1 MQNTTAN
8 YKLEINK
15 PSREFECKITIGNNI
30 YNNDELVNLTLEHTQ
45 PQEGFSIGDT
55 ISQSLDLTL
64 LNRGDI
70 IYSTSQIKVEIGLK
84 IGSTIEYILM
94 GIFNI
99 DDIEKTDYTT
109 KFTAYDNM
117 IKFETPYFSS
127 LGDKP
132 TLKQVVNELSKI
144 TGIEFIGSLPNYTV
158 SKLGGFTCREVLS
171 YVASICGGNAVITRD
186 GKFTIKSLSEIKKSI
201 DGNNYFDYK
210 REEVKYKIGKISCQ
224 IDENN
229 ILYKGSTGTDSME
242 LGFENPWVTE
252 TILNDVYNKLN
263 GLSYLGYSM
272 KWQGDLSLDPYD
284 IVTVTDIK
292 NVIRKIPILSQ
303 KISYTGGLTSEIG
316 AKGETK
322 NKNSFS
328 NSGSIVN
335 KVNRAIIEQAII
347 KEALIEKANIKDVEA
362 VSIRTQILEAKTAK
376 IEEAIIDVAHISDL
390 NAINANIQNLIAT
403 DAKFNNALI
412 NKADITE
419 LNAVVGNIN
428 IINSELANIKTL
440 VNGNLSSENIQ
451 AGGITSDKLTIAN
464 GFITNAMIANL
475 DVSKIN
481 AGNIST
487 NKFRIVSDNGGI
499 EIVGATQQFKD
510 KNNKIRIQMGQDA
523 KGNFNFILRGE
534 DGTTTL
540 IDHTGIKEKAIA
552 DNLIKGNMVATDAIG
567 EKQINYSS
575 LITGLNKDTNTQLI
589 KASKVAID
597 FVGQSLEVA
606 FNSLKNQADNAKLLI
621 ENHSTTIGVMQGQ
634 INTAINNTQIVK
646 DGKTI
651 LLKDD
656 YNRTVSKVD
665 SINST
670 IGTHTTKINEL
681 TGNITSVDTKV
692 NSIQRDLEG
701 TKSTVSSHTNLI
713 DGLNSKVST
722 QGSSIEQLKNQITLK
737 VNSTE
742 LTTMKNELIGKI
754 DSIEIGGRNTLLNA
768 TGNLGNTNHWSNV
781 VLDINKKVEGCNSFK
796 ITRNNFA
803 NGNARYQ
810 GSQTIDL
817 SRLSLKANDYITLS
831 GWVYVDSSINLTGS
845 SNEFAF
851 RNYYNSSS
859 SFEDLCVFKYTNVQK
874 NTWTKFSVTSKV
886 TKDSYKAGALLLSIS
901 ANGLI
906 YVSKLKLE
914 KGSKATDFTLAP
926 EDVDSAIGTK
936 ANKTDVYVK
945 SEVYTKAQTDSAIN
959 IAKDSINLGVSQTY
973 ETKTNVTSKINTAK
987 TEAVNTSKSYADNK
1001 KAEAIVQAGKDADS
1015 KVNSAK
1021 TELNNKIDLKA
1032 SKTDVYTKSETY
1044 TKTET
1049 DSKIKVAKDE
1059 INLSVSNNYETKTNV
1074 ENKLSNITTTL
1085 TNKIDGIQVGG
1096 TNIATETNKGVTGW
1110 GWGLQTGGKTI
1121 TEVTENGIRCC
1132 KMVRDSVAST
1142 GWSFINYSRIGRNK
1156 YLPNRKYT
1164 VSFEVKASVVTSFYV
1179 GLKEGNSSNPL
1190 TGDTKTGNTVA
1201 NTWTKLSATITTLST
1216 LPSSTS
1222 QVLYLNGMNSGTGVT
1237 YIFRNLVIT
1246 EGTKATSWSP
1256 APEDVQASIDLKA
1269 EKTDVY
1275 SKSEVYT
1282 KSQTDSAINVA
1293 KDSINLGVSQ
1303 TYETKSNV
1311 TSKVNSA
1318 KTEAINSAVATSKS
1332 YADTKKAEAISTA
1345 SADTTN
1351 KVNSAK
1357 TELNTKIDG
1366 IQIGGRNLFLKSN
1379 IDQYGLGN
1387 WIGNSGGI
1395 GKVEGTFIDGTK
1407 TIKITG
1413 YSGIQYNSFIKLKR
1427 NTTYVYSMMMKSSG
1441 SMIVNSSN
1449 PLHMWLNTSETGGQH
1464 LEKVISASG
1473 KLEANKWTKVWVVF
1487 ETPNTQDVYYMK
1499 PFVYGIDTN
1508 TVYISKVQIEEG
1520 TKPTDWT
1527 PAPEDI
1533 DSVIGTKANKTDVYA
1548 KSEVYTKDQTDSAI
1562 KVAKDEINL
1571 GVKNTYETKTN
1582 VENKISTA
1590 VNNVQIGGRNLAI
1603 GTSDSWKSASGFSG
1617 ETNYCV
1623 FRHVINTKTLN
1634 VGDRL
1639 TVSFMFKCENLTNNN
1654 TARVIRIQGSGDVTG
1669 WNSGAF
1675 NSYNIPLDYSKPTQ
1689 EIKIN
1694 YTITITADHLKNSK
1708 WNINF
1713 RTDYI
1718 TGGTIYLKELL
1729 AEKGTK
1735 ASSWTP
1741 APEDVDSAIDKK
1753 ANIVDV
1759 YKKSETYTKSE
1770 TDSAIKVAKDN
1781 INLSVSQ
1788 TYETKTNVTSKVN
1801 TAKTEAVNTS
1811 KSYADTKKTEAI
1823 NSANATT
1830 TEKLKS
1836 YSTTAQMNSAIQ
1848 VAKDSITNTVSSTYA
1863 KKADVE
1869 STYATKSSLTQT
1881 ANNITASF
1889 KATGGYNL
1897 IANSTGYNGTNL
1909 WSSTGAT
1916 MGTAINNKIG
1926 GATNKYMYLDNGT
1939 KTTESF
1945 AFSKRFKLKANTKY
1959 TLSGWFHNFTKCPSF
1974 DVFLLSSTSVAQSDT
1989 GTSYTNAQTLI
2000 DAQNTSG
2007 SWKKFSV
2014 TFTTPASVIS
2024 GYIRIDNNGYN
2035 SSGTNS
2041 NRVHWSALMLNEGEE
2056 QPWSPHPD
2064 EIYNGSTVID
2074 ASGVTINNGALT
2086 VKNKSGTTVLSGDS
2100 NGNLDI
2106 TGTVKSQRG
2115 NMYVS
2120 LDYGGLTF
2128 QSAHNNEQ
2136 LLRMETTS
2144 FTSNKDIN
2152 GVDLNLAK
2160 QGEYISFNHINKENL
2175 NNGWS
2180 SSDGRYNFM
2189 DFWSKDT
2196 TLGSKTYKKGINV
2209 NSPMYVNKGLKL
2221 YSGTNFYA
2229 DIDGAISWNNGTGT
2243 VSNLLGMYGDNG
2255 AVLGYKSGES
2265 FNARFLVTEDSHP
2278 GTGDNLISWGNYNF
2292 NGYTFHNANIVAKS
2306 LSVQGSKNCLQ
2317 ETKSY
2322 GARLIN
2328 AYETAEYYFG
2338 DIGFGQ
2344 INEEGVCYVDIDD
2357 VFLECVN
2364 TDAQYH
2370 VFTQIYN
2377 GKITSI
2383 ERYKT
2388 YFIVKGEQ
2396 NTEFSWELKAK
2407 RKGYEINR
2415 LDLPDI
2421 ETQGDEIDIFSFE
2434 NEIETDEEDLMK
2446 ELTFEL
2452 ENLLLKEHEKDE

>member
-158 SKLGGFTCREVLS
+158 SKLEGFTCREVLS

-210 REEVKYKIGKISCQ
+210 REEEKYKIGKISCQ

-316 AKGETK
+316 AKGESK
-322 NKNSFS
+322 NKNNFS
-328 NSGSIVN
+328 SSGSTTN
-335 KVNRAIIEQAII
+335 KVNRAVIEQAII

-390 NAINANIQNLIAT
+390 NAINANIQNLIAN
-403 DAKFNNALI
+403 DVKINNALI

-499 EIVGATQQFKD
+499 EIVGSTQQFKD
-510 KNNKIRIQMGQDA
+510 KNNKVRIQMGQDA

-634 INTAINNTQIVK
+634 INTVINNTQIVK

-781 VLDINKKVEGCNSFK
+781 VLDTNKKVEGCNSFK

-926 EDVDSAIGTK
+926 EDVDSEIGTK

-945 SEVYTKAQTDSAIN
+945 SEVYTKSQTDSAIN

-973 ETKTNVTSKINTAK
+973 ETKSNVESKIT
-987 TEAVNTSKSYADNK
+987 TAVN
-1001 KAEAIVQAGKDADS
+1001 
-1015 KVNSAK
+1015 
-1021 TELNNKIDLKA
+1021 
-1032 SKTDVYTKSETY
+1032 
-1044 TKTET
+1044 
-1049 DSKIKVAKDE
+1049 
-1059 INLSVSNNYETKTNV
+1059 NV
-1074 ENKLSNITTTL
+1074 
-1085 TNKIDGIQVGG
+1085 QVGG
-1096 TNIATETNKGVTGW
+1096 RNLAQGTSNIYTTAYSSFSGGTNTCPSLAKVLTDGLVVGDTVTVKLIYKYTNIVATSG
-1110 GWGLQTGGKTI
+1110 QTAKCWIQG
-1121 TEVTENGIRCC
+1121 
-1132 KMVRDSVAST
+1132 
-1142 GWSFINYSRIGRNK
+1142 Y
-1156 YLPNRKYT
+1156 
-1164 VSFEVKASVVTSFYV
+1164 
-1179 GLKEGNSSNPL
+1179 GNSTIWNGGTFNSSAQKVLSGSGEHTFLYSFKITPEHLKNSSWG
-1190 TGDTKTGNTVA
+1190 TSIRHDYVQSGSVQWKMFKVEKGN
-1201 NTWTKLSATITTLST
+1201 
-1216 LPSSTS
+1216 
-1222 QVLYLNGMNSGTGVT
+1222 
-1237 YIFRNLVIT
+1237 
-1246 EGTKATSWSP
+1246 KATDWIP
-1256 APEDVQASIDLKA
+1256 APEDIDSVIGTKA
-1269 EKTDVY
+1269 NKSDVY
-1275 SKSEVYT
+1275 VKSEVYT
-1282 KSQTDSAINVA
+1282 KAQTDSAIKVA
-1293 KDSINLGVSQ
+1293 KDSIELGVKN
-1303 TYETKSNV
+1303 TYETKTDVENKI
-1311 TSKVNSA
+1311 TNAVNS
-1318 KTEAINSAVATSKS
+1318 
-1332 YADTKKAEAISTA
+1332 
-1345 SADTTN
+1345 
-1351 KVNSAK
+1351 
-1357 TELNTKIDG
+1357 
-1366 IQIGGRNLFLKSN
+1366 IQLGGRNLFLKSN

-1387 WIGNSGGI
+1387 WIGNGGGI

-1407 TIKITG
+1407 TIKVTG

-1473 KLEANKWTKVWVVF
+1473 NLEANKWTKVWVVF

-1499 PFVYGIDTN
+1499 PFVYGINTN

-1520 TKPTDWT
+1520 TKCTDWT

-1533 DSVIGTKANKTDVYA
+1533 DSVIDSKANKTDVYT
-1548 KSEVYTKDQTDSAI
+1548 KSEVYTKVQTDSAI
-1562 KVAKDEINL
+1562 NVAKDSINL
-1571 GVKNTYETKTN
+1571 SVSGTYETKTN
-1582 VENKISTA
+1582 VESKI
-1590 VNNVQIGGRNLAI
+1590 
-1603 GTSDSWKSASGFSG
+1603 
-1617 ETNYCV
+1617 
-1623 FRHVINTKTLN
+1623 
-1634 VGDRL
+1634 
-1639 TVSFMFKCENLTNNN
+1639 
-1654 TARVIRIQGSGDVTG
+1654 
-1669 WNSGAF
+1669 
-1675 NSYNIPLDYSKPTQ
+1675 
-1689 EIKIN
+1689 
-1694 YTITITADHLKNSK
+1694 
-1708 WNINF
+1708 
-1713 RTDYI
+1713 
-1718 TGGTIYLKELL
+1718 
-1729 AEKGTK
+1729 
-1735 ASSWTP
+1735 
-1741 APEDVDSAIDKK
+1741 
-1753 ANIVDV
+1753 
-1759 YKKSETYTKSE
+1759 
-1770 TDSAIKVAKDN
+1770 
-1781 INLSVSQ
+1781 
-1788 TYETKTNVTSKVN
+1788 N
-1801 TAKTEAVNTS
+1801 TAKAN
-1811 KSYADTKKTEAI
+1811 AI
-1823 NSANATT
+1823 NSAKSYTDGQITTVNKTITNKVSEIKATT
-1830 TEKLKS
+1830 
-1836 YSTTAQMNSAIQ
+1836 
-1848 VAKDSITNTVSSTYA
+1848 DSIYQKVS
-1863 KKADVE
+1863 
-1869 STYATKSSLTQT
+1869 
-1881 ANNITASF
+1881 
-1889 KATGGYNL
+1889 
-1897 IANSTGYNGTNL
+1897 
-1909 WSSTGAT
+1909 
-1916 MGTAINNKIG
+1916 
-1926 GATNKYMYLDNGT
+1926 
-1939 KTTESF
+1939 TTES
-1945 AFSKRFKLKANTKY
+1945 KIT
-1959 TLSGWFHNFTKCPSF
+1959 
-1974 DVFLLSSTSVAQSDT
+1974 
-1989 GTSYTNAQTLI
+1989 
-2000 DAQNTSG
+2000 
-2007 SWKKFSV
+2007 
-2014 TFTTPASVIS
+2014 
-2024 GYIRIDNNGYN
+2024 
-2035 SSGTNS
+2035 
-2041 NRVHWSALMLNEGEE
+2041 
-2056 QPWSPHPD
+2056 
-2064 EIYNGSTVID
+2064 
-2074 ASGVTINNGALT
+2074 TINNNISGLT
-2086 VKNKSGTTVLSGDS
+2086 NRVSTAESKLTATSLTTTISSAISGGTSSISTTQFVMDKNGLTIKNGGLIIQNKAGTTVLNSDT
-2100 NGNLDI
+2100 NGNLI
-2106 TGTVKSQRG
+2106 FTGTAKSQSGARWVG
-2115 NMYVS
+2115 
-2120 LDYGGLTF
+2120 LDSGGITF
-2128 QSAHNNEQ
+2128 QDSQKNEQ
-2136 LLRMETTS
+2136 MLRIAISYFNE
-2144 FTSNKDIN
+2144 NRDIN
-2152 GVDLNLAK
+2152 GVNLSLAK
-2160 QGEYISFNHINKENL
+2160 YGDYIRISHIDKADL
-2175 NNGWS
+2175 TTGWS
-2180 SSDGRYNFM
+2180 SSNTQYNFM
-2189 DFWSKDT
+2189 DFWSSDQIVD
-2196 TLGSKTYKKGINV
+2196 GVAYKKGINV
-2209 NSPMYVNKGLKL
+2209 YAPMYINKRLKL
-2221 YSGTNFYA
+2221 YSGTNFLSE
-2229 DIDGAISWNNGTGT
+2229 IDGAISWNNGTGT
-2243 VSNLLGMYGDNG
+2243 VNNLLGMYGDNG
-2255 AVLGYKSGES
+2255 AVLGYKSGDS
-2265 FNARFLVTEDSHP
+2265 FNARFLVSEVSHP
-2278 GTGDNLISWGNYNF
+2278 GTGDNLISWGNYNG
-2292 NGYTFHNANIVAKS
+2292 NGYTLHNFNIVAKS

-2328 AYETAEYYFG
+2328 AYETAEYFFG
-2338 DIGFGQ
+2338 DLGFGK

>member
-158 SKLGGFTCREVLS
+158 SKLEGFTCREVLS

-316 AKGETK
+316 AKGESK
-322 NKNSFS
+322 NKNNFS
-328 NSGSIVN
+328 SSGSTTN
-335 KVNRAIIEQAII
+335 KVNRAVIEQAII

-390 NAINANIQNLIAT
+390 NAINANIQNLIAN
-403 DAKFNNALI
+403 DVKINNALI

-499 EIVGATQQFKD
+499 EIVGSTQQFKD
-510 KNNKIRIQMGQDA
+510 KNNKVRIQMGQDA

-634 INTAINNTQIVK
+634 INTVINNTQIVK

-692 NSIQRDLEG
+692 NSIQRELEG

-781 VLDINKKVEGCNSFK
+781 VLDTNKKVEGCNSFK

-926 EDVDSAIGTK
+926 EDVDSEIGTK

-945 SEVYTKAQTDSAIN
+945 SEVYTKSQTDSAIN

-973 ETKTNVTSKINTAK
+973 ETKSNVESKIT
-987 TEAVNTSKSYADNK
+987 TAVN
-1001 KAEAIVQAGKDADS
+1001 
-1015 KVNSAK
+1015 
-1021 TELNNKIDLKA
+1021 
-1032 SKTDVYTKSETY
+1032 
-1044 TKTET
+1044 
-1049 DSKIKVAKDE
+1049 
-1059 INLSVSNNYETKTNV
+1059 NV
-1074 ENKLSNITTTL
+1074 
-1085 TNKIDGIQVGG
+1085 QVGG
-1096 TNIATETNKGVTGW
+1096 RNLAQGTSNIYTTAYSSFSGGTNTCPSLAKVLTDGLVVGDTVTVKLIYKYTNIVATSG
-1110 GWGLQTGGKTI
+1110 QTAKCWIQG
-1121 TEVTENGIRCC
+1121 
-1132 KMVRDSVAST
+1132 
-1142 GWSFINYSRIGRNK
+1142 Y
-1156 YLPNRKYT
+1156 
-1164 VSFEVKASVVTSFYV
+1164 
-1179 GLKEGNSSNPL
+1179 GNSTIWNGGTFNSSAQKVLSGSGEHTFLYSFKITPEHLKNSSWG
-1190 TGDTKTGNTVA
+1190 TSIRHDYVQSGSVQWKMFKVEKGN
-1201 NTWTKLSATITTLST
+1201 
-1216 LPSSTS
+1216 
-1222 QVLYLNGMNSGTGVT
+1222 
-1237 YIFRNLVIT
+1237 
-1246 EGTKATSWSP
+1246 KATDWIP
-1256 APEDVQASIDLKA
+1256 APEDIDSVIGTKA
-1269 EKTDVY
+1269 NKSDVY
-1275 SKSEVYT
+1275 VKSEVYT
-1282 KSQTDSAINVA
+1282 KAQTDSAIKVA
-1293 KDSINLGVSQ
+1293 KDSIELGVKN
-1303 TYETKSNV
+1303 TYETKTDVENKI
-1311 TSKVNSA
+1311 TNAVNS
-1318 KTEAINSAVATSKS
+1318 
-1332 YADTKKAEAISTA
+1332 
-1345 SADTTN
+1345 
-1351 KVNSAK
+1351 
-1357 TELNTKIDG
+1357 
-1366 IQIGGRNLFLKSN
+1366 IQLGGRNLFLKSN

-1387 WIGNSGGI
+1387 WIGNGGGI

-1407 TIKITG
+1407 TIKVTG

-1473 KLEANKWTKVWVVF
+1473 NLEANKWTKVWVVF

-1499 PFVYGIDTN
+1499 PFVYGINTN

-1520 TKPTDWT
+1520 TKCTDWT

-1533 DSVIGTKANKTDVYA
+1533 DSVIDSKANKTDVYT
-1548 KSEVYTKDQTDSAI
+1548 KSEVYTKVQTDSAI
-1562 KVAKDEINL
+1562 NVAKDSINL
-1571 GVKNTYETKTN
+1571 SVSGTYETKTN
-1582 VENKISTA
+1582 VESKI
-1590 VNNVQIGGRNLAI
+1590 
-1603 GTSDSWKSASGFSG
+1603 
-1617 ETNYCV
+1617 
-1623 FRHVINTKTLN
+1623 
-1634 VGDRL
+1634 
-1639 TVSFMFKCENLTNNN
+1639 
-1654 TARVIRIQGSGDVTG
+1654 
-1669 WNSGAF
+1669 
-1675 NSYNIPLDYSKPTQ
+1675 
-1689 EIKIN
+1689 
-1694 YTITITADHLKNSK
+1694 
-1708 WNINF
+1708 
-1713 RTDYI
+1713 
-1718 TGGTIYLKELL
+1718 
-1729 AEKGTK
+1729 
-1735 ASSWTP
+1735 
-1741 APEDVDSAIDKK
+1741 
-1753 ANIVDV
+1753 
-1759 YKKSETYTKSE
+1759 
-1770 TDSAIKVAKDN
+1770 
-1781 INLSVSQ
+1781 
-1788 TYETKTNVTSKVN
+1788 N
-1801 TAKTEAVNTS
+1801 TAKAN
-1811 KSYADTKKTEAI
+1811 AI
-1823 NSANATT
+1823 NSAKSYTDGQITTVNKTITNKVSEIKATT
-1830 TEKLKS
+1830 
-1836 YSTTAQMNSAIQ
+1836 
-1848 VAKDSITNTVSSTYA
+1848 DSIYQKVS
-1863 KKADVE
+1863 
-1869 STYATKSSLTQT
+1869 
-1881 ANNITASF
+1881 
-1889 KATGGYNL
+1889 
-1897 IANSTGYNGTNL
+1897 
-1909 WSSTGAT
+1909 
-1916 MGTAINNKIG
+1916 
-1926 GATNKYMYLDNGT
+1926 
-1939 KTTESF
+1939 TTES
-1945 AFSKRFKLKANTKY
+1945 KIT
-1959 TLSGWFHNFTKCPSF
+1959 
-1974 DVFLLSSTSVAQSDT
+1974 
-1989 GTSYTNAQTLI
+1989 
-2000 DAQNTSG
+2000 
-2007 SWKKFSV
+2007 
-2014 TFTTPASVIS
+2014 
-2024 GYIRIDNNGYN
+2024 
-2035 SSGTNS
+2035 
-2041 NRVHWSALMLNEGEE
+2041 
-2056 QPWSPHPD
+2056 
-2064 EIYNGSTVID
+2064 
-2074 ASGVTINNGALT
+2074 TINNNISGLT
-2086 VKNKSGTTVLSGDS
+2086 NRVSTAESKLTATSLTTTISSAISGGTSSISTTQFVMDKNGLTIKNGGLIIQNKAGTTVLNSDT
-2100 NGNLDI
+2100 NGNLI
-2106 TGTVKSQRG
+2106 FTGTAKSQSGARWVG
-2115 NMYVS
+2115 
-2120 LDYGGLTF
+2120 LDSGGITF
-2128 QSAHNNEQ
+2128 QDSQKNEQ
-2136 LLRMETTS
+2136 MLRIAISYFNE
-2144 FTSNKDIN
+2144 NRDIN
-2152 GVDLNLAK
+2152 GVNLSLAK
-2160 QGEYISFNHINKENL
+2160 YGDYIRISHIDKADL
-2175 NNGWS
+2175 TTGWS
-2180 SSDGRYNFM
+2180 SSNTQYNFM
-2189 DFWSKDT
+2189 DFWSSDQIVD
-2196 TLGSKTYKKGINV
+2196 GVAYKKGINV
-2209 NSPMYVNKGLKL
+2209 YAPMYINKRLKL
-2221 YSGTNFYA
+2221 YSGTNFLSE
-2229 DIDGAISWNNGTGT
+2229 IDGAISWNNGTGT
-2243 VSNLLGMYGDNG
+2243 VNNLLGMYGDNG
-2255 AVLGYKSGES
+2255 AVLGYKSGDS
-2265 FNARFLVTEDSHP
+2265 FNARFLVSEVSHP
-2278 GTGDNLISWGNYNF
+2278 GTGDNLISWGNYNG
-2292 NGYTFHNANIVAKS
+2292 NGYTLHNFNIVAKS

-2328 AYETAEYYFG
+2328 AYETAEYFFG
-2338 DIGFGQ
+2338 DLGFGK

>member
-144 TGIEFIGSLPNYTV
+144 TGIEFIGNLPNYTL
-158 SKLGGFTCREVLS
+158 SKLEGFTCREVLS

-252 TILNDVYNKLN
+252 TILNDLYNKLN

-316 AKGETK
+316 AKGESK
-322 NKNSFS
+322 NKNNFS
-328 NSGSIVN
+328 SSGSTTN
-335 KVNRAIIEQAII
+335 KVNRAVIEQAII

-390 NAINANIQNLIAT
+390 NAINANIQNLIAN
-403 DAKFNNALI
+403 DVKINNALI

-510 KNNKIRIQMGQDA
+510 KNNKVRIQMGQDA

-634 INTAINNTQIVK
+634 INTVINNTQIVK

-781 VLDINKKVEGCNSFK
+781 VLDTNKKVEGCNSFK

-926 EDVDSAIGTK
+926 EDVDSEIGTK

-945 SEVYTKAQTDSAIN
+945 SEVYTKSQTDSAIN

-973 ETKTNVTSKINTAK
+973 ETKSNVESKIT
-987 TEAVNTSKSYADNK
+987 TAVN
-1001 KAEAIVQAGKDADS
+1001 
-1015 KVNSAK
+1015 
-1021 TELNNKIDLKA
+1021 
-1032 SKTDVYTKSETY
+1032 
-1044 TKTET
+1044 
-1049 DSKIKVAKDE
+1049 
-1059 INLSVSNNYETKTNV
+1059 NV
-1074 ENKLSNITTTL
+1074 
-1085 TNKIDGIQVGG
+1085 QVGG
-1096 TNIATETNKGVTGW
+1096 RNLAQGTSNIYTTAYSSFSGGTNTCASLAKVLTDGLVVGDTVTVKLIYKYTNIVATSG
-1110 GWGLQTGGKTI
+1110 QTAKCWIQG
-1121 TEVTENGIRCC
+1121 
-1132 KMVRDSVAST
+1132 
-1142 GWSFINYSRIGRNK
+1142 Y
-1156 YLPNRKYT
+1156 
-1164 VSFEVKASVVTSFYV
+1164 
-1179 GLKEGNSSNPL
+1179 GNSTIWNGGTFNSSAQKVLSGSGEHTFLYSFKITPEHLKNSSWG
-1190 TGDTKTGNTVA
+1190 TSIRHDYVQSGSVQWKMFKVEKGN
-1201 NTWTKLSATITTLST
+1201 
-1216 LPSSTS
+1216 
-1222 QVLYLNGMNSGTGVT
+1222 
-1237 YIFRNLVIT
+1237 
-1246 EGTKATSWSP
+1246 KATDWIP
-1256 APEDVQASIDLKA
+1256 APEDIDSVIGTKA
-1269 EKTDVY
+1269 NKSDVY
-1275 SKSEVYT
+1275 VKSEVYT
-1282 KSQTDSAINVA
+1282 KAQTDSAIKVA
-1293 KDSINLGVSQ
+1293 KDSIELGVKN
-1303 TYETKSNV
+1303 TYETKTDVENKI
-1311 TSKVNSA
+1311 TNAVNS
-1318 KTEAINSAVATSKS
+1318 
-1332 YADTKKAEAISTA
+1332 
-1345 SADTTN
+1345 
-1351 KVNSAK
+1351 
-1357 TELNTKIDG
+1357 
-1366 IQIGGRNLFLKSN
+1366 IQLGGRNLFLKSN

-1387 WIGNSGGI
+1387 WIGNGGGI

-1407 TIKITG
+1407 TIKVTG

-1473 KLEANKWTKVWVVF
+1473 NLEANKWTKVWVVF

-1499 PFVYGIDTN
+1499 PFVYGINTN

-1520 TKPTDWT
+1520 TKCTDWT

-1533 DSVIGTKANKTDVYA
+1533 DSVIDSKANKTDVYT
-1548 KSEVYTKDQTDSAI
+1548 KSEVYTKVQTDSAI
-1562 KVAKDEINL
+1562 NVAKDSINL
-1571 GVKNTYETKTN
+1571 SVSGTYETKTN
-1582 VENKISTA
+1582 VESKI
-1590 VNNVQIGGRNLAI
+1590 
-1603 GTSDSWKSASGFSG
+1603 
-1617 ETNYCV
+1617 
-1623 FRHVINTKTLN
+1623 
-1634 VGDRL
+1634 
-1639 TVSFMFKCENLTNNN
+1639 
-1654 TARVIRIQGSGDVTG
+1654 
-1669 WNSGAF
+1669 
-1675 NSYNIPLDYSKPTQ
+1675 
-1689 EIKIN
+1689 
-1694 YTITITADHLKNSK
+1694 
-1708 WNINF
+1708 
-1713 RTDYI
+1713 
-1718 TGGTIYLKELL
+1718 
-1729 AEKGTK
+1729 
-1735 ASSWTP
+1735 
-1741 APEDVDSAIDKK
+1741 
-1753 ANIVDV
+1753 
-1759 YKKSETYTKSE
+1759 
-1770 TDSAIKVAKDN
+1770 
-1781 INLSVSQ
+1781 
-1788 TYETKTNVTSKVN
+1788 N
-1801 TAKTEAVNTS
+1801 TAKAN
-1811 KSYADTKKTEAI
+1811 AI
-1823 NSANATT
+1823 NSAKSYTDGQITTVNKTITNKVSEIKATT
-1830 TEKLKS
+1830 
-1836 YSTTAQMNSAIQ
+1836 
-1848 VAKDSITNTVSSTYA
+1848 DSIYQKVS
-1863 KKADVE
+1863 
-1869 STYATKSSLTQT
+1869 
-1881 ANNITASF
+1881 
-1889 KATGGYNL
+1889 
-1897 IANSTGYNGTNL
+1897 
-1909 WSSTGAT
+1909 
-1916 MGTAINNKIG
+1916 
-1926 GATNKYMYLDNGT
+1926 
-1939 KTTESF
+1939 TTES
-1945 AFSKRFKLKANTKY
+1945 KIT
-1959 TLSGWFHNFTKCPSF
+1959 
-1974 DVFLLSSTSVAQSDT
+1974 
-1989 GTSYTNAQTLI
+1989 
-2000 DAQNTSG
+2000 
-2007 SWKKFSV
+2007 
-2014 TFTTPASVIS
+2014 
-2024 GYIRIDNNGYN
+2024 
-2035 SSGTNS
+2035 
-2041 NRVHWSALMLNEGEE
+2041 
-2056 QPWSPHPD
+2056 
-2064 EIYNGSTVID
+2064 
-2074 ASGVTINNGALT
+2074 TINNNISGLT
-2086 VKNKSGTTVLSGDS
+2086 NRVSTAESKLTATSLTTTISSAISGGTSSISTTQFVMDKNGLTIKNGGLIIQNKAGTTVLNSDT
-2100 NGNLDI
+2100 NGNLI
-2106 TGTVKSQRG
+2106 FTGTAKSQSGARWVG
-2115 NMYVS
+2115 
-2120 LDYGGLTF
+2120 LDSGGITF
-2128 QSAHNNEQ
+2128 QDSQKNEQ
-2136 LLRMETTS
+2136 MLRIAISYFNE
-2144 FTSNKDIN
+2144 NRDIN
-2152 GVDLNLAK
+2152 GVNLSLAK
-2160 QGEYISFNHINKENL
+2160 YGDYIRISHIDKADL
-2175 NNGWS
+2175 TTGWS
-2180 SSDGRYNFM
+2180 SSNTQYNFM
-2189 DFWSKDT
+2189 DFWSSDQIVD
-2196 TLGSKTYKKGINV
+2196 GVAYKKGINV
-2209 NSPMYVNKGLKL
+2209 YAPMYINKRLKL
-2221 YSGTNFYA
+2221 YSGTNFLSE
-2229 DIDGAISWNNGTGT
+2229 IDGAISWNNGTGT
-2243 VSNLLGMYGDNG
+2243 VNNLLGMYGDNG
-2255 AVLGYKSGES
+2255 AVLGYKSGDS
-2265 FNARFLVTEDSHP
+2265 FNARFLVSEVSHP
-2278 GTGDNLISWGNYNF
+2278 GTGDNLISWGNYNG
-2292 NGYTFHNANIVAKS
+2292 NGYTLHNFNIVAKS

-2328 AYETAEYYFG
+2328 AYETAEYFFG
-2338 DIGFGQ
+2338 DLGFGK

-2364 TDAQYH
+2364 TDAKYH

-2452 ENLLLKEHEKDE
+2452 ENLLLKEHEEDE

>member
-158 SKLGGFTCREVLS
+158 SKLEGFTCREVLS

-316 AKGETK
+316 AKGESK
-322 NKNSFS
+322 NKNNFS
-328 NSGSIVN
+328 SSGSTTN
-335 KVNRAIIEQAII
+335 KVNRAVIEQAII

-390 NAINANIQNLIAT
+390 NAINANIQNLIAN
-403 DAKFNNALI
+403 DVKINNALI

-499 EIVGATQQFKD
+499 EIVGSTQQFKD
-510 KNNKIRIQMGQDA
+510 KNNKVRIQMGQDA

-634 INTAINNTQIVK
+634 INTVINNTQIVK

-781 VLDINKKVEGCNSFK
+781 VLDTNKKVEGCNSFK

-926 EDVDSAIGTK
+926 EDVDSEIGTK

-945 SEVYTKAQTDSAIN
+945 SEVYTKSQTDSAIN

-973 ETKTNVTSKINTAK
+973 ETKSNVESKIT
-987 TEAVNTSKSYADNK
+987 TAVN
-1001 KAEAIVQAGKDADS
+1001 
-1015 KVNSAK
+1015 
-1021 TELNNKIDLKA
+1021 
-1032 SKTDVYTKSETY
+1032 
-1044 TKTET
+1044 
-1049 DSKIKVAKDE
+1049 
-1059 INLSVSNNYETKTNV
+1059 NV
-1074 ENKLSNITTTL
+1074 
-1085 TNKIDGIQVGG
+1085 QVGG
-1096 TNIATETNKGVTGW
+1096 RNLAQGTSNIYTTAYSSFSGGTNTCPSLAKVLTDGLVVGDTVTVKLIYKYTNIVATSG
-1110 GWGLQTGGKTI
+1110 QTAKCWIQG
-1121 TEVTENGIRCC
+1121 
-1132 KMVRDSVAST
+1132 
-1142 GWSFINYSRIGRNK
+1142 Y
-1156 YLPNRKYT
+1156 
-1164 VSFEVKASVVTSFYV
+1164 
-1179 GLKEGNSSNPL
+1179 GNSTIWNGGTFNSSAQKVLSGSGEHTFLYSFKITPEHLKNSSWC
-1190 TGDTKTGNTVA
+1190 TSIRHDYVQSGSVQWKMFKVEKGN
-1201 NTWTKLSATITTLST
+1201 
-1216 LPSSTS
+1216 
-1222 QVLYLNGMNSGTGVT
+1222 
-1237 YIFRNLVIT
+1237 
-1246 EGTKATSWSP
+1246 KATDWIP
-1256 APEDVQASIDLKA
+1256 APEDIDSVIGTKA
-1269 EKTDVY
+1269 NKSDVY
-1275 SKSEVYT
+1275 VKSEVYT
-1282 KSQTDSAINVA
+1282 KAQTDSAIKVA
-1293 KDSINLGVSQ
+1293 KDSIELGVKN
-1303 TYETKSNV
+1303 TYETKTDVENKI
-1311 TSKVNSA
+1311 TNAVNS
-1318 KTEAINSAVATSKS
+1318 
-1332 YADTKKAEAISTA
+1332 
-1345 SADTTN
+1345 
-1351 KVNSAK
+1351 
-1357 TELNTKIDG
+1357 
-1366 IQIGGRNLFLKSN
+1366 IQLGGRNLFLKSN

-1387 WIGNSGGI
+1387 WIGNGGGI

-1407 TIKITG
+1407 TIKVTG

-1449 PLHMWLNTSETGGQH
+1449 PLHMWLNTSETGGKH

-1473 KLEANKWTKVWVVF
+1473 NLEANKWTKVWVVF

-1499 PFVYGIDTN
+1499 PFVYGINTN

-1520 TKPTDWT
+1520 TKCTDWT

-1533 DSVIGTKANKTDVYA
+1533 DSVIDSKANKTDVYT
-1548 KSEVYTKDQTDSAI
+1548 KSEVYTKVQTDSAI
-1562 KVAKDEINL
+1562 NVAKDSINL
-1571 GVKNTYETKTN
+1571 SVSGTYETKTN
-1582 VENKISTA
+1582 VESKI
-1590 VNNVQIGGRNLAI
+1590 
-1603 GTSDSWKSASGFSG
+1603 
-1617 ETNYCV
+1617 
-1623 FRHVINTKTLN
+1623 
-1634 VGDRL
+1634 
-1639 TVSFMFKCENLTNNN
+1639 
-1654 TARVIRIQGSGDVTG
+1654 
-1669 WNSGAF
+1669 
-1675 NSYNIPLDYSKPTQ
+1675 
-1689 EIKIN
+1689 
-1694 YTITITADHLKNSK
+1694 
-1708 WNINF
+1708 
-1713 RTDYI
+1713 
-1718 TGGTIYLKELL
+1718 
-1729 AEKGTK
+1729 
-1735 ASSWTP
+1735 
-1741 APEDVDSAIDKK
+1741 
-1753 ANIVDV
+1753 
-1759 YKKSETYTKSE
+1759 
-1770 TDSAIKVAKDN
+1770 
-1781 INLSVSQ
+1781 
-1788 TYETKTNVTSKVN
+1788 N
-1801 TAKTEAVNTS
+1801 TAKAN
-1811 KSYADTKKTEAI
+1811 AI
-1823 NSANATT
+1823 NSAKSYTDGQITTVNKTITNKVSEIKATT
-1830 TEKLKS
+1830 
-1836 YSTTAQMNSAIQ
+1836 
-1848 VAKDSITNTVSSTYA
+1848 DSIYQKVS
-1863 KKADVE
+1863 
-1869 STYATKSSLTQT
+1869 
-1881 ANNITASF
+1881 
-1889 KATGGYNL
+1889 
-1897 IANSTGYNGTNL
+1897 
-1909 WSSTGAT
+1909 
-1916 MGTAINNKIG
+1916 
-1926 GATNKYMYLDNGT
+1926 
-1939 KTTESF
+1939 TTES
-1945 AFSKRFKLKANTKY
+1945 KIT
-1959 TLSGWFHNFTKCPSF
+1959 
-1974 DVFLLSSTSVAQSDT
+1974 
-1989 GTSYTNAQTLI
+1989 
-2000 DAQNTSG
+2000 
-2007 SWKKFSV
+2007 
-2014 TFTTPASVIS
+2014 
-2024 GYIRIDNNGYN
+2024 
-2035 SSGTNS
+2035 
-2041 NRVHWSALMLNEGEE
+2041 
-2056 QPWSPHPD
+2056 
-2064 EIYNGSTVID
+2064 
-2074 ASGVTINNGALT
+2074 TINNNISGLT
-2086 VKNKSGTTVLSGDS
+2086 NRVSTAESKLTATSLTTTISSAISGGTSSISTTQFVMDKNGLTIKNGGLIIQNKAGTTVLNSDT
-2100 NGNLDI
+2100 NGNLI
-2106 TGTVKSQRG
+2106 FTGTAKSQSGARWVG
-2115 NMYVS
+2115 
-2120 LDYGGLTF
+2120 LDSGGITF
-2128 QSAHNNEQ
+2128 QDSQKNEQ
-2136 LLRMETTS
+2136 MLRIAISYFNE
-2144 FTSNKDIN
+2144 NRDIN
-2152 GVDLNLAK
+2152 GVNLSLAK
-2160 QGEYISFNHINKENL
+2160 YGDYIRISHIDKADL
-2175 NNGWS
+2175 TTGWS
-2180 SSDGRYNFM
+2180 SSNTQYNFM
-2189 DFWSKDT
+2189 DFWSSDQIVD
-2196 TLGSKTYKKGINV
+2196 GVAYKKGINV
-2209 NSPMYVNKGLKL
+2209 YAPMYINKRLKL
-2221 YSGTNFYA
+2221 YSGTNFLSE
-2229 DIDGAISWNNGTGT
+2229 IDGAISWNNGTGT
-2243 VSNLLGMYGDNG
+2243 VNNLLGMYGDNG
-2255 AVLGYKSGES
+2255 AVLGYKSGDS
-2265 FNARFLVTEDSHP
+2265 FNARFLVSEVSHP
-2278 GTGDNLISWGNYNF
+2278 GTGDNLISWGNYNG
-2292 NGYTFHNANIVAKS
+2292 NGYTLHNFNIVAKS

-2328 AYETAEYYFG
+2328 AYETAEYFFG
-2338 DIGFGQ
+2338 DLGFGK

-2364 TDAQYH
+2364 TC
-2370 VFTQIYN
+2370 
-2377 GKITSI
+2377 
-2383 ERYKT
+2383 
-2388 YFIVKGEQ
+2388 
-2396 NTEFSWELKAK
+2396 
-2407 RKGYEINR
+2407 
-2415 LDLPDI
+2415 
-2421 ETQGDEIDIFSFE
+2421 
-2434 NEIETDEEDLMK
+2434 
-2446 ELTFEL
+2446 
-2452 ENLLLKEHEKDE
+2452 LL

>member
-158 SKLGGFTCREVLS
+158 SKLEGFTCREVLS

-347 KEALIEKANIKDVEA
+347 KEALIEKANIKEVEA

-440 VNGNLSSENIQ
+440 LNGNLSSENIQ

-510 KNNKIRIQMGQDA
+510 KNNKVRIQMGQDA

-575 LITGLNKDTNTQLI
+575 LIIGLNKDTNTQLI

-692 NSIQRDLEG
+692 NSVQRDLEG
-701 TKSTVSSHTNLI
+701 TKSTVSNHTNLI

-742 LTTMKNELIGKI
+742 LTTMKNDLIGKI

-781 VLDINKKVEGCNSFK
+781 VLDTNKKVEGCNSFK

-1164 VSFEVKASVVTSFYV
+1164 VSFEVKSSVVTSFYV

-1303 TYETKSNV
+1303 TYETKTNV
-1311 TSKVNSA
+1311 TSKINTA
-1318 KTEAINSAVATSKS
+1318 KTEAVNSAVATSKS

-1345 SADTTN
+1345 STDATN

-1357 TELNTKIDG
+1357 TELNTAI
-1366 IQIGGRNLFLKSN
+1366 
-1379 IDQYGLGN
+1379 
-1387 WIGNSGGI
+1387 
-1395 GKVEGTFIDGTK
+1395 
-1407 TIKITG
+1407 
-1413 YSGIQYNSFIKLKR
+1413 
-1427 NTTYVYSMMMKSSG
+1427 
-1441 SMIVNSSN
+1441 
-1449 PLHMWLNTSETGGQH
+1449 
-1464 LEKVISASG
+1464 
-1473 KLEANKWTKVWVVF
+1473 NK
-1487 ETPNTQDVYYMK
+1487 
-1499 PFVYGIDTN
+1499 
-1508 TVYISKVQIEEG
+1508 
-1520 TKPTDWT
+1520 
-1527 PAPEDI
+1527 
-1533 DSVIGTKANKTDVYA
+1533 KANSTDVYT
-1548 KSEVYTKDQTDSAI
+1548 KTEVYTKAQTDSAI
-1562 KVAKDEINL
+1562 KVAKDSIEL

-1582 VENKISTA
+1582 VENKITTA
-1590 VNNVQIGGRNLAI
+1590 VNTVQVGGDNVLRNGNFVNGLNNWSVHDVLTTAGTSKSVTVENGDNVWKPSNKKVLVIRGTNTVGRYGVISSTMKLVPNTKYTISGYCAGHRVGNIQVNMRDVNASHANIFTQNITPATGGATLDKWHRFELTFTTTSRTDFALNLYSVNFSENGYVWFCDVQI
-1603 GTSDSWKSASGFSG
+1603 
-1617 ETNYCV
+1617 
-1623 FRHVINTKTLN
+1623 
-1634 VGDRL
+1634 
-1639 TVSFMFKCENLTNNN
+1639 
-1654 TARVIRIQGSGDVTG
+1654 Q
-1669 WNSGAF
+1669 
-1675 NSYNIPLDYSKPTQ
+1675 Q
-1689 EIKIN
+1689 
-1694 YTITITADHLKNSK
+1694 
-1708 WNINF
+1708 
-1713 RTDYI
+1713 
-1718 TGGTIYLKELL
+1718 
-1729 AEKGTK
+1729 GTK
-1735 ASSWTP
+1735 ATAWTP
-1741 APEDVDSAIDKK
+1741 CSADTDDSIDSK
-1753 ANIVDV
+1753 ASKTDV

-1770 TDSAIKVAKDN
+1770 TDSAINVAKDS
-1781 INLSVSQ
+1781 INLSVSN
-1788 TYETKTNVTSKVN
+1788 TYETKTNVTNKINSAN
-1801 TAKTEAVNTS
+1801 TTTLNSA

-1823 NSANATT
+1823 NSANSSTDT
-1830 TEKLKS
+1830 KLKS
-1836 YSTTAQMNSAIQ
+1836 YSTTTQMNSAIQ

-1916 MGTAINNKIG
+1916 MGTAIYNHIG

-1959 TLSGWFHNFTKCPSF
+1959 TLSGWFHNFTKCPNF
-1974 DVFLLSSTSVAQSDT
+1974 DVFLLSSTTVAEDVT
-1989 GTSYTNAQTLI
+1989 DTSYTNTQLLI
-2000 DAQNTSG
+2000 KAQNTSG
-2007 SWKKFSV
+2007 SWKKFSI
-2014 TFTTPASVIS
+2014 TFTTPTNVIS
-2024 GYIRIDNNGYN
+2024 GYLRIDNNGYN

-2041 NRVHWSALMLNEGEE
+2041 NRIHWSALMLNEGEE
-2056 QPWSPHPD
+2056 QPWTPHPD
-2064 EIYNGSTVID
+2064 EVYNGSTIID
-2074 ASGVTINNGALT
+2074 ASGITINNGALT
-2086 VKNKSGTTVLSGDS
+2086 VKNNSGTTVLSGDS

-2106 TGTVKSQRG
+2106 TGTVKSQKG

-2128 QSAHNNEQ
+2128 QSAHNKEQ
-2136 LLRMETTS
+2136 LLRMETTA

-2180 SSDGRYNFM
+2180 SSDGRYNFV

-2196 TLGSKTYKKGINV
+2196 NLGSKTYKKGINV
-2209 NSPMYVNKGLKL
+2209 NSPMYVNKGLQL

-2229 DIDGAISWNNGTGT
+2229 DIDGSISWNNGTGT

>member
-158 SKLGGFTCREVLS
+158 SKLEGFTCREVLS

-316 AKGETK
+316 AKGESK
-322 NKNSFS
+322 NKNNFS
-328 NSGSIVN
+328 SSGSTTN
-335 KVNRAIIEQAII
+335 KVNRAVIEQAII

-390 NAINANIQNLIAT
+390 NAINANIQNLIAN
-403 DAKFNNALI
+403 DVKINNALI

-499 EIVGATQQFKD
+499 EIVGSTQQFKD
-510 KNNKIRIQMGQDA
+510 KNNKVRIQMGQDA

-634 INTAINNTQIVK
+634 INTVINNTQIVK

-781 VLDINKKVEGCNSFK
+781 VLDTNKKVEGCNSFK

-803 NGNARYQ
+803 NGNARYK

-926 EDVDSAIGTK
+926 EDVDSEIGTK

-945 SEVYTKAQTDSAIN
+945 SEVYTKSQTDSAIN

-973 ETKTNVTSKINTAK
+973 ETKSNVESKIT
-987 TEAVNTSKSYADNK
+987 TAVN
-1001 KAEAIVQAGKDADS
+1001 
-1015 KVNSAK
+1015 
-1021 TELNNKIDLKA
+1021 
-1032 SKTDVYTKSETY
+1032 
-1044 TKTET
+1044 
-1049 DSKIKVAKDE
+1049 
-1059 INLSVSNNYETKTNV
+1059 NV
-1074 ENKLSNITTTL
+1074 
-1085 TNKIDGIQVGG
+1085 QVGG
-1096 TNIATETNKGVTGW
+1096 RNLAQGTSNIYTTAYSSFSGGTNTCPSLAKVLTDGLVVGDTVTVKLIYKYTNIVATSG
-1110 GWGLQTGGKTI
+1110 QTAKCWIQG
-1121 TEVTENGIRCC
+1121 
-1132 KMVRDSVAST
+1132 
-1142 GWSFINYSRIGRNK
+1142 Y
-1156 YLPNRKYT
+1156 
-1164 VSFEVKASVVTSFYV
+1164 
-1179 GLKEGNSSNPL
+1179 GNSTIWNGGTFNSSAQKVLSGSGEHTFLYSFKITPEHLKNSSWG
-1190 TGDTKTGNTVA
+1190 TSIRHDYVQSGSVQWKMFKVEKGN
-1201 NTWTKLSATITTLST
+1201 
-1216 LPSSTS
+1216 
-1222 QVLYLNGMNSGTGVT
+1222 
-1237 YIFRNLVIT
+1237 
-1246 EGTKATSWSP
+1246 KATDWIP
-1256 APEDVQASIDLKA
+1256 APEDIDSVIGTKA
-1269 EKTDVY
+1269 NKSDVY
-1275 SKSEVYT
+1275 VKSEVYT
-1282 KSQTDSAINVA
+1282 KAQTDSAIKVA
-1293 KDSINLGVSQ
+1293 KDSIELGVKN
-1303 TYETKSNV
+1303 TYETKTDVENKI
-1311 TSKVNSA
+1311 TNAVNS
-1318 KTEAINSAVATSKS
+1318 
-1332 YADTKKAEAISTA
+1332 
-1345 SADTTN
+1345 
-1351 KVNSAK
+1351 
-1357 TELNTKIDG
+1357 
-1366 IQIGGRNLFLKSN
+1366 IQLGGRNLFLKSN

-1387 WIGNSGGI
+1387 WIGNGGGI

-1407 TIKITG
+1407 TIKVTG

-1473 KLEANKWTKVWVVF
+1473 NLEANKWTKVWVVF

-1499 PFVYGIDTN
+1499 PFVYGINTN

-1520 TKPTDWT
+1520 TKCTDWT

-1533 DSVIGTKANKTDVYA
+1533 DSVIDSKANKTDVYT
-1548 KSEVYTKDQTDSAI
+1548 KSEVYTKVQTDSAI
-1562 KVAKDEINL
+1562 NVAKDSINL
-1571 GVKNTYETKTN
+1571 SVSGTYETKTN
-1582 VENKISTA
+1582 VESKI
-1590 VNNVQIGGRNLAI
+1590 
-1603 GTSDSWKSASGFSG
+1603 
-1617 ETNYCV
+1617 
-1623 FRHVINTKTLN
+1623 
-1634 VGDRL
+1634 
-1639 TVSFMFKCENLTNNN
+1639 
-1654 TARVIRIQGSGDVTG
+1654 
-1669 WNSGAF
+1669 
-1675 NSYNIPLDYSKPTQ
+1675 
-1689 EIKIN
+1689 
-1694 YTITITADHLKNSK
+1694 
-1708 WNINF
+1708 
-1713 RTDYI
+1713 
-1718 TGGTIYLKELL
+1718 
-1729 AEKGTK
+1729 
-1735 ASSWTP
+1735 
-1741 APEDVDSAIDKK
+1741 
-1753 ANIVDV
+1753 
-1759 YKKSETYTKSE
+1759 
-1770 TDSAIKVAKDN
+1770 
-1781 INLSVSQ
+1781 
-1788 TYETKTNVTSKVN
+1788 N
-1801 TAKTEAVNTS
+1801 TAKAN
-1811 KSYADTKKTEAI
+1811 AI
-1823 NSANATT
+1823 NSAKSYTDGQITTVNKTITNKVSEIKATT
-1830 TEKLKS
+1830 
-1836 YSTTAQMNSAIQ
+1836 
-1848 VAKDSITNTVSSTYA
+1848 DSIYQKVS
-1863 KKADVE
+1863 
-1869 STYATKSSLTQT
+1869 
-1881 ANNITASF
+1881 
-1889 KATGGYNL
+1889 
-1897 IANSTGYNGTNL
+1897 
-1909 WSSTGAT
+1909 
-1916 MGTAINNKIG
+1916 
-1926 GATNKYMYLDNGT
+1926 
-1939 KTTESF
+1939 TTES
-1945 AFSKRFKLKANTKY
+1945 KIT
-1959 TLSGWFHNFTKCPSF
+1959 
-1974 DVFLLSSTSVAQSDT
+1974 
-1989 GTSYTNAQTLI
+1989 
-2000 DAQNTSG
+2000 
-2007 SWKKFSV
+2007 
-2014 TFTTPASVIS
+2014 
-2024 GYIRIDNNGYN
+2024 
-2035 SSGTNS
+2035 
-2041 NRVHWSALMLNEGEE
+2041 
-2056 QPWSPHPD
+2056 
-2064 EIYNGSTVID
+2064 
-2074 ASGVTINNGALT
+2074 TINNNISGLT
-2086 VKNKSGTTVLSGDS
+2086 NRVSTAESKLTATSLTTTISSAISGGTSSISTTQFVMDKNGLTIKNGGLIIQNKAGTTVLNSDT
-2100 NGNLDI
+2100 NGNLI
-2106 TGTVKSQRG
+2106 FTGTAKSQSGARWVG
-2115 NMYVS
+2115 
-2120 LDYGGLTF
+2120 LDSGGITF
-2128 QSAHNNEQ
+2128 QDSQKNEQ
-2136 LLRMETTS
+2136 MLRIAISYFNE
-2144 FTSNKDIN
+2144 NRDIN
-2152 GVDLNLAK
+2152 GVNLSLAK
-2160 QGEYISFNHINKENL
+2160 YGDYIRISHIDKADL
-2175 NNGWS
+2175 TTGWS
-2180 SSDGRYNFM
+2180 SSNTQYNFM
-2189 DFWSKDT
+2189 DFWSSDQIVD
-2196 TLGSKTYKKGINV
+2196 GVAYKKGINV
-2209 NSPMYVNKGLKL
+2209 YAPMYINKRLKL
-2221 YSGTNFYA
+2221 YSGTNFLSE
-2229 DIDGAISWNNGTGT
+2229 IDGAISWNNGTGT
-2243 VSNLLGMYGDNG
+2243 VNNLLGMYGDNG
-2255 AVLGYKSGES
+2255 AVLGYKSGDS
-2265 FNARFLVTEDSHP
+2265 FNARFLVSEVSHP
-2278 GTGDNLISWGNYNF
+2278 GTGDNLISWGNYNG
-2292 NGYTFHNANIVAKS
+2292 NGYTLHNFNIVAKS

-2328 AYETAEYYFG
+2328 AYETAEYFFG
-2338 DIGFGQ
+2338 DLGFGK

>member
-1 MQNTTAN
+1 MQNTTAD

-15 PSREFECKITIGNNI
+15 PSRSFECKITIGNNI
-30 YNNDELVNLTLEHTQ
+30 YTNEDLVNLTLEYTQ
-45 PQEGFSIGDT
+45 PQEGFAIGNT

-84 IGSTIEYILM
+84 IAAKIEYILM

-127 LGDKP
+127 LGDKL

-158 SKLGGFTCREVLS
+158 SKLEGFTCREVLS

-316 AKGETK
+316 AKGESK
-322 NKNSFS
+322 NKNNFS
-328 NSGSIVN
+328 SSGSTTN
-335 KVNRAIIEQAII
+335 KVNRAVIEQAII

-390 NAINANIQNLIAT
+390 NAINANIQNLIAN
-403 DAKFNNALI
+403 DVKINNALI

-510 KNNKIRIQMGQDA
+510 KNNKVRIQMGQDA

-781 VLDINKKVEGCNSFK
+781 VLDTNKKVEGCNSFK

-851 RNYYNSSS
+851 RNYFNSSS

-987 TEAVNTSKSYADNK
+987 TEAVNTSKSYADAKKTEAITSANNYADNK

-1049 DSKIKVAKDE
+1049 DSKIKVTKDE

-1275 SKSEVYT
+1275 SKSELYT
-1282 KSQTDSAINVA
+1282 KS
-1293 KDSINLGVSQ
+1293 
-1303 TYETKSNV
+1303 
-1311 TSKVNSA
+1311 
-1318 KTEAINSAVATSKS
+1318 
-1332 YADTKKAEAISTA
+1332 
-1345 SADTTN
+1345 
-1351 KVNSAK
+1351 
-1357 TELNTKIDG
+1357 
-1366 IQIGGRNLFLKSN
+1366 
-1379 IDQYGLGN
+1379 
-1387 WIGNSGGI
+1387 
-1395 GKVEGTFIDGTK
+1395 
-1407 TIKITG
+1407 
-1413 YSGIQYNSFIKLKR
+1413 
-1427 NTTYVYSMMMKSSG
+1427 
-1441 SMIVNSSN
+1441 
-1449 PLHMWLNTSETGGQH
+1449 
-1464 LEKVISASG
+1464 
-1473 KLEANKWTKVWVVF
+1473 
-1487 ETPNTQDVYYMK
+1487 
-1499 PFVYGIDTN
+1499 
-1508 TVYISKVQIEEG
+1508 
-1520 TKPTDWT
+1520 
-1527 PAPEDI
+1527 
-1533 DSVIGTKANKTDVYA
+1533 
-1548 KSEVYTKDQTDSAI
+1548 QTDSAI

-1571 GVKNTYETKTN
+1571 SVSGTYETKTN
-1582 VENKISTA
+1582 VESKINTA
-1590 VNNVQIGGRNLAI
+1590 VNNVQVGGRNLAI

-1617 ETNYCV
+1617 ATNYCV
-1623 FRHVINTKTLN
+1623 FSHVIKTKTLS

-1639 TVSFMFKCENLTNNN
+1639 TVSFRFKCENLTNNN

-1741 APEDVDSAIDKK
+1741 APEDVDLAIDKK

-1770 TDSAIKVAKDN
+1770 TDSKINVAKDS
-1781 INLSVSQ
+1781 INLGVSQ

-1811 KSYADTKKTEAI
+1811 KSYADAKKTEAI
-1823 NSANATT
+1823 TSANATT

-1889 KATGGYNL
+1889 KASGGYNL
-1897 IANSTGYNGTNL
+1897 VKNSNFKNGLSNWYTDNIDTTGTSKSITYWTDSNQYILPDTNAVVIRGTNL
-1909 WSSTGAT
+1909 TERYGVAQT
-1916 MGTAINNKIG
+1916 IKI
-1926 GATNKYMYLDNGT
+1926 
-1939 KTTESF
+1939 
-1945 AFSKRFKLKANTKY
+1945 KRGQKY
-1959 TLSGWFHNFTKCPSF
+1959 TVSALSASHRGKTIRITVRNANGGGHILNVVSTNLASAGKNIANWNKREGVFTAPT
-1974 DVFLLSSTSVAQSDT
+1974 DSDT
-1989 GTSYTNAQTLI
+1989 ITLCLYM
-2000 DAQNTSG
+2000 DCSG
-2007 SWKKFSV
+2007 SDGYVW
-2014 TFTTPASVIS
+2014 FTQ
-2024 GYIRIDNNGYN
+2024 
-2035 SSGTNS
+2035 
-2041 NRVHWSALMLNEGEE
+2041 LMINEGDVK

-2064 EIYNGSTVID
+2064 EVYNGSTVID

-2086 VKNKSGTTVLSGDS
+2086 VKNNAGKTVLSGDS

-2209 NSPMYVNKGLKL
+2209 NSAMYVNKGLKL

-2265 FNARFLVTEDSHP
+2265 FNARFLVTEASHP

-2292 NGYTFHNANIVAKS
+2292 NGWTFHNANIVAKS
-2306 LSVQGSKNCLQ
+2306 LSVNGSKNCLQ
-2317 ETKSY
+2317 ETKNY
-2322 GARLIN
+2322 GSRLIN

-2338 DIGFGQ
+2338 DLGFGR
-2344 INEEGVCYVDIDD
+2344 INEDGECYLEIDD
-2357 VFLECVN
+2357 IFLECVN
-2364 TDAQYH
+2364 TNLAYH

-2383 ERYKT
+2383 ERYRT
-2388 YFIVKGEQ
+2388 YFIVKGEPR
-2396 NTEFSWELKAK
+2396 TSFSWELKAK

-2446 ELTFEL
+2446 EITFEL
-2452 ENLLLKEHEKDE
+2452 ENLLLKEHEEDE

>member
-1 MQNTTAN
+1 MGTCNITKRRTVRKTNSSSWDIIQEAKKVYRCELEFDTLNKRVNIYEKRGSDKGVYFLDSLNLKELSIQGDSYDFYTRIIAKGKGDLKVTLENFQYSSKVKTYIWKDERYIDIDSLTEDAKAKLEELSKPYRAYSATIIDLANISKKEYKDILSYSLGDVITLVSKENRIKEKQRIVKIIEYPDEPTRNTCEIANTTLSFEDIQ
-8 YKLEINK
+8 K
-15 PSREFECKITIGNNI
+15 EFQDTTDTVNNI
-30 YNNDELVNLTLEHTQ
+30 TTDN
-45 PQEGFSIGDT
+45 GT
-55 ISQSLDLTL
+55 ID
-64 LNRGDI
+64 
-70 IYSTSQIKVEIGLK
+70 
-84 IGSTIEYILM
+84 GSTINGVSTEQIYDFEASVVKITDLK
-94 GIFNI
+94 IVNARI
-99 DDIEKTDYTT
+99 DDLYANKANI
-109 KFTAYDNM
+109 
-117 IKFETPYFSS
+117 S
-127 LGDKP
+127 
-132 TLKQVVNELSKI
+132 QV
-144 TGIEFIGSLPNYTV
+144 
-158 SKLGGFTCREVLS
+158 
-171 YVASICGGNAVITRD
+171 NAVIA
-186 GKFTIKSLSEIKKSI
+186 
-201 DGNNYFDYK
+201 
-210 REEVKYKIGKISCQ
+210 
-224 IDENN
+224 N
-229 ILYKGSTGTDSME
+229 IAE
-242 LGFENPWVTE
+242 LNAT
-252 TILNDVYNKLN
+252 
-263 GLSYLGYSM
+263 
-272 KWQGDLSLDPYD
+272 
-284 IVTVTDIK
+284 
-292 NVIRKIPILSQ
+292 
-303 KISYTGGLTSEIG
+303 
-316 AKGETK
+316 
-322 NKNSFS
+322 
-328 NSGSIVN
+328 
-335 KVNRAIIEQAII
+335 
-347 KEALIEKANIKDVEA
+347 KANL
-362 VSIRTQILEAKTAK
+362 T
-376 IEEAIIDVAHISDL
+376 DL
-390 NAINANIQNLIAT
+390 NAINANIQNLIAN
-403 DAKFNNALI
+403 DVKINNALI

-464 GFITNAMIANL
+464 GFITNAMIDNL

-781 VLDINKKVEGCNSFK
+781 VLDTNKKVEGCNSFK

-851 RNYYNSSS
+851 RNYYNSSA
-859 SFEDLCVFKYTNVQK
+859 SFEDLCVFKYANIQK

-926 EDVDSAIGTK
+926 EDIDSVIGTK
-936 ANKTDVYVK
+936 AEKTDVYSK
-945 SEVYTKAQTDSAIN
+945 SEVYTKSQTDSAIN

-973 ETKTNVTSKINTAK
+973 ETKTNVTSKVNTAK
-987 TEAVNTSKSYADNK
+987 TEAV
-1001 KAEAIVQAGKDADS
+1001 
-1015 KVNSAK
+1015 
-1021 TELNNKIDLKA
+1021 
-1032 SKTDVYTKSETY
+1032 
-1044 TKTET
+1044 
-1049 DSKIKVAKDE
+1049 
-1059 INLSVSNNYETKTNV
+1059 
-1074 ENKLSNITTTL
+1074 
-1085 TNKIDGIQVGG
+1085 
-1096 TNIATETNKGVTGW
+1096 
-1110 GWGLQTGGKTI
+1110 
-1121 TEVTENGIRCC
+1121 
-1132 KMVRDSVAST
+1132 
-1142 GWSFINYSRIGRNK
+1142 
-1156 YLPNRKYT
+1156 
-1164 VSFEVKASVVTSFYV
+1164 
-1179 GLKEGNSSNPL
+1179 
-1190 TGDTKTGNTVA
+1190 
-1201 NTWTKLSATITTLST
+1201 
-1216 LPSSTS
+1216 
-1222 QVLYLNGMNSGTGVT
+1222 
-1237 YIFRNLVIT
+1237 
-1246 EGTKATSWSP
+1246 
-1256 APEDVQASIDLKA
+1256 
-1269 EKTDVY
+1269 
-1275 SKSEVYT
+1275 
-1282 KSQTDSAINVA
+1282 
-1293 KDSINLGVSQ
+1293 
-1303 TYETKSNV
+1303 
-1311 TSKVNSA
+1311 
-1318 KTEAINSAVATSKS
+1318 NSAVATSKS

-1345 SADTTN
+1345 STDATN

-1357 TELNTKIDG
+1357 TELNTAI
-1366 IQIGGRNLFLKSN
+1366 
-1379 IDQYGLGN
+1379 
-1387 WIGNSGGI
+1387 
-1395 GKVEGTFIDGTK
+1395 
-1407 TIKITG
+1407 
-1413 YSGIQYNSFIKLKR
+1413 
-1427 NTTYVYSMMMKSSG
+1427 
-1441 SMIVNSSN
+1441 
-1449 PLHMWLNTSETGGQH
+1449 
-1464 LEKVISASG
+1464 
-1473 KLEANKWTKVWVVF
+1473 NK
-1487 ETPNTQDVYYMK
+1487 
-1499 PFVYGIDTN
+1499 
-1508 TVYISKVQIEEG
+1508 
-1520 TKPTDWT
+1520 
-1527 PAPEDI
+1527 
-1533 DSVIGTKANKTDVYA
+1533 KANSTDVYT
-1548 KSEVYTKDQTDSAI
+1548 KSETYTKAQTDSAI
-1562 KVAKDEINL
+1562 KVAKDSIEL
-1571 GVKNTYETKTN
+1571 GVKNTYETKSN

-1617 ETNYCV
+1617 ATNYCV
-1623 FRHVINTKTLN
+1623 FRHVINTKTLS

-1639 TVSFMFKCENLTNNN
+1639 TVSFRFKCENLTNNN

-1741 APEDVDSAIDKK
+1741 APEDVDLAIDKK

-1770 TDSAIKVAKDN
+1770 TDSAINIAKDS
-1781 INLSVSQ
+1781 INLGVSQ

-1881 ANNITASF
+1881 ANNITARFESS
-1889 KATGGYNL
+1889 GGYNL
-1897 IANSTGYNGTNL
+1897 VKNSAFKKGLNGWNTDNIDTDGTSKSITYWTDSNQYILPDTNAVVIRGTNL
-1909 WSSTGAT
+1909 TERYGVSQT
-1916 MGTAINNKIG
+1916 IKI
-1926 GATNKYMYLDNGT
+1926 
-1939 KTTESF
+1939 
-1945 AFSKRFKLKANTKY
+1945 KRGQKY
-1959 TLSGWFHNFTKCPSF
+1959 TVSALSASHRGKTIRITVRNANKGEHLLNVVSTNLASAGKNIANWNKMEGVFTAPT
-1974 DVFLLSSTSVAQSDT
+1974 DSDNIILCL
-1989 GTSYTNAQTLI
+1989 YM
-2000 DAQNTSG
+2000 DCSG
-2007 SWKKFSV
+2007 SDGYVW
-2014 TFTTPASVIS
+2014 FTQ
-2024 GYIRIDNNGYN
+2024 
-2035 SSGTNS
+2035 
-2041 NRVHWSALMLNEGEE
+2041 LMINEGDVK

-2064 EIYNGSTVID
+2064 EVYNGSTVID

-2086 VKNKSGTTVLSGDS
+2086 VKNNAGKTVLSGDS

-2144 FTSNKDIN
+2144 FTSDKNVN

-2209 NSPMYVNKGLKL
+2209 NSAMYVNKGLKL

-2255 AVLGYKSGES
+2255 AVLGYKSGDS

-2278 GTGDNLISWGNYNF
+2278 GTGDNIISWGNYNF

-2338 DIGFGQ
+2338 DIGFGK

-2452 ENLLLKEHEKDE
+2452 ENLLLKEHEEDE

>member
-158 SKLGGFTCREVLS
+158 SKLEGFTCREVLS

-316 AKGETK
+316 AKGESK
-322 NKNSFS
+322 NKNNFS
-328 NSGSIVN
+328 SSGSTTN
-335 KVNRAIIEQAII
+335 KVNRAVIEQAII

-390 NAINANIQNLIAT
+390 NAINANIQNLIAN
-403 DAKFNNALI
+403 DVKINNALI

-499 EIVGATQQFKD
+499 EIVGSTQQFKD
-510 KNNKIRIQMGQDA
+510 KNNKVRIQMGQDA

-634 INTAINNTQIVK
+634 INTVINNTQIVK

-781 VLDINKKVEGCNSFK
+781 VLDTNKKVEGCNSFK

-926 EDVDSAIGTK
+926 EDVDSEIGTK

-945 SEVYTKAQTDSAIN
+945 SEVYTKSQTDSAIN

-973 ETKTNVTSKINTAK
+973 ETKSNVESKIT
-987 TEAVNTSKSYADNK
+987 TAVN
-1001 KAEAIVQAGKDADS
+1001 
-1015 KVNSAK
+1015 
-1021 TELNNKIDLKA
+1021 
-1032 SKTDVYTKSETY
+1032 
-1044 TKTET
+1044 
-1049 DSKIKVAKDE
+1049 
-1059 INLSVSNNYETKTNV
+1059 NV
-1074 ENKLSNITTTL
+1074 
-1085 TNKIDGIQVGG
+1085 QVGG
-1096 TNIATETNKGVTGW
+1096 RNLAQGTSNIYTTAYSSFSGGTNTCPSLAKVLTDGLVVGDTVTVKLIYKYTNIVATSG
-1110 GWGLQTGGKTI
+1110 QTAKCWIQG
-1121 TEVTENGIRCC
+1121 
-1132 KMVRDSVAST
+1132 
-1142 GWSFINYSRIGRNK
+1142 Y
-1156 YLPNRKYT
+1156 
-1164 VSFEVKASVVTSFYV
+1164 
-1179 GLKEGNSSNPL
+1179 GNSTIWNGGTFNSSAQKVLSGSGEHTFLYSFKITPEHLKNSSWG
-1190 TGDTKTGNTVA
+1190 TSIRHDYVQSGSVQWKMFKVEKGN
-1201 NTWTKLSATITTLST
+1201 
-1216 LPSSTS
+1216 
-1222 QVLYLNGMNSGTGVT
+1222 
-1237 YIFRNLVIT
+1237 
-1246 EGTKATSWSP
+1246 KATDWIP
-1256 APEDVQASIDLKA
+1256 APEDIDSVIGTKA
-1269 EKTDVY
+1269 NKSDAYV
-1275 SKSEVYT
+1275 KSEVYT
-1282 KSQTDSAINVA
+1282 KAQTDSAIKVA
-1293 KDSINLGVSQ
+1293 KDSIELGVKN
-1303 TYETKSNV
+1303 TYETKTDVENKI
-1311 TSKVNSA
+1311 TNAVNS
-1318 KTEAINSAVATSKS
+1318 
-1332 YADTKKAEAISTA
+1332 
-1345 SADTTN
+1345 
-1351 KVNSAK
+1351 
-1357 TELNTKIDG
+1357 
-1366 IQIGGRNLFLKSN
+1366 IQLGGRNLFLKSN

-1387 WIGNSGGI
+1387 WIGNGGGI

-1407 TIKITG
+1407 TIKVTG

-1473 KLEANKWTKVWVVF
+1473 NLEANKWTKVWVVF

-1499 PFVYGIDTN
+1499 PFVYGINTN

-1520 TKPTDWT
+1520 TKCTDWT

-1533 DSVIGTKANKTDVYA
+1533 DSVIDSKANKTDVYT
-1548 KSEVYTKDQTDSAI
+1548 KSEVYTKVQTDSAI
-1562 KVAKDEINL
+1562 NVAKDSINL
-1571 GVKNTYETKTN
+1571 SVSGTYETKTN
-1582 VENKISTA
+1582 VESKI
-1590 VNNVQIGGRNLAI
+1590 
-1603 GTSDSWKSASGFSG
+1603 
-1617 ETNYCV
+1617 
-1623 FRHVINTKTLN
+1623 
-1634 VGDRL
+1634 
-1639 TVSFMFKCENLTNNN
+1639 
-1654 TARVIRIQGSGDVTG
+1654 
-1669 WNSGAF
+1669 
-1675 NSYNIPLDYSKPTQ
+1675 
-1689 EIKIN
+1689 
-1694 YTITITADHLKNSK
+1694 
-1708 WNINF
+1708 
-1713 RTDYI
+1713 
-1718 TGGTIYLKELL
+1718 
-1729 AEKGTK
+1729 
-1735 ASSWTP
+1735 
-1741 APEDVDSAIDKK
+1741 
-1753 ANIVDV
+1753 
-1759 YKKSETYTKSE
+1759 
-1770 TDSAIKVAKDN
+1770 
-1781 INLSVSQ
+1781 
-1788 TYETKTNVTSKVN
+1788 N
-1801 TAKTEAVNTS
+1801 TAKAN
-1811 KSYADTKKTEAI
+1811 AI
-1823 NSANATT
+1823 NSAKSYTDGQITTVNKTITNKVSEIKATT
-1830 TEKLKS
+1830 
-1836 YSTTAQMNSAIQ
+1836 
-1848 VAKDSITNTVSSTYA
+1848 DSIYQKVS
-1863 KKADVE
+1863 
-1869 STYATKSSLTQT
+1869 
-1881 ANNITASF
+1881 
-1889 KATGGYNL
+1889 
-1897 IANSTGYNGTNL
+1897 
-1909 WSSTGAT
+1909 
-1916 MGTAINNKIG
+1916 
-1926 GATNKYMYLDNGT
+1926 
-1939 KTTESF
+1939 TTES
-1945 AFSKRFKLKANTKY
+1945 KIT
-1959 TLSGWFHNFTKCPSF
+1959 
-1974 DVFLLSSTSVAQSDT
+1974 
-1989 GTSYTNAQTLI
+1989 
-2000 DAQNTSG
+2000 
-2007 SWKKFSV
+2007 
-2014 TFTTPASVIS
+2014 
-2024 GYIRIDNNGYN
+2024 
-2035 SSGTNS
+2035 
-2041 NRVHWSALMLNEGEE
+2041 
-2056 QPWSPHPD
+2056 
-2064 EIYNGSTVID
+2064 
-2074 ASGVTINNGALT
+2074 TINNNISGLT
-2086 VKNKSGTTVLSGDS
+2086 NRVSTAESKLTATSLTTTISSAISGGTSSISTTQFVMDKNGLTIKNGGLIIQNKAGTTVLNSDT
-2100 NGNLDI
+2100 NGNLI
-2106 TGTVKSQRG
+2106 FTGTAKSQSGARWVG
-2115 NMYVS
+2115 
-2120 LDYGGLTF
+2120 LDSGGITF
-2128 QSAHNNEQ
+2128 QDSQKNEQ
-2136 LLRMETTS
+2136 MLRIAISYFNE
-2144 FTSNKDIN
+2144 NRDIN
-2152 GVDLNLAK
+2152 GVNLSLAK
-2160 QGEYISFNHINKENL
+2160 YGDYIRISHIDKADL
-2175 NNGWS
+2175 TTGWS
-2180 SSDGRYNFM
+2180 SSNTQYNFM
-2189 DFWSKDT
+2189 DFWSSDQIVD
-2196 TLGSKTYKKGINV
+2196 GVAYKKGINV
-2209 NSPMYVNKGLKL
+2209 YAPMYINKRLKL
-2221 YSGTNFYA
+2221 YSGTNFLSE
-2229 DIDGAISWNNGTGT
+2229 IDGAISWNNGTGT
-2243 VSNLLGMYGDNG
+2243 VNNLLGMYGDNG
-2255 AVLGYKSGES
+2255 AVLGYKSGDS
-2265 FNARFLVTEDSHP
+2265 FNARFLVSEVSHP
-2278 GTGDNLISWGNYNF
+2278 GTGDNLISWGNYNG
-2292 NGYTFHNANIVAKS
+2292 NGYTLHNFNIVAKS

-2328 AYETAEYYFG
+2328 AYETAEYFFG
-2338 DIGFGQ
+2338 DLGFGK

>member
-158 SKLGGFTCREVLS
+158 SKLEGFTCREVLS

-781 VLDINKKVEGCNSFK
+781 VLDTNKKVEGCNSFK

-926 EDVDSAIGTK
+926 EDVDSEIGTK

-945 SEVYTKAQTDSAIN
+945 SEVYTKSQTDSAIN

-973 ETKTNVTSKINTAK
+973 ETKSNVESKITTAVNNVQVGGRNLAQGTSNIYTTAYSSFSGGTNTCPSLAKVLTDGLVVGDTVTVKLIYKYTNIVATSGQTAK
-987 TEAVNTSKSYADNK
+987 CWIQGYGNSTIWNGGTFNSSAQKVLSGSGEHTFLYSFKITPEHLKNSSWGTSIRHDYVQSGSVQWKMFKVEKGNKATDWTPAPEDIDSVIGTKANKSDVYVK
-1001 KAEAIVQAGKDADS
+1001 SE
-1015 KVNSAK
+1015 
-1021 TELNNKIDLKA
+1021 
-1032 SKTDVYTKSETY
+1032 VYTKAQ
-1044 TKTET
+1044 T
-1049 DSKIKVAKDE
+1049 DSAIKVAKDSIE
-1059 INLSVSNNYETKTNV
+1059 LGVKNTYETKTNV
-1074 ENKLSNITTTL
+1074 ENKIT
-1085 TNKIDGIQVGG
+1085 N
-1096 TNIATETNKGVTGW
+1096 A
-1110 GWGLQTGGKTI
+1110 
-1121 TEVTENGIRCC
+1121 
-1132 KMVRDSVAST
+1132 
-1142 GWSFINYSRIGRNK
+1142 
-1156 YLPNRKYT
+1156 
-1164 VSFEVKASVVTSFYV
+1164 
-1179 GLKEGNSSNPL
+1179 
-1190 TGDTKTGNTVA
+1190 
-1201 NTWTKLSATITTLST
+1201 
-1216 LPSSTS
+1216 
-1222 QVLYLNGMNSGTGVT
+1222 
-1237 YIFRNLVIT
+1237 
-1246 EGTKATSWSP
+1246 
-1256 APEDVQASIDLKA
+1256 
-1269 EKTDVY
+1269 
-1275 SKSEVYT
+1275 
-1282 KSQTDSAINVA
+1282 
-1293 KDSINLGVSQ
+1293 
-1303 TYETKSNV
+1303 
-1311 TSKVNSA
+1311 VNS
-1318 KTEAINSAVATSKS
+1318 
-1332 YADTKKAEAISTA
+1332 
-1345 SADTTN
+1345 
-1351 KVNSAK
+1351 
-1357 TELNTKIDG
+1357 
-1366 IQIGGRNLFLKSN
+1366 IQLGGRNLFLKSN

-1387 WIGNSGGI
+1387 WIGNGGGI

-1407 TIKITG
+1407 TIKVTG

-1473 KLEANKWTKVWVVF
+1473 NLEANKWTKVWVVF

-1499 PFVYGIDTN
+1499 PFVYGINTN

-1520 TKPTDWT
+1520 TKCTDWT

-1533 DSVIGTKANKTDVYA
+1533 DSVIDSKANKTDVYT
-1548 KSEVYTKDQTDSAI
+1548 KSEVYTKVQTDSAI
-1562 KVAKDEINL
+1562 NVAKDSINL
-1571 GVKNTYETKTN
+1571 SVSGTYETKTN
-1582 VENKISTA
+1582 VESKINTAKANAINSAKSYTDGQITTVNKTITNKVSEIKATTDSISQKVSTTESKITTINNNISGLTNRVSTA
-1590 VNNVQIGGRNLAI
+1590 ESKLTA
-1603 GTSDSWKSASGFSG
+1603 TSLTTTISSA
-1617 ETNYCV
+1617 
-1623 FRHVINTKTLN
+1623 
-1634 VGDRL
+1634 
-1639 TVSFMFKCENLTNNN
+1639 
-1654 TARVIRIQGSGDVTG
+1654 
-1669 WNSGAF
+1669 
-1675 NSYNIPLDYSKPTQ
+1675 
-1689 EIKIN
+1689 
-1694 YTITITADHLKNSK
+1694 
-1708 WNINF
+1708 
-1713 RTDYI
+1713 I
-1718 TGGTIYLKELL
+1718 TGGT
-1729 AEKGTK
+1729 
-1735 ASSWTP
+1735 SS
-1741 APEDVDSAIDKK
+1741 I
-1753 ANIVDV
+1753 
-1759 YKKSETYTKSE
+1759 
-1770 TDSAIKVAKDN
+1770 
-1781 INLSVSQ
+1781 
-1788 TYETKTNVTSKVN
+1788 
-1801 TAKTEAVNTS
+1801 
-1811 KSYADTKKTEAI
+1811 
-1823 NSANATT
+1823 
-1830 TEKLKS
+1830 
-1836 YSTTAQMNSAIQ
+1836 STTQFVMDKNG
-1848 VAKDSITNTVSSTYA
+1848 
-1863 KKADVE
+1863 
-1869 STYATKSSLTQT
+1869 LT
-1881 ANNITASF
+1881 I
-1889 KATGGYNL
+1889 K
-1897 IANSTGYNGTNL
+1897 
-1909 WSSTGAT
+1909 
-1916 MGTAINNKIG
+1916 
-1926 GATNKYMYLDNGT
+1926 
-1939 KTTESF
+1939 
-1945 AFSKRFKLKANTKY
+1945 
-1959 TLSGWFHNFTKCPSF
+1959 
-1974 DVFLLSSTSVAQSDT
+1974 
-1989 GTSYTNAQTLI
+1989 
-2000 DAQNTSG
+2000 
-2007 SWKKFSV
+2007 
-2014 TFTTPASVIS
+2014 
-2024 GYIRIDNNGYN
+2024 
-2035 SSGTNS
+2035 
-2041 NRVHWSALMLNEGEE
+2041 
-2056 QPWSPHPD
+2056 
-2064 EIYNGSTVID
+2064 
-2074 ASGVTINNGALT
+2074 NGALT
-2086 VKNKSGTTVLSGDS
+2086 IQNKAGTTVLNSDT
-2100 NGNLDI
+2100 NGNLI
-2106 TGTVKSQRG
+2106 FTGTAKSQSGARWVG
-2115 NMYVS
+2115 
-2120 LDYGGLTF
+2120 LDSGGITF
-2128 QSAHNNEQ
+2128 QDSQKNEQ
-2136 LLRMETTS
+2136 MLRIAISYFNE
-2144 FTSNKDIN
+2144 NRDIN
-2152 GVDLNLAK
+2152 GVNLSLAK
-2160 QGEYISFNHINKENL
+2160 YGDYIRISYIDKADL
-2175 NNGWS
+2175 TTGWS
-2180 SSDGRYNFM
+2180 SSNTQYNFM
-2189 DFWSKDT
+2189 DFWSSDQII
-2196 TLGSKTYKKGINV
+2196 GGVAYKKGINV
-2209 NSPMYVNKGLKL
+2209 YAPMYINKRLKL
-2221 YSGTNFYA
+2221 YSGTNFLSE
-2229 DIDGAISWNNGTGT
+2229 IDGAISWNNGTGT
-2243 VSNLLGMYGDNG
+2243 VNNLLGMYGDNG
-2255 AVLGYKSGES
+2255 AVLGYKSGDS
-2265 FNARFLVTEDSHP
+2265 FNTRFLVSEVSHP
-2278 GTGDNLISWGNYNF
+2278 GTGDNLISWGNYNG
-2292 NGYTFHNANIVAKS
+2292 NGYTLHNFNIVAKS

-2328 AYETAEYYFG
+2328 AYETAEYFFG
-2338 DIGFGQ
+2338 DLGFGK

>member
-144 TGIEFIGSLPNYTV
+144 TGIEFIGSFPNYTV
-158 SKLGGFTCREVLS
+158 SKLEGFTCREVLS
-171 YVASICGGNAVITRD
+171 YVASICGGNAIITRD
-186 GKFTIKSLSEIKKSI
+186 GKLTIKSLSEIKKSI

-252 TILNDVYNKLN
+252 TILNDLYNKLN
-263 GLSYLGYSM
+263 ELSYLGYSM

-328 NSGSIVN
+328 SSGSIVN
-335 KVNRAIIEQAII
+335 KVNRAIIEQVII

-390 NAINANIQNLIAT
+390 NAINANIQNLIAN
-403 DAKFNNALI
+403 DVKINNALI

-510 KNNKIRIQMGQDA
+510 KNNKVRIQMGQDA

-597 FVGQSLEVA
+597 FLGQSLEVA

-681 TGNITSVDTKV
+681 TGNITSVDTKF

-781 VLDINKKVEGCNSFK
+781 VLDTNKKVEGCNSFK

-926 EDVDSAIGTK
+926 EDIDSEIGTK

-945 SEVYTKAQTDSAIN
+945 SEVYTKSQTDSAIN

-973 ETKTNVTSKINTAK
+973 ETK
-987 TEAVNTSKSYADNK
+987 
-1001 KAEAIVQAGKDADS
+1001 
-1015 KVNSAK
+1015 
-1021 TELNNKIDLKA
+1021 
-1032 SKTDVYTKSETY
+1032 
-1044 TKTET
+1044 
-1049 DSKIKVAKDE
+1049 
-1059 INLSVSNNYETKTNV
+1059 
-1074 ENKLSNITTTL
+1074 
-1085 TNKIDGIQVGG
+1085 
-1096 TNIATETNKGVTGW
+1096 
-1110 GWGLQTGGKTI
+1110 
-1121 TEVTENGIRCC
+1121 
-1132 KMVRDSVAST
+1132 
-1142 GWSFINYSRIGRNK
+1142 
-1156 YLPNRKYT
+1156 
-1164 VSFEVKASVVTSFYV
+1164 
-1179 GLKEGNSSNPL
+1179 
-1190 TGDTKTGNTVA
+1190 
-1201 NTWTKLSATITTLST
+1201 
-1216 LPSSTS
+1216 
-1222 QVLYLNGMNSGTGVT
+1222 
-1237 YIFRNLVIT
+1237 
-1246 EGTKATSWSP
+1246 
-1256 APEDVQASIDLKA
+1256 
-1269 EKTDVY
+1269 
-1275 SKSEVYT
+1275 
-1282 KSQTDSAINVA
+1282 
-1293 KDSINLGVSQ
+1293 
-1303 TYETKSNV
+1303 SNV
-1311 TSKVNSA
+1311 TAKVNTA
-1318 KTEAINSAVATSKS
+1318 
-1332 YADTKKAEAISTA
+1332 KAEAISTA

-1366 IQIGGRNLFLKSN
+1366 IQVGGRNLIPDSAPKTT
-1379 IDQYGLGN
+1379 
-1387 WIGNSGGI
+1387 GG
-1395 GKVEGTFIDGTK
+1395 GWAGTSGTK
-1407 TIKITG
+1407 SLVSDTVAPFG
-1413 YSGIQYNSFIKLKR
+1413 QVLKA
-1427 NTTYVYSMMMKSSG
+1427 TY
-1441 SMIVNSSN
+1441 
-1449 PLHMWLNTSETGGQH
+1449 
-1464 LEKVISASG
+1464 SASG
-1473 KLEANKWTKVWVVF
+1473 TGGGSYKSPKARLTVGKVYSWSVWLKASKNMTMRVGMEQGGVKTCSVTTAWQKF
-1487 ETPNTQDVYYMK
+1487 SHTFTATDYPNHAFIMYVSGT
-1499 PFVYGIDTN
+1499 
-1508 TVYISKVQIEEG
+1508 TVTSGDHYFAHSIMVEEG
-1520 TKPTDWT
+1520 NKPSDWS

-1533 DSVIGTKANKTDVYA
+1533 NASIEAKASKID
-1548 KSEVYTKDQTDSAI
+1548 VYTKSETYTKAQTDSAI
-1562 KVAKDEINL
+1562 KVAKDSIEL
-1571 GVKNTYETKTN
+1571 GVKNTYETKSN
-1582 VENKISTA
+1582 VESKITTA
-1590 VNNVQIGGRNLAI
+1590 VNNVQVGGRNLLKD
-1603 GTSDSWKSASGFSG
+1603 TSKELKSVTFGGWDYYFPNNITSWEK
-1617 ETNYCV
+1617 N
-1623 FRHVINTKTLN
+1623 KTL
-1634 VGDRL
+1634 
-1639 TVSFMFKCENLTNNN
+1639 
-1654 TARVIRIQGSGDVTG
+1654 TG
-1669 WNSGAF
+1669 N
-1675 NSYNIPLDYSKPTQ
+1675 
-1689 EIKIN
+1689 
-1694 YTITITADHLKNSK
+1694 
-1708 WNINF
+1708 
-1713 RTDYI
+1713 
-1718 TGGTIYLKELL
+1718 IYLKPTEQDASCMLHVRYKDSSYKQYRGNIIS
-1729 AEKGTK
+1729 AGKEGYSTVTITVPNSDDISHIQFSIRHSASSTPKDVVYYKEAKVEKGNK
-1735 ASSWTP
+1735 ATDWTP
-1741 APEDVDSAIDKK
+1741 APEDVDLAIDKK

-1759 YKKSETYTKSE
+1759 YKKYETYTKSE
-1770 TDSAIKVAKDN
+1770 TDSKINVAKDQ
-1781 INLSVSQ
+1781 INLSVSG
-1788 TYETKTNVTSKVN
+1788 TYETKTNVESKIN
-1801 TAKTEAVNTS
+1801 TAKAN
-1811 KSYADTKKTEAI
+1811 AI
-1823 NSANATT
+1823 NSAKSYTDGQITTVNKTITNKVSEIKATT
-1830 TEKLKS
+1830 
-1836 YSTTAQMNSAIQ
+1836 
-1848 VAKDSITNTVSSTYA
+1848 DSISQKVS
-1863 KKADVE
+1863 
-1869 STYATKSSLTQT
+1869 
-1881 ANNITASF
+1881 
-1889 KATGGYNL
+1889 
-1897 IANSTGYNGTNL
+1897 
-1909 WSSTGAT
+1909 
-1916 MGTAINNKIG
+1916 
-1926 GATNKYMYLDNGT
+1926 
-1939 KTTESF
+1939 TTES
-1945 AFSKRFKLKANTKY
+1945 KIT
-1959 TLSGWFHNFTKCPSF
+1959 
-1974 DVFLLSSTSVAQSDT
+1974 
-1989 GTSYTNAQTLI
+1989 
-2000 DAQNTSG
+2000 
-2007 SWKKFSV
+2007 
-2014 TFTTPASVIS
+2014 
-2024 GYIRIDNNGYN
+2024 
-2035 SSGTNS
+2035 
-2041 NRVHWSALMLNEGEE
+2041 
-2056 QPWSPHPD
+2056 
-2064 EIYNGSTVID
+2064 
-2074 ASGVTINNGALT
+2074 TINNNISGLT
-2086 VKNKSGTTVLSGDS
+2086 NRVSTAESKLTATSLTTTISSAISGGTSSISTTQFVMDKNGLTIKNGGLTIQNKAGTTVLNSDT
-2100 NGNLDI
+2100 NGNLI
-2106 TGTVKSQRG
+2106 FTGTAKSQSGARWVG
-2115 NMYVS
+2115 
-2120 LDYGGLTF
+2120 LDSGGITF
-2128 QSAHNNEQ
+2128 QDSQKNEQ
-2136 LLRMETTS
+2136 MLRIAISYFNE
-2144 FTSNKDIN
+2144 NRDIN
-2152 GVDLNLAK
+2152 GVNLSLAK
-2160 QGEYISFNHINKENL
+2160 YGDYIRISHIDKADL
-2175 NNGWS
+2175 TTGWS
-2180 SSDGRYNFM
+2180 SSNTQYNFM
-2189 DFWSKDT
+2189 DFWSSDQIVD
-2196 TLGSKTYKKGINV
+2196 GIAYKKGINV
-2209 NSPMYVNKGLKL
+2209 YAPMYINKRIKL
-2221 YSGTNFYA
+2221 YSGTNFLSE
-2229 DIDGAISWNNGTGT
+2229 IDGAISWNNGTGT
-2243 VSNLLGMYGDNG
+2243 VNNLLGVYGDNG
-2255 AVLGYKSGES
+2255 AVLGYKSGDS
-2265 FNARFLVTEDSHP
+2265 FNARFLVSEVSHP
-2278 GTGDNLISWGNYNF
+2278 GTGDNLISWGNYNG
-2292 NGYTFHNANIVAKS
+2292 NGYTLHNFNIVAKS

-2328 AYETAEYYFG
+2328 AYETAEYFFG
-2338 DIGFGQ
+2338 DLGFGK

-2415 LDLPDI
+2415 LDMPDI

-2452 ENLLLKEHEKDE
+2452 ENLLLKEHEEDE

>member
-403 DAKFNNALI
+403 DVKINNALI

-464 GFITNAMIANL
+464 GFITNVMIANL

-510 KNNKIRIQMGQDA
+510 KNNKVRIQMGQDA

-634 INTAINNTQIVK
+634 INTVINNTQIVK

-781 VLDINKKVEGCNSFK
+781 VLDTNKKVEGCNSFK

-926 EDVDSAIGTK
+926 EDVDSEIGTK

-945 SEVYTKAQTDSAIN
+945 SEVYTKSQTDSAIN

-973 ETKTNVTSKINTAK
+973 ETKSNVESKIT
-987 TEAVNTSKSYADNK
+987 TAVN
-1001 KAEAIVQAGKDADS
+1001 
-1015 KVNSAK
+1015 
-1021 TELNNKIDLKA
+1021 
-1032 SKTDVYTKSETY
+1032 
-1044 TKTET
+1044 
-1049 DSKIKVAKDE
+1049 
-1059 INLSVSNNYETKTNV
+1059 NV
-1074 ENKLSNITTTL
+1074 
-1085 TNKIDGIQVGG
+1085 QVGG
-1096 TNIATETNKGVTGW
+1096 RNLAQGTSNIYTTAYSSFSGGTNTCPSLAKVLTDGLVVGDTVTVKLIYKYTNIVATSG
-1110 GWGLQTGGKTI
+1110 QTAKCWIQG
-1121 TEVTENGIRCC
+1121 
-1132 KMVRDSVAST
+1132 
-1142 GWSFINYSRIGRNK
+1142 Y
-1156 YLPNRKYT
+1156 
-1164 VSFEVKASVVTSFYV
+1164 
-1179 GLKEGNSSNPL
+1179 GNSTIWNGGTFNSSAQKVLSGSGEHTFLYSFKITPEHLKNSSWG
-1190 TGDTKTGNTVA
+1190 TSIRHDYVQSGSVQWKMFKVEKGN
-1201 NTWTKLSATITTLST
+1201 
-1216 LPSSTS
+1216 
-1222 QVLYLNGMNSGTGVT
+1222 
-1237 YIFRNLVIT
+1237 
-1246 EGTKATSWSP
+1246 KATDWIP
-1256 APEDVQASIDLKA
+1256 APEDIDSVIGTKA
-1269 EKTDVY
+1269 NKSDVY
-1275 SKSEVYT
+1275 VKSEVYT
-1282 KSQTDSAINVA
+1282 KAQTDSAIKVA
-1293 KDSINLGVSQ
+1293 KDSIELGVKN
-1303 TYETKSNV
+1303 TYETKTDVENKI
-1311 TSKVNSA
+1311 TNAVNS
-1318 KTEAINSAVATSKS
+1318 
-1332 YADTKKAEAISTA
+1332 
-1345 SADTTN
+1345 
-1351 KVNSAK
+1351 
-1357 TELNTKIDG
+1357 
-1366 IQIGGRNLFLKSN
+1366 IQLGGRNLFLKSN

-1387 WIGNSGGI
+1387 WIGNGGGI

-1407 TIKITG
+1407 TIKVTG

-1473 KLEANKWTKVWVVF
+1473 NLEANKWTKVWVVF

-1499 PFVYGIDTN
+1499 PFVYGINTN

-1520 TKPTDWT
+1520 TKCTDWT

-1533 DSVIGTKANKTDVYA
+1533 DSVIDSKANKTDVYT
-1548 KSEVYTKDQTDSAI
+1548 KSEVYTKVQTDSAI
-1562 KVAKDEINL
+1562 NVAKDSINL
-1571 GVKNTYETKTN
+1571 SVSGTYETKTN
-1582 VENKISTA
+1582 VESKI
-1590 VNNVQIGGRNLAI
+1590 
-1603 GTSDSWKSASGFSG
+1603 
-1617 ETNYCV
+1617 
-1623 FRHVINTKTLN
+1623 
-1634 VGDRL
+1634 
-1639 TVSFMFKCENLTNNN
+1639 
-1654 TARVIRIQGSGDVTG
+1654 
-1669 WNSGAF
+1669 
-1675 NSYNIPLDYSKPTQ
+1675 
-1689 EIKIN
+1689 
-1694 YTITITADHLKNSK
+1694 
-1708 WNINF
+1708 
-1713 RTDYI
+1713 
-1718 TGGTIYLKELL
+1718 
-1729 AEKGTK
+1729 
-1735 ASSWTP
+1735 
-1741 APEDVDSAIDKK
+1741 
-1753 ANIVDV
+1753 
-1759 YKKSETYTKSE
+1759 
-1770 TDSAIKVAKDN
+1770 
-1781 INLSVSQ
+1781 
-1788 TYETKTNVTSKVN
+1788 N
-1801 TAKTEAVNTS
+1801 TAKAN
-1811 KSYADTKKTEAI
+1811 AI
-1823 NSANATT
+1823 NSAKSYTDGQITTVNKTITNKVSEIKATT
-1830 TEKLKS
+1830 
-1836 YSTTAQMNSAIQ
+1836 
-1848 VAKDSITNTVSSTYA
+1848 DSIYQKVS
-1863 KKADVE
+1863 
-1869 STYATKSSLTQT
+1869 
-1881 ANNITASF
+1881 
-1889 KATGGYNL
+1889 
-1897 IANSTGYNGTNL
+1897 
-1909 WSSTGAT
+1909 
-1916 MGTAINNKIG
+1916 
-1926 GATNKYMYLDNGT
+1926 
-1939 KTTESF
+1939 TTES
-1945 AFSKRFKLKANTKY
+1945 KIT
-1959 TLSGWFHNFTKCPSF
+1959 
-1974 DVFLLSSTSVAQSDT
+1974 
-1989 GTSYTNAQTLI
+1989 
-2000 DAQNTSG
+2000 
-2007 SWKKFSV
+2007 
-2014 TFTTPASVIS
+2014 
-2024 GYIRIDNNGYN
+2024 
-2035 SSGTNS
+2035 
-2041 NRVHWSALMLNEGEE
+2041 
-2056 QPWSPHPD
+2056 
-2064 EIYNGSTVID
+2064 
-2074 ASGVTINNGALT
+2074 TINNNISGLT
-2086 VKNKSGTTVLSGDS
+2086 NRVSTAESKLTATSLTTTISSAISGGTSSISTTQFVMDKNGLTIKNGGLIIQNKAGTTVLNSDT
-2100 NGNLDI
+2100 NGNLI
-2106 TGTVKSQRG
+2106 FTGTAKSQSGARWVG
-2115 NMYVS
+2115 
-2120 LDYGGLTF
+2120 LDSGGITF
-2128 QSAHNNEQ
+2128 QDSQKNEQ
-2136 LLRMETTS
+2136 MLRIAISYFNE
-2144 FTSNKDIN
+2144 NRDIN
-2152 GVDLNLAK
+2152 GVNLSLAK
-2160 QGEYISFNHINKENL
+2160 YGDYIRISHIDKADL
-2175 NNGWS
+2175 TTGWS
-2180 SSDGRYNFM
+2180 SSNTQYNFM
-2189 DFWSKDT
+2189 DFWSSDQIVD
-2196 TLGSKTYKKGINV
+2196 GVAYKKGINV
-2209 NSPMYVNKGLKL
+2209 YAPMYINKRLKL
-2221 YSGTNFYA
+2221 YSGTNFLSE
-2229 DIDGAISWNNGTGT
+2229 IDGAISWNNGTGT
-2243 VSNLLGMYGDNG
+2243 VNNLLGMYGDNG
-2255 AVLGYKSGES
+2255 AVLGYKSGDS
-2265 FNARFLVTEDSHP
+2265 FNARFLVSEVSHP
-2278 GTGDNLISWGNYNF
+2278 GTGDNLISWGNYNG
-2292 NGYTFHNANIVAKS
+2292 NGYTLHNFNIVAKS

-2328 AYETAEYYFG
+2328 AYETAEYFFG
-2338 DIGFGQ
+2338 DLGFGK

-2452 ENLLLKEHEKDE
+2452 ENLLLKEHEEDE

>member
-158 SKLGGFTCREVLS
+158 SKLEGFTCREVLS

-316 AKGETK
+316 AKGESK
-322 NKNSFS
+322 NKNNFS
-328 NSGSIVN
+328 SSGSTTN
-335 KVNRAIIEQAII
+335 KVNRAVIEQAII

-390 NAINANIQNLIAT
+390 NAINANIQNLIAN
-403 DAKFNNALI
+403 DVKINNALI

-499 EIVGATQQFKD
+499 EIVGSTQQFKD
-510 KNNKIRIQMGQDA
+510 KNNKVRIQMGQDA

-781 VLDINKKVEGCNSFK
+781 VLDTNKKVEGCNSFK

-926 EDVDSAIGTK
+926 EDVDSEIGTK

-945 SEVYTKAQTDSAIN
+945 SEVYTKSQTDSAIN

-973 ETKTNVTSKINTAK
+973 ETKSNVESKIT
-987 TEAVNTSKSYADNK
+987 TAVN
-1001 KAEAIVQAGKDADS
+1001 
-1015 KVNSAK
+1015 
-1021 TELNNKIDLKA
+1021 
-1032 SKTDVYTKSETY
+1032 
-1044 TKTET
+1044 
-1049 DSKIKVAKDE
+1049 
-1059 INLSVSNNYETKTNV
+1059 NV
-1074 ENKLSNITTTL
+1074 
-1085 TNKIDGIQVGG
+1085 QVGG
-1096 TNIATETNKGVTGW
+1096 RNLAQGTSNIYTTAYSSFSGGTNTCPSLAKVLTDGLVVGDTVTVKLIYKYTNIVATSG
-1110 GWGLQTGGKTI
+1110 QTAKCWIQG
-1121 TEVTENGIRCC
+1121 
-1132 KMVRDSVAST
+1132 
-1142 GWSFINYSRIGRNK
+1142 Y
-1156 YLPNRKYT
+1156 
-1164 VSFEVKASVVTSFYV
+1164 
-1179 GLKEGNSSNPL
+1179 GNSTIWNGGTFNSSAQKVLSGSGEHTFLYSFKITPEHLKNSSWC
-1190 TGDTKTGNTVA
+1190 TSIRHDYVQSGSVQWKMFKVEKGN
-1201 NTWTKLSATITTLST
+1201 
-1216 LPSSTS
+1216 
-1222 QVLYLNGMNSGTGVT
+1222 
-1237 YIFRNLVIT
+1237 
-1246 EGTKATSWSP
+1246 KATDWIP
-1256 APEDVQASIDLKA
+1256 APEDIDSVIGTKA
-1269 EKTDVY
+1269 NKSDVY
-1275 SKSEVYT
+1275 VKSEVYT
-1282 KSQTDSAINVA
+1282 KAQTDSAIKVA
-1293 KDSINLGVSQ
+1293 KDSIELGVKN
-1303 TYETKSNV
+1303 TYETKTDVENKI
-1311 TSKVNSA
+1311 TNAVNS
-1318 KTEAINSAVATSKS
+1318 
-1332 YADTKKAEAISTA
+1332 
-1345 SADTTN
+1345 
-1351 KVNSAK
+1351 
-1357 TELNTKIDG
+1357 
-1366 IQIGGRNLFLKSN
+1366 IQLGGRNLFLKSN

-1387 WIGNSGGI
+1387 WIGNGGGI

-1407 TIKITG
+1407 TIKVTG

-1449 PLHMWLNTSETGGQH
+1449 PLHMWLNTSETGGKH

-1473 KLEANKWTKVWVVF
+1473 NLEANKWTKVWVVF

-1499 PFVYGIDTN
+1499 PFVYGINTN

-1520 TKPTDWT
+1520 TKCTDWT

-1533 DSVIGTKANKTDVYA
+1533 DSVIDSKANKTDVYT
-1548 KSEVYTKDQTDSAI
+1548 KSEVYTKVQTDSAI
-1562 KVAKDEINL
+1562 NVAKDSINL
-1571 GVKNTYETKTN
+1571 SVSGTYETKTN
-1582 VENKISTA
+1582 VESKI
-1590 VNNVQIGGRNLAI
+1590 
-1603 GTSDSWKSASGFSG
+1603 
-1617 ETNYCV
+1617 
-1623 FRHVINTKTLN
+1623 
-1634 VGDRL
+1634 
-1639 TVSFMFKCENLTNNN
+1639 
-1654 TARVIRIQGSGDVTG
+1654 
-1669 WNSGAF
+1669 
-1675 NSYNIPLDYSKPTQ
+1675 
-1689 EIKIN
+1689 
-1694 YTITITADHLKNSK
+1694 
-1708 WNINF
+1708 
-1713 RTDYI
+1713 
-1718 TGGTIYLKELL
+1718 
-1729 AEKGTK
+1729 
-1735 ASSWTP
+1735 
-1741 APEDVDSAIDKK
+1741 
-1753 ANIVDV
+1753 
-1759 YKKSETYTKSE
+1759 
-1770 TDSAIKVAKDN
+1770 
-1781 INLSVSQ
+1781 
-1788 TYETKTNVTSKVN
+1788 N
-1801 TAKTEAVNTS
+1801 TAKAN
-1811 KSYADTKKTEAI
+1811 AI
-1823 NSANATT
+1823 NSAKSYTDGQITTVNKTITNKVSEIKATT
-1830 TEKLKS
+1830 
-1836 YSTTAQMNSAIQ
+1836 
-1848 VAKDSITNTVSSTYA
+1848 DSIYQKVS
-1863 KKADVE
+1863 
-1869 STYATKSSLTQT
+1869 
-1881 ANNITASF
+1881 
-1889 KATGGYNL
+1889 
-1897 IANSTGYNGTNL
+1897 
-1909 WSSTGAT
+1909 
-1916 MGTAINNKIG
+1916 
-1926 GATNKYMYLDNGT
+1926 
-1939 KTTESF
+1939 TTES
-1945 AFSKRFKLKANTKY
+1945 KIT
-1959 TLSGWFHNFTKCPSF
+1959 
-1974 DVFLLSSTSVAQSDT
+1974 
-1989 GTSYTNAQTLI
+1989 
-2000 DAQNTSG
+2000 
-2007 SWKKFSV
+2007 
-2014 TFTTPASVIS
+2014 
-2024 GYIRIDNNGYN
+2024 
-2035 SSGTNS
+2035 
-2041 NRVHWSALMLNEGEE
+2041 
-2056 QPWSPHPD
+2056 
-2064 EIYNGSTVID
+2064 
-2074 ASGVTINNGALT
+2074 TINNNISGLT
-2086 VKNKSGTTVLSGDS
+2086 NRVSTAESKLTATSLTTTISSAISGGTSSISTTQFVMDKNGLTIKNGGLIIQNKAGTTVLNSDT
-2100 NGNLDI
+2100 NGNLI
-2106 TGTVKSQRG
+2106 FTGTAKSQSGARWVG
-2115 NMYVS
+2115 
-2120 LDYGGLTF
+2120 LDSGGITF
-2128 QSAHNNEQ
+2128 QDSQKNEQ
-2136 LLRMETTS
+2136 MLRIAISYFNE
-2144 FTSNKDIN
+2144 NRDIN
-2152 GVDLNLAK
+2152 GVNLSLAK
-2160 QGEYISFNHINKENL
+2160 YGDYIRISHIDKADL
-2175 NNGWS
+2175 TTGWS
-2180 SSDGRYNFM
+2180 SSNTQYNFM
-2189 DFWSKDT
+2189 DFWSSDQIVD
-2196 TLGSKTYKKGINV
+2196 GVAYKKGINV
-2209 NSPMYVNKGLKL
+2209 YAPMYINKRLKL
-2221 YSGTNFYA
+2221 YSGTNFLSE
-2229 DIDGAISWNNGTGT
+2229 IDGAISWNNGTGT
-2243 VSNLLGMYGDNG
+2243 VNNLLGMYGDNG
-2255 AVLGYKSGES
+2255 AVLGYKSGDS
-2265 FNARFLVTEDSHP
+2265 FNARFLVSEVSHP
-2278 GTGDNLISWGNYNF
+2278 GTGDNLISWGNYNG
-2292 NGYTFHNANIVAKS
+2292 NGYTLHNFNIVAKS

-2328 AYETAEYYFG
+2328 AYETAEYFFG
-2338 DIGFGQ
+2338 DLGFGK

>member
-109 KFTAYDNM
+109 KFTSYDNM

-158 SKLGGFTCREVLS
+158 SKLEGFTCREVLS

-347 KEALIEKANIKDVEA
+347 KEALIEKANIKEVEA

-510 KNNKIRIQMGQDA
+510 KNNKVRIQMGQDA

-575 LITGLNKDTNTQLI
+575 LIIGLNKDTNTQLI

-670 IGTHTTKINEL
+670 IGIHTTKINEL

-781 VLDINKKVEGCNSFK
+781 VLDTNKKVEGCNSFK

-859 SFEDLCVFKYTNVQK
+859 SFEDLCVFKYANIQK

-926 EDVDSAIGTK
+926 EDIDSVIGTK
-936 ANKTDVYVK
+936 ANKTDVY
-945 SEVYTKAQTDSAIN
+945 A
-959 IAKDSINLGVSQTY
+959 
-973 ETKTNVTSKINTAK
+973 
-987 TEAVNTSKSYADNK
+987 
-1001 KAEAIVQAGKDADS
+1001 
-1015 KVNSAK
+1015 
-1021 TELNNKIDLKA
+1021 
-1032 SKTDVYTKSETY
+1032 
-1044 TKTET
+1044 
-1049 DSKIKVAKDE
+1049 
-1059 INLSVSNNYETKTNV
+1059 
-1074 ENKLSNITTTL
+1074 
-1085 TNKIDGIQVGG
+1085 
-1096 TNIATETNKGVTGW
+1096 
-1110 GWGLQTGGKTI
+1110 
-1121 TEVTENGIRCC
+1121 
-1132 KMVRDSVAST
+1132 
-1142 GWSFINYSRIGRNK
+1142 
-1156 YLPNRKYT
+1156 
-1164 VSFEVKASVVTSFYV
+1164 
-1179 GLKEGNSSNPL
+1179 
-1190 TGDTKTGNTVA
+1190 
-1201 NTWTKLSATITTLST
+1201 
-1216 LPSSTS
+1216 
-1222 QVLYLNGMNSGTGVT
+1222 
-1237 YIFRNLVIT
+1237 
-1246 EGTKATSWSP
+1246 
-1256 APEDVQASIDLKA
+1256 
-1269 EKTDVY
+1269 
-1275 SKSEVYT
+1275 KSEVYT

-1303 TYETKSNV
+1303 TYETKTNV
-1311 TSKVNSA
+1311 TSKVNTA
-1318 KTEAINSAVATSKS
+1318 KTEAVNSAVATSKS

-1345 SADTTN
+1345 STDATN

-1357 TELNTKIDG
+1357 TELNTAI
-1366 IQIGGRNLFLKSN
+1366 
-1379 IDQYGLGN
+1379 
-1387 WIGNSGGI
+1387 
-1395 GKVEGTFIDGTK
+1395 
-1407 TIKITG
+1407 
-1413 YSGIQYNSFIKLKR
+1413 
-1427 NTTYVYSMMMKSSG
+1427 
-1441 SMIVNSSN
+1441 
-1449 PLHMWLNTSETGGQH
+1449 
-1464 LEKVISASG
+1464 
-1473 KLEANKWTKVWVVF
+1473 NK
-1487 ETPNTQDVYYMK
+1487 
-1499 PFVYGIDTN
+1499 
-1508 TVYISKVQIEEG
+1508 
-1520 TKPTDWT
+1520 
-1527 PAPEDI
+1527 
-1533 DSVIGTKANKTDVYA
+1533 KANSTDVYT
-1548 KSEVYTKDQTDSAI
+1548 KTEVYTKAQTDSAI

-1623 FRHVINTKTLN
+1623 FRHVINTKTLS

-1729 AEKGTK
+1729 AEKGIK
-1735 ASSWTP
+1735 ASSWIP

-1770 TDSAIKVAKDN
+1770 TDSKINIAKDQ
-1781 INLSVSQ
+1781 INLSVSG
-1788 TYETKTNVTSKVN
+1788 TYETKTNVESKIN
-1801 TAKTEAVNTS
+1801 TAKAN
-1811 KSYADTKKTEAI
+1811 AI
-1823 NSANATT
+1823 NSAKSYTDGQITTVNKTITNKVSEIKATT
-1830 TEKLKS
+1830 
-1836 YSTTAQMNSAIQ
+1836 
-1848 VAKDSITNTVSSTYA
+1848 DSISQKVS
-1863 KKADVE
+1863 
-1869 STYATKSSLTQT
+1869 
-1881 ANNITASF
+1881 
-1889 KATGGYNL
+1889 
-1897 IANSTGYNGTNL
+1897 
-1909 WSSTGAT
+1909 
-1916 MGTAINNKIG
+1916 
-1926 GATNKYMYLDNGT
+1926 
-1939 KTTESF
+1939 TTES
-1945 AFSKRFKLKANTKY
+1945 KIT
-1959 TLSGWFHNFTKCPSF
+1959 
-1974 DVFLLSSTSVAQSDT
+1974 
-1989 GTSYTNAQTLI
+1989 
-2000 DAQNTSG
+2000 
-2007 SWKKFSV
+2007 
-2014 TFTTPASVIS
+2014 
-2024 GYIRIDNNGYN
+2024 
-2035 SSGTNS
+2035 
-2041 NRVHWSALMLNEGEE
+2041 
-2056 QPWSPHPD
+2056 
-2064 EIYNGSTVID
+2064 
-2074 ASGVTINNGALT
+2074 TINNNISGLT
-2086 VKNKSGTTVLSGDS
+2086 NRVSTAESKLTATSLTTTISSAISGGTSSISTTQFVMDKNGLTIKNGGLTIQNKAGTTVLNSDT
-2100 NGNLDI
+2100 NGNLI
-2106 TGTVKSQRG
+2106 FTGTAKSQSGARWVG
-2115 NMYVS
+2115 
-2120 LDYGGLTF
+2120 LDSGGITF
-2128 QSAHNNEQ
+2128 QDSQKNEQ
-2136 LLRMETTS
+2136 MLRIAISYFNE
-2144 FTSNKDIN
+2144 NRDIN
-2152 GVDLNLAK
+2152 GVNLSLAK
-2160 QGEYISFNHINKENL
+2160 YGDYIRISHIDKADL
-2175 NNGWS
+2175 TTGWS
-2180 SSDGRYNFM
+2180 SSNTQYNFM
-2189 DFWSKDT
+2189 DFWSSDQIVD
-2196 TLGSKTYKKGINV
+2196 GVAYKKGINV
-2209 NSPMYVNKGLKL
+2209 YAPMYIHKRLKL
-2221 YSGTNFYA
+2221 YSGTNFLSE
-2229 DIDGAISWNNGTGT
+2229 IDGAISWNNGTGT
-2243 VSNLLGMYGDNG
+2243 ISNLLGVYGDNG
-2255 AVLGYKSGES
+2255 AILGYKSGE
-2265 FNARFLVTEDSHP
+2265 NLQARFLVTEGSHP

-2306 LSVQGSKNCLQ
+2306 LSVSGSKNCLQ
-2317 ETKSY
+2317 ETQSY
-2322 GARLIN
+2322 GSRLIN
-2328 AYETAEYYFG
+2328 AYETAEYFFG
-2338 DIGFGQ
+2338 DLGFGK
-2344 INEEGVCYVDIDD
+2344 INEYGECLLYIDD
-2357 VFLECVN
+2357 IFLECVN
-2364 TDAQYH
+2364 TNAAYH

-2377 GKITSI
+2377 GSIKTI

-2388 YFIVKGEQ
+2388 YVVIKGEPGT
-2396 NTEFSWELKAK
+2396 NFSWQLMGK
-2407 RKGYEINR
+2407 RIGYENNR

-2452 ENLLLKEHEKDE
+2452 ENLLLKEHEEDE

>member
-144 TGIEFIGSLPNYTV
+144 TGIEFIGNLPNYTV
-158 SKLGGFTCREVLS
+158 SKLEGFTCREVLS

-252 TILNDVYNKLN
+252 TILNDLYNKLN

-316 AKGETK
+316 AKGESK
-322 NKNSFS
+322 NKNNFS
-328 NSGSIVN
+328 SSGSTTN
-335 KVNRAIIEQAII
+335 KVNRAVIEQAII

-390 NAINANIQNLIAT
+390 NAINANIQNLIAN
-403 DAKFNNALI
+403 DVKINNALI

-510 KNNKIRIQMGQDA
+510 KNNKVRIQMGQDA

-540 IDHTGIKEKAIA
+540 IYHTGIKEKAIA

-575 LITGLNKDTNTQLI
+575 LITGLNKDTNTKLI

-754 DSIEIGGRNTLLNA
+754 DSIEIGGRNLFLKSNIDQY
-768 TGNLGNTNHWSNV
+768 GLGNWIGNGGGIGN
-781 VLDINKKVEGCNSFK
+781 VEGTFIDGTK
-796 ITRNNFA
+796 
-803 NGNARYQ
+803 
-810 GSQTIDL
+810 TI
-817 SRLSLKANDYITLS
+817 K
-831 GWVYVDSSINLTGS
+831 VTGS
-845 SNEFAF
+845 SGIQ
-851 RNYYNSSS
+851 YNSFIKLKRNTTYVYSMMMKSS
-859 SFEDLCVFKYTNVQK
+859 GSMIVNSSNPLHMWL
-874 NTWTKFSVTSKV
+874 NTSETGGHHLEKVISASGKLEANKWTKVWVVFETPNTQDVYYMKPFVYGINTNTVYISKV
-886 TKDSYKAGALLLSIS
+886 QIEEGTKC
-901 ANGLI
+901 
-906 YVSKLKLE
+906 
-914 KGSKATDFTLAP
+914 TDWIPAP
-926 EDVDSAIGTK
+926 EDVDLAIDKK
-936 ANKTDVYVK
+936 ANIVDVYK
-945 SEVYTKAQTDSAIN
+945 
-959 IAKDSINLGVSQTY
+959 
-973 ETKTNVTSKINTAK
+973 
-987 TEAVNTSKSYADNK
+987 
-1001 KAEAIVQAGKDADS
+1001 
-1015 KVNSAK
+1015 
-1021 TELNNKIDLKA
+1021 
-1032 SKTDVYTKSETY
+1032 KSETY
-1044 TKTET
+1044 TKSET
-1049 DSKIKVAKDE
+1049 DSAIKVAKDE
-1059 INLSVSNNYETKTNV
+1059 INLGVSNKYETKTNV
-1074 ENKLSNITTTL
+1074 ENKLSNVTTTL

-1110 GWGLQTGGKTI
+1110 EWGLQTGGKTI

-1142 GWSFINYSRIGRNK
+1142 GWSFIKYSRIGRNK

-1216 LPSSTS
+1216 LPSSIS

-1256 APEDVQASIDLKA
+1256 ATEDVQASIDLKA

-1311 TSKVNSA
+1311 ETKISSANTTTLNSA
-1318 KTEAINSAVATSKS
+1318 KS
-1332 YADTKKAEAISTA
+1332 YADTKKQEAISTA
-1345 SADTTN
+1345 STDATN

-1357 TELNTKIDG
+1357 NELNTAISKKANSTDVYTKSETYTKAQTDSAIKVAKDEINLGVKNTYETKTNVENKISTAVNNV
-1366 IQIGGRNLFLKSN
+1366 QVGGRNLFLKSD
-1379 IDQYGLGN
+1379 IYQYGLGN
-1387 WIGNSGGI
+1387 WIGNGGGI

-1407 TIKITG
+1407 TIKVTG

-1473 KLEANKWTKVWVVF
+1473 NLEANKWTKVWVVF

-1499 PFVYGIDTN
+1499 PFVYGINTN

-1520 TKPTDWT
+1520 TKCTDWT

-1533 DSVIGTKANKTDVYA
+1533 DSVIDSKANKTDVYT
-1548 KSEVYTKDQTDSAI
+1548 KSEVYTKVQTDSAI
-1562 KVAKDEINL
+1562 NVAKDSINL
-1571 GVKNTYETKTN
+1571 SVSGTYETKTN
-1582 VENKISTA
+1582 VESKI
-1590 VNNVQIGGRNLAI
+1590 
-1603 GTSDSWKSASGFSG
+1603 
-1617 ETNYCV
+1617 
-1623 FRHVINTKTLN
+1623 
-1634 VGDRL
+1634 
-1639 TVSFMFKCENLTNNN
+1639 
-1654 TARVIRIQGSGDVTG
+1654 
-1669 WNSGAF
+1669 
-1675 NSYNIPLDYSKPTQ
+1675 
-1689 EIKIN
+1689 
-1694 YTITITADHLKNSK
+1694 
-1708 WNINF
+1708 
-1713 RTDYI
+1713 
-1718 TGGTIYLKELL
+1718 
-1729 AEKGTK
+1729 
-1735 ASSWTP
+1735 
-1741 APEDVDSAIDKK
+1741 
-1753 ANIVDV
+1753 
-1759 YKKSETYTKSE
+1759 
-1770 TDSAIKVAKDN
+1770 
-1781 INLSVSQ
+1781 
-1788 TYETKTNVTSKVN
+1788 N
-1801 TAKTEAVNTS
+1801 TAKAN
-1811 KSYADTKKTEAI
+1811 AI
-1823 NSANATT
+1823 NSAKSYTDGQITTVNKTITNKVSEIKATT
-1830 TEKLKS
+1830 
-1836 YSTTAQMNSAIQ
+1836 
-1848 VAKDSITNTVSSTYA
+1848 DSISQKVS
-1863 KKADVE
+1863 
-1869 STYATKSSLTQT
+1869 
-1881 ANNITASF
+1881 
-1889 KATGGYNL
+1889 
-1897 IANSTGYNGTNL
+1897 
-1909 WSSTGAT
+1909 
-1916 MGTAINNKIG
+1916 
-1926 GATNKYMYLDNGT
+1926 
-1939 KTTESF
+1939 TTES
-1945 AFSKRFKLKANTKY
+1945 KIT
-1959 TLSGWFHNFTKCPSF
+1959 
-1974 DVFLLSSTSVAQSDT
+1974 
-1989 GTSYTNAQTLI
+1989 
-2000 DAQNTSG
+2000 
-2007 SWKKFSV
+2007 
-2014 TFTTPASVIS
+2014 
-2024 GYIRIDNNGYN
+2024 
-2035 SSGTNS
+2035 
-2041 NRVHWSALMLNEGEE
+2041 
-2056 QPWSPHPD
+2056 
-2064 EIYNGSTVID
+2064 
-2074 ASGVTINNGALT
+2074 TINNNISGLT
-2086 VKNKSGTTVLSGDS
+2086 NRVSTAESKLTATSLTTTISSAISGGTSSISTTQFVMDKNGLTIKNGGLTIQNKAGTTVLNSDT
-2100 NGNLDI
+2100 NGNLI
-2106 TGTVKSQRG
+2106 FTGTAKSQSGARWVG
-2115 NMYVS
+2115 
-2120 LDYGGLTF
+2120 LDSGGITF
-2128 QSAHNNEQ
+2128 QDSQKNEQ
-2136 LLRMETTS
+2136 MLRIAISYFNE
-2144 FTSNKDIN
+2144 NRDIN
-2152 GVDLNLAK
+2152 GVNLSLAK
-2160 QGEYISFNHINKENL
+2160 YGDYIRISHIDKADL
-2175 NNGWS
+2175 TTGWS
-2180 SSDGRYNFM
+2180 SSNTQYNFM
-2189 DFWSKDT
+2189 DFWSSDQIVD
-2196 TLGSKTYKKGINV
+2196 GVAYKKGINV
-2209 NSPMYVNKGLKL
+2209 YAPMYINKRLKL
-2221 YSGTNFYA
+2221 YSGTNFLSE
-2229 DIDGAISWNNGTGT
+2229 IDGAISWNNGTGT
-2243 VSNLLGMYGDNG
+2243 INNLLGMYGDNG

-2265 FNARFLVTEDSHP
+2265 FNARFLVSEASHP

-2292 NGYTFHNANIVAKS
+2292 NGWTFHNANIVAKS
-2306 LSVQGSKNCLQ
+2306 LSVNGSKNCLQ
-2317 ETKSY
+2317 ETKNY
-2322 GARLIN
+2322 GSRLIN

-2338 DIGFGQ
+2338 DLGFGR
-2344 INEEGVCYVDIDD
+2344 INEDGECYLEIDD
-2357 VFLECVN
+2357 IFLECVN
-2364 TDAQYH
+2364 TNLAYH

-2383 ERYKT
+2383 ERYRT
-2388 YFIVKGEQ
+2388 YFIVKGEPG
-2396 NTEFSWELKAK
+2396 TSFSWELKAK

-2452 ENLLLKEHEKDE
+2452 ENLLLKEHEEDE

>member
-84 IGSTIEYILM
+84 IGSTIEYILI

-158 SKLGGFTCREVLS
+158 SKLEGFTCREVLS

-252 TILNDVYNKLN
+252 TILNDLYNKLN

-328 NSGSIVN
+328 SSGSIVN

-390 NAINANIQNLIAT
+390 NAINANIQNLIAN
-403 DAKFNNALI
+403 DVKINNALI

-510 KNNKIRIQMGQDA
+510 KNNKVRIQMGQDA

-575 LITGLNKDTNTQLI
+575 LIIGLNKDTNTQLI

-606 FNSLKNQADNAKLLI
+606 FNSLKSNVDSKETRNLFI
-621 ENHSTTIGVMQGQ
+621 ENNTVDGYYNDTSFVNASSYRTSDYIEVNEGEIYTVCKFSTNGYHRIVCFDKNKNKIGTRVLTESITFKYKIPLGIKYIRISIEKTNKYKIEKGENPNPVWNAAPEDVDSSIETVKQITEINSTTINVMQGQ

-692 NSIQRDLEG
+692 NSVQRDLEG

-781 VLDINKKVEGCNSFK
+781 VLDTNKKVEGCNSFK

-859 SFEDLCVFKYTNVQK
+859 SFEDLCVFKYANIQK

-926 EDVDSAIGTK
+926 EDVDSEIGTK

-945 SEVYTKAQTDSAIN
+945 SEVYTKSQTDSAIN

-973 ETKTNVTSKINTAK
+973 ETK
-987 TEAVNTSKSYADNK
+987 
-1001 KAEAIVQAGKDADS
+1001 
-1015 KVNSAK
+1015 
-1021 TELNNKIDLKA
+1021 
-1032 SKTDVYTKSETY
+1032 
-1044 TKTET
+1044 
-1049 DSKIKVAKDE
+1049 
-1059 INLSVSNNYETKTNV
+1059 
-1074 ENKLSNITTTL
+1074 
-1085 TNKIDGIQVGG
+1085 
-1096 TNIATETNKGVTGW
+1096 
-1110 GWGLQTGGKTI
+1110 
-1121 TEVTENGIRCC
+1121 
-1132 KMVRDSVAST
+1132 
-1142 GWSFINYSRIGRNK
+1142 
-1156 YLPNRKYT
+1156 
-1164 VSFEVKASVVTSFYV
+1164 
-1179 GLKEGNSSNPL
+1179 
-1190 TGDTKTGNTVA
+1190 
-1201 NTWTKLSATITTLST
+1201 
-1216 LPSSTS
+1216 
-1222 QVLYLNGMNSGTGVT
+1222 
-1237 YIFRNLVIT
+1237 
-1246 EGTKATSWSP
+1246 
-1256 APEDVQASIDLKA
+1256 
-1269 EKTDVY
+1269 
-1275 SKSEVYT
+1275 
-1282 KSQTDSAINVA
+1282 
-1293 KDSINLGVSQ
+1293 
-1303 TYETKSNV
+1303 SNV
-1311 TSKVNSA
+1311 TAKVNTA
-1318 KTEAINSAVATSKS
+1318 
-1332 YADTKKAEAISTA
+1332 KAEAISTA

-1366 IQIGGRNLFLKSN
+1366 IQVGGRNLIPDSAPKTT
-1379 IDQYGLGN
+1379 
-1387 WIGNSGGI
+1387 GG
-1395 GKVEGTFIDGTK
+1395 GWAGTSGTK
-1407 TIKITG
+1407 SLVSDTVAPFG
-1413 YSGIQYNSFIKLKR
+1413 QVLKA
-1427 NTTYVYSMMMKSSG
+1427 TY
-1441 SMIVNSSN
+1441 
-1449 PLHMWLNTSETGGQH
+1449 
-1464 LEKVISASG
+1464 SASG
-1473 KLEANKWTKVWVVF
+1473 TGGGSYKSPKARLTVGKVYSWSVWLKASKNMTMRVGMEQGGVKTCSVTTAWQKF
-1487 ETPNTQDVYYMK
+1487 SHTFTATDYPNHAFIMYVSGT
-1499 PFVYGIDTN
+1499 
-1508 TVYISKVQIEEG
+1508 TVTSGDHYFAHSIMVEEG
-1520 TKPTDWT
+1520 NKPSDWS

-1533 DSVIGTKANKTDVYA
+1533 NASIEAKASKID
-1548 KSEVYTKDQTDSAI
+1548 VYTKLETYTKAQTDSAI
-1562 KVAKDEINL
+1562 KVAKDSIEL
-1571 GVKNTYETKTN
+1571 GVKNTYETKSN
-1582 VENKISTA
+1582 VESKITTA
-1590 VNNVQIGGRNLAI
+1590 VNNVQVGGRNLLKD
-1603 GTSDSWKSASGFSG
+1603 TSKELKSVTFGGWDYYFPNNITSWEK
-1617 ETNYCV
+1617 N
-1623 FRHVINTKTLN
+1623 KTL
-1634 VGDRL
+1634 
-1639 TVSFMFKCENLTNNN
+1639 
-1654 TARVIRIQGSGDVTG
+1654 TG
-1669 WNSGAF
+1669 N
-1675 NSYNIPLDYSKPTQ
+1675 
-1689 EIKIN
+1689 
-1694 YTITITADHLKNSK
+1694 
-1708 WNINF
+1708 
-1713 RTDYI
+1713 
-1718 TGGTIYLKELL
+1718 IYLKPTEQEASCMLHVRYKDSSYKQYRGNIIS
-1729 AEKGTK
+1729 AGKEGYSTVTITVPNSDDISHIQFSIRHSASSTPKDVVYYKEAKVEKGNK
-1735 ASSWTP
+1735 ATDWTP
-1741 APEDVDSAIDKK
+1741 APEDVDLAIDKK

-1770 TDSAIKVAKDN
+1770 TDSKINIAKDQ
-1781 INLSVSQ
+1781 INLSVSG
-1788 TYETKTNVTSKVN
+1788 TYETKTNVESKIN
-1801 TAKTEAVNTS
+1801 TAKAN
-1811 KSYADTKKTEAI
+1811 AI
-1823 NSANATT
+1823 NSAKSYTDGQITTINKTITNKVAEIKATT
-1830 TEKLKS
+1830 
-1836 YSTTAQMNSAIQ
+1836 
-1848 VAKDSITNTVSSTYA
+1848 DSISQKVS
-1863 KKADVE
+1863 
-1869 STYATKSSLTQT
+1869 
-1881 ANNITASF
+1881 
-1889 KATGGYNL
+1889 
-1897 IANSTGYNGTNL
+1897 
-1909 WSSTGAT
+1909 
-1916 MGTAINNKIG
+1916 
-1926 GATNKYMYLDNGT
+1926 
-1939 KTTESF
+1939 TTESKITTINNNISGLTNRVST
-1945 AFSKRFKLKANTKY
+1945 AESKLTATSL
-1959 TLSGWFHNFTKCPSF
+1959 TTTISSAISG
-1974 DVFLLSSTSVAQSDT
+1974 
-1989 GTSYTNAQTLI
+1989 GTSSI
-2000 DAQNTSG
+2000 S
-2007 SWKKFSV
+2007 
-2014 TFTTPASVIS
+2014 TTQFVM
-2024 GYIRIDNNGYN
+2024 DKNG
-2035 SSGTNS
+2035 
-2041 NRVHWSALMLNEGEE
+2041 L
-2056 QPWSPHPD
+2056 
-2064 EIYNGSTVID
+2064 
-2074 ASGVTINNGALT
+2074 TIKNGALT
-2086 VKNKSGTTVLSGDS
+2086 IQNKAGTTVLNSDT
-2100 NGNLDI
+2100 NGNLI
-2106 TGTVKSQRG
+2106 FTGTAKSQSGARWVG
-2115 NMYVS
+2115 
-2120 LDYGGLTF
+2120 LDSGGITF
-2128 QSAHNNEQ
+2128 QDSQKNEQ
-2136 LLRMETTS
+2136 MLRIAISYFNE
-2144 FTSNKDIN
+2144 NRDIN
-2152 GVDLNLAK
+2152 GVNLSLAK
-2160 QGEYISFNHINKENL
+2160 YGDYIRISHIDKADL
-2175 NNGWS
+2175 TTGWS
-2180 SSDGRYNFM
+2180 SSNTQYNFM
-2189 DFWSKDT
+2189 DFWSSDQIVD
-2196 TLGSKTYKKGINV
+2196 GVAYKKGINV
-2209 NSPMYVNKGLKL
+2209 YAPMYINKRLKL
-2221 YSGTNFYA
+2221 YSGTNFLSE
-2229 DIDGAISWNNGTGT
+2229 IDGAISWNNGTGT
-2243 VSNLLGMYGDNG
+2243 VNNLLGMYGDNG
-2255 AVLGYKSGES
+2255 AVLGYKSGDS
-2265 FNARFLVTEDSHP
+2265 FNARFLVSEVSHP
-2278 GTGDNLISWGNYNF
+2278 GTGDNLISWGNYNG
-2292 NGYTFHNANIVAKS
+2292 NGYTLHNFNIVAKS

-2328 AYETAEYYFG
+2328 AYETAEYFFG
-2338 DIGFGQ
+2338 DLGFGK

-2415 LDLPDI
+2415 LDMPDI

-2452 ENLLLKEHEKDE
+2452 ENLLLKEHEEDE

>member
-1 MQNTTAN
+1 
-8 YKLEINK
+8 
-15 PSREFECKITIGNNI
+15 
-30 YNNDELVNLTLEHTQ
+30 
-45 PQEGFSIGDT
+45 
-55 ISQSLDLTL
+55 
-64 LNRGDI
+64 
-70 IYSTSQIKVEIGLK
+70 
-84 IGSTIEYILM
+84 
-94 GIFNI
+94 
-99 DDIEKTDYTT
+99 
-109 KFTAYDNM
+109 
-117 IKFETPYFSS
+117 
-127 LGDKP
+127 
-132 TLKQVVNELSKI
+132 
-144 TGIEFIGSLPNYTV
+144 
-158 SKLGGFTCREVLS
+158 
-171 YVASICGGNAVITRD
+171 
-186 GKFTIKSLSEIKKSI
+186 
-201 DGNNYFDYK
+201 
-210 REEVKYKIGKISCQ
+210 
-224 IDENN
+224 
-229 ILYKGSTGTDSME
+229 
-242 LGFENPWVTE
+242 
-252 TILNDVYNKLN
+252 
-263 GLSYLGYSM
+263 
-272 KWQGDLSLDPYD
+272 
-284 IVTVTDIK
+284 
-292 NVIRKIPILSQ
+292 
-303 KISYTGGLTSEIG
+303 
-316 AKGETK
+316 
-322 NKNSFS
+322 
-328 NSGSIVN
+328 
-335 KVNRAIIEQAII
+335 
-347 KEALIEKANIKDVEA
+347 
-362 VSIRTQILEAKTAK
+362 
-376 IEEAIIDVAHISDL
+376 
-390 NAINANIQNLIAT
+390 
-403 DAKFNNALI
+403 
-412 NKADITE
+412 
-419 LNAVVGNIN
+419 
-428 IINSELANIKTL
+428 
-440 VNGNLSSENIQ
+440 
-451 AGGITSDKLTIAN
+451 
-464 GFITNAMIANL
+464 MIANL

-510 KNNKIRIQMGQDA
+510 KNNKVRIQMGQDA

-768 TGNLGNTNHWSNV
+768 TGNLGNTNYWSNV
-781 VLDINKKVEGCNSFK
+781 VLDTNKKVEGCNSFK

-851 RNYYNSSS
+851 RNYYNSSA
-859 SFEDLCVFKYTNVQK
+859 SFEDLCVFKYANIQK

-987 TEAVNTSKSYADNK
+987 TEAVNTSKSYADAKKTEAITSANNYADNK

-1085 TNKIDGIQVGG
+1085 TNKIDGIQ
-1096 TNIATETNKGVTGW
+1096 
-1110 GWGLQTGGKTI
+1110 
-1121 TEVTENGIRCC
+1121 
-1132 KMVRDSVAST
+1132 
-1142 GWSFINYSRIGRNK
+1142 
-1156 YLPNRKYT
+1156 
-1164 VSFEVKASVVTSFYV
+1164 
-1179 GLKEGNSSNPL
+1179 
-1190 TGDTKTGNTVA
+1190 
-1201 NTWTKLSATITTLST
+1201 
-1216 LPSSTS
+1216 
-1222 QVLYLNGMNSGTGVT
+1222 
-1237 YIFRNLVIT
+1237 
-1246 EGTKATSWSP
+1246 
-1256 APEDVQASIDLKA
+1256 
-1269 EKTDVY
+1269 
-1275 SKSEVYT
+1275 
-1282 KSQTDSAINVA
+1282 
-1293 KDSINLGVSQ
+1293 
-1303 TYETKSNV
+1303 
-1311 TSKVNSA
+1311 
-1318 KTEAINSAVATSKS
+1318 
-1332 YADTKKAEAISTA
+1332 
-1345 SADTTN
+1345 
-1351 KVNSAK
+1351 
-1357 TELNTKIDG
+1357 
-1366 IQIGGRNLFLKSN
+1366 IGGRNLFLKSN

-1407 TIKITG
+1407 TIKVT
-1413 YSGIQYNSFIKLKR
+1413 IQYNSFIKLKR

-1520 TKPTDWT
+1520 TKATDWT

-1533 DSVIGTKANKTDVYA
+1533 DSVIGTKANKTDVYT
-1548 KSEVYTKDQTDSAI
+1548 KSETYTKSQTDSAI
-1562 KVAKDEINL
+1562 KVAKDSIEL
-1571 GVKNTYETKTN
+1571 GVKNTYETKSN

-1590 VNNVQIGGRNLAI
+1590 VSKIQIGGRNLAYKETIKPFSSSTLVLAEYVKNGKLILTRPTGNGDGGFYFDKLIKYKENSEYIVHFYMTCTKDTVENIHFHNGQNLNSTRIYIDDIYVGNI
-1603 GTSDSWKSASGFSG
+1603 G
-1617 ETNYCV
+1617 N
-1623 FRHVINTKTLN
+1623 VINTSVFDDGLSHKVRMEYTTPSTLVDSSAGVN
-1634 VGDRL
+1634 QTYFQPNKML
-1639 TVSFMFKCENLTNNN
+1639 SNN
-1654 TARVIRIQGSGDVTG
+1654 TYTVIIEEFMV
-1669 WNSGAF
+1669 
-1675 NSYNIPLDYSKPTQ
+1675 
-1689 EIKIN
+1689 E
-1694 YTITITADHLKNSK
+1694 
-1708 WNINF
+1708 
-1713 RTDYI
+1713 
-1718 TGGTIYLKELL
+1718 E
-1729 AEKGTK
+1729 GTK

-1741 APEDVDSAIDKK
+1741 APEDVTVSIDSK
-1753 ANIVDV
+1753 ANKSDV
-1759 YKKSETYTKSE
+1759 YAKSETYSKTE
-1770 TDSAIKVAKDN
+1770 TDSKINVAKDS
-1781 INLSVSQ
+1781 INLGVSQ

-1801 TAKTEAVNTS
+1801 TAKTEAVNIS

-1889 KATGGYNL
+1889 KASGGYNL
-1897 IANSTGYNGTNL
+1897 IANSTGYNGTKL
-1909 WSSTGAT
+1909 WTSGGAT
-1916 MGTAINNKIG
+1916 MGTATNNNIG
-1926 GATNKYMYLDNGT
+1926 GATNMYMYLDN
-1939 KTTESF
+1939 E
-1945 AFSKRFKLKANTKY
+1945 LKPQKV
-1959 TLSGWFHNFTKCPSF
+1959 LH
-1974 DVFLLSSTSVAQSDT
+1974 L
-1989 GTSYTNAQTLI
+1989 
-2000 DAQNTSG
+2000 
-2007 SWKKFSV
+2007 
-2014 TFTTPASVIS
+2014 
-2024 GYIRIDNNGYN
+2024 
-2035 SSGTNS
+2035 
-2041 NRVHWSALMLNEGEE
+2041 
-2056 QPWSPHPD
+2056 
-2064 EIYNGSTVID
+2064 
-2074 ASGVTINNGALT
+2074 
-2086 VKNKSGTTVLSGDS
+2086 VK
-2100 NGNLDI
+2100 
-2106 TGTVKSQRG
+2106 
-2115 NMYVS
+2115 
-2120 LDYGGLTF
+2120 
-2128 QSAHNNEQ
+2128 
-2136 LLRMETTS
+2136 
-2144 FTSNKDIN
+2144 
-2152 GVDLNLAK
+2152 DLN
-2160 QGEYISFNHINKENL
+2160 
-2175 NNGWS
+2175 
-2180 SSDGRYNFM
+2180 
-2189 DFWSKDT
+2189 
-2196 TLGSKTYKKGINV
+2196 
-2209 NSPMYVNKGLKL
+2209 
-2221 YSGTNFYA
+2221 
-2229 DIDGAISWNNGTGT
+2229 
-2243 VSNLLGMYGDNG
+2243 
-2255 AVLGYKSGES
+2255 
-2265 FNARFLVTEDSHP
+2265 
-2278 GTGDNLISWGNYNF
+2278 
-2292 NGYTFHNANIVAKS
+2292 
-2306 LSVQGSKNCLQ
+2306 
-2317 ETKSY
+2317 
-2322 GARLIN
+2322 
-2328 AYETAEYYFG
+2328 
-2338 DIGFGQ
+2338 
-2344 INEEGVCYVDIDD
+2344 
-2357 VFLECVN
+2357 
-2364 TDAQYH
+2364 
-2370 VFTQIYN
+2370 
-2377 GKITSI
+2377 
-2383 ERYKT
+2383 
-2388 YFIVKGEQ
+2388 
-2396 NTEFSWELKAK
+2396 
-2407 RKGYEINR
+2407 
-2415 LDLPDI
+2415 
-2421 ETQGDEIDIFSFE
+2421 
-2434 NEIETDEEDLMK
+2434 
-2446 ELTFEL
+2446 
-2452 ENLLLKEHEKDE
+2452 

>member
-158 SKLGGFTCREVLS
+158 SKLEGFTCREVLS

-347 KEALIEKANIKDVEA
+347 KEALIEKANIKEVEA

-510 KNNKIRIQMGQDA
+510 KNNKVRIQMGQDA

-575 LITGLNKDTNTQLI
+575 LIIGLNKDTNTQLI

-701 TKSTVSSHTNLI
+701 TKSTVSNHTNLI

-768 TGNLGNTNHWSNV
+768 IGNLGNTNYWSNV
-781 VLDINKKVEGCNSFK
+781 VLDTNKKVEGCNSFK
-796 ITRNNFA
+796 ITRNNFV

-859 SFEDLCVFKYTNVQK
+859 SFEDLCVFKYANVQK

-926 EDVDSAIGTK
+926 EDIDSVIGTK
-936 ANKTDVYVK
+936 ANKTDVY
-945 SEVYTKAQTDSAIN
+945 A
-959 IAKDSINLGVSQTY
+959 
-973 ETKTNVTSKINTAK
+973 
-987 TEAVNTSKSYADNK
+987 
-1001 KAEAIVQAGKDADS
+1001 
-1015 KVNSAK
+1015 
-1021 TELNNKIDLKA
+1021 
-1032 SKTDVYTKSETY
+1032 
-1044 TKTET
+1044 
-1049 DSKIKVAKDE
+1049 
-1059 INLSVSNNYETKTNV
+1059 
-1074 ENKLSNITTTL
+1074 
-1085 TNKIDGIQVGG
+1085 
-1096 TNIATETNKGVTGW
+1096 
-1110 GWGLQTGGKTI
+1110 
-1121 TEVTENGIRCC
+1121 
-1132 KMVRDSVAST
+1132 
-1142 GWSFINYSRIGRNK
+1142 
-1156 YLPNRKYT
+1156 
-1164 VSFEVKASVVTSFYV
+1164 
-1179 GLKEGNSSNPL
+1179 
-1190 TGDTKTGNTVA
+1190 
-1201 NTWTKLSATITTLST
+1201 
-1216 LPSSTS
+1216 
-1222 QVLYLNGMNSGTGVT
+1222 
-1237 YIFRNLVIT
+1237 
-1246 EGTKATSWSP
+1246 
-1256 APEDVQASIDLKA
+1256 
-1269 EKTDVY
+1269 
-1275 SKSEVYT
+1275 KSEVYT

-1303 TYETKSNV
+1303 TYETKTNV
-1311 TSKVNSA
+1311 TSKVNTA
-1318 KTEAINSAVATSKS
+1318 KTEAVNSAVATSKS

-1345 SADTTN
+1345 STDATN

-1357 TELNTKIDG
+1357 TELNTAI
-1366 IQIGGRNLFLKSN
+1366 
-1379 IDQYGLGN
+1379 
-1387 WIGNSGGI
+1387 
-1395 GKVEGTFIDGTK
+1395 
-1407 TIKITG
+1407 
-1413 YSGIQYNSFIKLKR
+1413 
-1427 NTTYVYSMMMKSSG
+1427 
-1441 SMIVNSSN
+1441 
-1449 PLHMWLNTSETGGQH
+1449 
-1464 LEKVISASG
+1464 
-1473 KLEANKWTKVWVVF
+1473 NK
-1487 ETPNTQDVYYMK
+1487 
-1499 PFVYGIDTN
+1499 
-1508 TVYISKVQIEEG
+1508 
-1520 TKPTDWT
+1520 
-1527 PAPEDI
+1527 
-1533 DSVIGTKANKTDVYA
+1533 KANSTDVYT
-1548 KSEVYTKDQTDSAI
+1548 KTEVYTKAQTDSAI

-1623 FRHVINTKTLN
+1623 FRHVINTKTLS

-1735 ASSWTP
+1735 ASSWIP

-1770 TDSAIKVAKDN
+1770 TDSKINIAKDQ
-1781 INLSVSQ
+1781 INLSVSG
-1788 TYETKTNVTSKVN
+1788 TYETKTNVESKIN
-1801 TAKTEAVNTS
+1801 TAKAN
-1811 KSYADTKKTEAI
+1811 AI
-1823 NSANATT
+1823 NSAKSYTDGQITTVNKTITNKVSEIKATT
-1830 TEKLKS
+1830 
-1836 YSTTAQMNSAIQ
+1836 
-1848 VAKDSITNTVSSTYA
+1848 DSISQKVS
-1863 KKADVE
+1863 
-1869 STYATKSSLTQT
+1869 
-1881 ANNITASF
+1881 
-1889 KATGGYNL
+1889 
-1897 IANSTGYNGTNL
+1897 
-1909 WSSTGAT
+1909 
-1916 MGTAINNKIG
+1916 
-1926 GATNKYMYLDNGT
+1926 
-1939 KTTESF
+1939 TTES
-1945 AFSKRFKLKANTKY
+1945 KIT
-1959 TLSGWFHNFTKCPSF
+1959 
-1974 DVFLLSSTSVAQSDT
+1974 
-1989 GTSYTNAQTLI
+1989 
-2000 DAQNTSG
+2000 
-2007 SWKKFSV
+2007 
-2014 TFTTPASVIS
+2014 
-2024 GYIRIDNNGYN
+2024 
-2035 SSGTNS
+2035 
-2041 NRVHWSALMLNEGEE
+2041 
-2056 QPWSPHPD
+2056 
-2064 EIYNGSTVID
+2064 
-2074 ASGVTINNGALT
+2074 TINNNISGLT
-2086 VKNKSGTTVLSGDS
+2086 NRVSTAESKLTATSLTTTISSAISGGTSSISTTQFVMDKNGLTIKNGGLTIQNKAGTTVLNSDT
-2100 NGNLDI
+2100 NGNLI
-2106 TGTVKSQRG
+2106 FTGTAKSQSGARWVG
-2115 NMYVS
+2115 
-2120 LDYGGLTF
+2120 LDSGGITF
-2128 QSAHNNEQ
+2128 QDSQKNEQ
-2136 LLRMETTS
+2136 MLRIAISYFNE
-2144 FTSNKDIN
+2144 NRDIN
-2152 GVDLNLAK
+2152 GVNLSLAK
-2160 QGEYISFNHINKENL
+2160 YGDYIRISHIDKADL
-2175 NNGWS
+2175 TTGWS
-2180 SSDGRYNFM
+2180 SSNTQYNFM
-2189 DFWSKDT
+2189 DFWSSDQIVD
-2196 TLGSKTYKKGINV
+2196 GVAYKKGINV
-2209 NSPMYVNKGLKL
+2209 YAPMYIHKRLKL
-2221 YSGTNFYA
+2221 YSGTNFLSE
-2229 DIDGAISWNNGTGT
+2229 IDGAISWNNGTGT
-2243 VSNLLGMYGDNG
+2243 VNNLLGMYGDNG
-2255 AVLGYKSGES
+2255 AVLGYKSGDS
-2265 FNARFLVTEDSHP
+2265 FNARFLVSEVSHP
-2278 GTGDNLISWGNYNF
+2278 GTGDNLISWGNYNG
-2292 NGYTFHNANIVAKS
+2292 NGYTLHNFNIVAKS

-2328 AYETAEYYFG
+2328 AYETAEYFFG
-2338 DIGFGQ
+2338 DLGFGK

-2452 ENLLLKEHEKDE
+2452 ENLLLKEHEEDE

>member
-1 MQNTTAN
+1 MQNTTAD

-15 PSREFECKITIGNNI
+15 PSRSFECKITIGNNI
-30 YNNDELVNLTLEHTQ
+30 YTNEDLVNLTLEYTQ
-45 PQEGFSIGDT
+45 PQEGFAIGNT

-84 IGSTIEYILM
+84 IAAKIEYILM

-158 SKLGGFTCREVLS
+158 SKLEGFTCREVLS

-316 AKGETK
+316 AKGESK
-322 NKNSFS
+322 NKNNFS
-328 NSGSIVN
+328 SSGSTTN
-335 KVNRAIIEQAII
+335 KVNRAVIEQAII

-390 NAINANIQNLIAT
+390 NAINANIQNLIAN
-403 DAKFNNALI
+403 DVKINNALI

-510 KNNKIRIQMGQDA
+510 KNNKVRIQMGQDA

-606 FNSLKNQADNAKLLI
+606 FNSLKSNVDSKETRNLFIESNTVDGYYNDTSFVNASSYRTSDYI
-621 ENHSTTIGVMQGQ
+621 EVNEGEIYTVCKFSTNGYHRIVCFDKNKNKIGTRVLTESITFKYKIPLGIKYIRISIEKTNKYKIEKGENPNPVWNAAPEDVDSSIETVKQITESNSTTINVMQGQ

-781 VLDINKKVEGCNSFK
+781 VLDTNKKVEGCNSFK

-851 RNYYNSSS
+851 RNYYNSSA
-859 SFEDLCVFKYTNVQK
+859 SFEDLCVFKYANIQK

-926 EDVDSAIGTK
+926 EDIDSVIGIK

-945 SEVYTKAQTDSAIN
+945 SEVYTKSQTDSAIN

-973 ETKTNVTSKINTAK
+973 ETK
-987 TEAVNTSKSYADNK
+987 
-1001 KAEAIVQAGKDADS
+1001 
-1015 KVNSAK
+1015 
-1021 TELNNKIDLKA
+1021 
-1032 SKTDVYTKSETY
+1032 
-1044 TKTET
+1044 
-1049 DSKIKVAKDE
+1049 
-1059 INLSVSNNYETKTNV
+1059 
-1074 ENKLSNITTTL
+1074 
-1085 TNKIDGIQVGG
+1085 
-1096 TNIATETNKGVTGW
+1096 
-1110 GWGLQTGGKTI
+1110 
-1121 TEVTENGIRCC
+1121 
-1132 KMVRDSVAST
+1132 
-1142 GWSFINYSRIGRNK
+1142 
-1156 YLPNRKYT
+1156 
-1164 VSFEVKASVVTSFYV
+1164 
-1179 GLKEGNSSNPL
+1179 
-1190 TGDTKTGNTVA
+1190 
-1201 NTWTKLSATITTLST
+1201 
-1216 LPSSTS
+1216 
-1222 QVLYLNGMNSGTGVT
+1222 
-1237 YIFRNLVIT
+1237 
-1246 EGTKATSWSP
+1246 
-1256 APEDVQASIDLKA
+1256 
-1269 EKTDVY
+1269 
-1275 SKSEVYT
+1275 
-1282 KSQTDSAINVA
+1282 
-1293 KDSINLGVSQ
+1293 
-1303 TYETKSNV
+1303 SNV
-1311 TSKVNSA
+1311 TAKVNTA
-1318 KTEAINSAVATSKS
+1318 
-1332 YADTKKAEAISTA
+1332 KAEAISTA
-1345 SADTTN
+1345 SDDTTN

-1357 TELNTKIDG
+1357 TELNTKIDE
-1366 IQIGGRNLFLKSN
+1366 IQVGGRNLIPDSAPKTT
-1379 IDQYGLGN
+1379 
-1387 WIGNSGGI
+1387 GG
-1395 GKVEGTFIDGTK
+1395 GWAGTSGTK
-1407 TIKITG
+1407 SLVSDTVAPFG
-1413 YSGIQYNSFIKLKR
+1413 QVLKA
-1427 NTTYVYSMMMKSSG
+1427 TY
-1441 SMIVNSSN
+1441 
-1449 PLHMWLNTSETGGQH
+1449 
-1464 LEKVISASG
+1464 SASG
-1473 KLEANKWTKVWVVF
+1473 TGGGSYKSPKARLTVGKVYSWSVWLKASKNMNMRVGMEQGGVKTCSVTTAWQKF
-1487 ETPNTQDVYYMK
+1487 SHTFTATDYPNHAFIMYVSGT
-1499 PFVYGIDTN
+1499 
-1508 TVYISKVQIEEG
+1508 TVTSGDHYFAHSIMVEEG
-1520 TKPTDWT
+1520 NKPSDWS

-1533 DSVIGTKANKTDVYA
+1533 NASIEAKASKTDVY
-1548 KSEVYTKDQTDSAI
+1548 T
-1562 KVAKDEINL
+1562 
-1571 GVKNTYETKTN
+1571 
-1582 VENKISTA
+1582 
-1590 VNNVQIGGRNLAI
+1590 
-1603 GTSDSWKSASGFSG
+1603 
-1617 ETNYCV
+1617 
-1623 FRHVINTKTLN
+1623 
-1634 VGDRL
+1634 
-1639 TVSFMFKCENLTNNN
+1639 
-1654 TARVIRIQGSGDVTG
+1654 
-1669 WNSGAF
+1669 
-1675 NSYNIPLDYSKPTQ
+1675 
-1689 EIKIN
+1689 
-1694 YTITITADHLKNSK
+1694 
-1708 WNINF
+1708 
-1713 RTDYI
+1713 
-1718 TGGTIYLKELL
+1718 
-1729 AEKGTK
+1729 
-1735 ASSWTP
+1735 
-1741 APEDVDSAIDKK
+1741 
-1753 ANIVDV
+1753 
-1759 YKKSETYTKSE
+1759 KSETYSKTE
-1770 TDSAIKVAKDN
+1770 TDSAIKVAKDSIELGVKN
-1781 INLSVSQ
+1781 
-1788 TYETKTNVTSKVN
+1788 TYETKSNVTTKVN
-1801 TAKTEAVNTS
+1801 EAINGIQVGSRNLMRDSKETVAFTNFTGGTNTTMFYRKVYLTPDLKAGDKISVSLTYKYKNITLVSGQEGNARLYVQGSGNVTGWSAGFNSSPNVISNITKGNTNELTLYQTYTFTLSEAQLSNQYFSVGLRTDYIKTGSLSVYEMKVEKGS
-1811 KSYADTKKTEAI
+1811 KSTAWTPAPEDVQGMIDSKANTADVYTKSETYTKAQTDSAIKVVKDEINLGVSNTYETKNNVTNKINSAKTEAI
-1823 NSANATT
+1823 NSANSSTDT
-1830 TEKLKS
+1830 KLKS
-1836 YSTTAQMNSAIQ
+1836 YSTTTQMNSAIQ

-1863 KKADVE
+1863 KRADVE

-1881 ANNITASF
+1881 ANNITAKFEAS
-1889 KATGGYNL
+1889 GGYNL
-1897 IANSTGYNGTNL
+1897 VKNSVFKKGLSGWNTDNIDTEGTSKSITYWTDSNQYVLPDTNAVVIRGTNL
-1909 WSSTGAT
+1909 TGRY
-1916 MGTAINNKIG
+1916 GISQNIKI
-1926 GATNKYMYLDNGT
+1926 
-1939 KTTESF
+1939 
-1945 AFSKRFKLKANTKY
+1945 KRGQKY
-1959 TLSGWFHNFTKCPSF
+1959 TVSALS
-1974 DVFLLSSTSVAQSDT
+1974 
-1989 GTSYTNAQTLI
+1989 
-2000 DAQNTSG
+2000 
-2007 SWKKFSV
+2007 
-2014 TFTTPASVIS
+2014 ASHR
-2024 GYIRIDNNGYN
+2024 GKTIRI
-2035 SSGTNS
+2035 TVRNS
-2041 NRVHWSALMLNEGEE
+2041 NGGGHLLNVTSTNLASAGKNIAGWNKMEGVFTAPTDSDAIVLCLYMDCSANDGYVWFTQLMINEGDVK

-2064 EIYNGSTVID
+2064 EVYTGSTVID

-2086 VKNKSGTTVLSGDS
+2086 VKNNSGATVLRGDS

-2106 TGTVKSQRG
+2106 TGTVKSQKG

-2209 NSPMYVNKGLKL
+2209 N
-2221 YSGTNFYA
+2221 
-2229 DIDGAISWNNGTGT
+2229 IQ
-2243 VSNLLGMYGDNG
+2243 
-2255 AVLGYKSGES
+2255 
-2265 FNARFLVTEDSHP
+2265 
-2278 GTGDNLISWGNYNF
+2278 
-2292 NGYTFHNANIVAKS
+2292 
-2306 LSVQGSKNCLQ
+2306 VQG
-2317 ETKSY
+2317 
-2322 GARLIN
+2322 I
-2328 AYETAEYYFG
+2328 
-2338 DIGFGQ
+2338 I
-2344 INEEGVCYVDIDD
+2344 
-2357 VFLECVN
+2357 
-2364 TDAQYH
+2364 
-2370 VFTQIYN
+2370 
-2377 GKITSI
+2377 
-2383 ERYKT
+2383 
-2388 YFIVKGEQ
+2388 
-2396 NTEFSWELKAK
+2396 
-2407 RKGYEINR
+2407 
-2415 LDLPDI
+2415 
-2421 ETQGDEIDIFSFE
+2421 
-2434 NEIETDEEDLMK
+2434 
-2446 ELTFEL
+2446 
-2452 ENLLLKEHEKDE
+2452 

>member
-158 SKLGGFTCREVLS
+158 SKLEGFTCREVLS

-252 TILNDVYNKLN
+252 TILNDLYNKLN

-328 NSGSIVN
+328 SSGSTVN

-390 NAINANIQNLIAT
+390 NAINANIQNLIAN
-403 DAKFNNALI
+403 DVKINNALI

-510 KNNKIRIQMGQDA
+510 KNNKVRIQMGQDA

-589 KASKVAID
+589 KASKVEID
-597 FVGQSLEVA
+597 LAGQTLDLA
-606 FNSLKNQADNAKLLI
+606 FNSLKNQADNNKNII
-621 ENHSTTIGVMQGQ
+621 ENHSTNISAMQGQ
-634 INTAINNTQIVK
+634 ISTAINNTQIVK

-656 YNRTVSKVD
+656 YNRTISKVD

-692 NSIQRDLEG
+692 NSVQRDLEG

-742 LTTMKNELIGKI
+742 LTTMKNELIGKF
-754 DSIEIGGRNTLLNA
+754 DSIEIGGRNILLNA
-768 TGNLGNTNHWSNV
+768 TGNLGNTNHWLNV
-781 VLDINKKVEGCNSFK
+781 VLDTSKKVEGCNSFK
-796 ITRNNFA
+796 ITRTNCVV
-803 NGNARYQ
+803 GNPRHQ
-810 GSQTIDL
+810 GFQTIDL
-817 SRLSLKANDYITLS
+817 SRLSLQANDYITLS
-831 GWVYVDSSINLTGS
+831 GWVYVDSSVPLTGS
-845 SNEFAF
+845 ANNFAF
-851 RNYYNSSS
+851 RNIYNNSNSY
-859 SFEDLCVFKYTNVQK
+859 EDLCIFNYGNIPA
-874 NTWTKFSVTSKV
+874 NTWTKFSVTSKA
-886 TKDSYKAGALLLSIS
+886 TKDSYKDGQLLLSIGG
-901 ANGLI
+901 NGLI
-906 YVSKLKLE
+906 WVSKLKLE
-914 KGSKATDFTLAP
+914 KGSKATDFTVAP
-926 EDVDSAIGTK
+926 EDINTAIDTK
-936 ANKTDVYVK
+936 ANSTDVYK
-945 SEVYTKAQTDSAIN
+945 
-959 IAKDSINLGVSQTY
+959 
-973 ETKTNVTSKINTAK
+973 
-987 TEAVNTSKSYADNK
+987 
-1001 KAEAIVQAGKDADS
+1001 
-1015 KVNSAK
+1015 
-1021 TELNNKIDLKA
+1021 
-1032 SKTDVYTKSETY
+1032 KSETY

-1059 INLSVSNNYETKTNV
+1059 INLGVSDTYETKANV
-1074 ENKLSNITTTL
+1074 ESKVNNAVSEIK
-1085 TNKIDGIQVGG
+1085 VGG
-1096 TNIATETNKGVTGW
+1096 TNFATDTNKGVTGW
-1110 GWGLQTGGKTI
+1110 NWSLQTGGKTI

-1132 KMVRDSVAST
+1132 KIVRDAVAST
-1142 GWSFINYSRIGRNK
+1142 GWSYISYNRIGRNK
-1156 YLPNRKYT
+1156 YLPSRKYA
-1164 VSFEVKASVVTSFYV
+1164 VSFEVKSSVPTTFYCAFV
-1179 GLKEGNSSNPL
+1179 EGNGLNRM
-1190 TGDTKTGNTVA
+1190 DTTNTKATVSEA
-1201 NTWTKLSATITTLST
+1201 NKWTKLNFTVTMKDT

-1222 QVLYLNGMNSGTGVT
+1222 QVLYLSGMDSGTGVT
-1237 YIFRNLVIT
+1237 YIFRNLIIT
-1246 EGTKATSWSP
+1246 EGTKASSWSP
-1256 APEDVQASIDLKA
+1256 APEDIQASIDLKA

-1282 KSQTDSAINVA
+1282 KSQTDSAIKIA
-1293 KDSINLGVSQ
+1293 KDEINLGVKN

-1311 TSKVNSA
+1311 ENKITNAVNS
-1318 KTEAINSAVATSKS
+1318 
-1332 YADTKKAEAISTA
+1332 
-1345 SADTTN
+1345 
-1351 KVNSAK
+1351 
-1357 TELNTKIDG
+1357 
-1366 IQIGGRNLFLKSN
+1366 IQLGGRNLFLKSN
-1379 IDQYGLGN
+1379 IEQYGLGN
-1387 WIGNSGGI
+1387 WIDNGDGV

-1407 TIKITG
+1407 TIKVTG
-1413 YSGIQYNSFIKLKR
+1413 SSGIKYNSFIKLKR

-1464 LEKVISASG
+1464 LEKVISTSG

-1499 PFVYGIDTN
+1499 PFVYGINTN

-1520 TKPTDWT
+1520 TKCTDWT

-1533 DSVIGTKANKTDVYA
+1533 DSVIDSKANKTDVYT
-1548 KSEVYTKDQTDSAI
+1548 KSEVYTKVQTDSAI
-1562 KVAKDEINL
+1562 NVAKDSINL
-1571 GVKNTYETKTN
+1571 SVSGTYETKTN
-1582 VENKISTA
+1582 VETKI
-1590 VNNVQIGGRNLAI
+1590 
-1603 GTSDSWKSASGFSG
+1603 
-1617 ETNYCV
+1617 
-1623 FRHVINTKTLN
+1623 
-1634 VGDRL
+1634 
-1639 TVSFMFKCENLTNNN
+1639 
-1654 TARVIRIQGSGDVTG
+1654 
-1669 WNSGAF
+1669 
-1675 NSYNIPLDYSKPTQ
+1675 
-1689 EIKIN
+1689 
-1694 YTITITADHLKNSK
+1694 
-1708 WNINF
+1708 
-1713 RTDYI
+1713 
-1718 TGGTIYLKELL
+1718 
-1729 AEKGTK
+1729 
-1735 ASSWTP
+1735 
-1741 APEDVDSAIDKK
+1741 
-1753 ANIVDV
+1753 
-1759 YKKSETYTKSE
+1759 
-1770 TDSAIKVAKDN
+1770 
-1781 INLSVSQ
+1781 
-1788 TYETKTNVTSKVN
+1788 N
-1801 TAKTEAVNTS
+1801 TAKSN
-1811 KSYADTKKTEAI
+1811 AI
-1823 NSANATT
+1823 NSAKSYTDGQITTVNKTITNKVAEIKATT
-1830 TEKLKS
+1830 
-1836 YSTTAQMNSAIQ
+1836 
-1848 VAKDSITNTVSSTYA
+1848 DSISQKVS
-1863 KKADVE
+1863 
-1869 STYATKSSLTQT
+1869 
-1881 ANNITASF
+1881 
-1889 KATGGYNL
+1889 
-1897 IANSTGYNGTNL
+1897 
-1909 WSSTGAT
+1909 
-1916 MGTAINNKIG
+1916 
-1926 GATNKYMYLDNGT
+1926 
-1939 KTTESF
+1939 TTESKITTINNNISGLTNRVST
-1945 AFSKRFKLKANTKY
+1945 AESKLT
-1959 TLSGWFHNFTKCPSF
+1959 
-1974 DVFLLSSTSVAQSDT
+1974 STSLTTTISSAING
-1989 GTSYTNAQTLI
+1989 GTSSI
-2000 DAQNTSG
+2000 S
-2007 SWKKFSV
+2007 
-2014 TFTTPASVIS
+2014 TTQFVM
-2024 GYIRIDNNGYN
+2024 DKNG
-2035 SSGTNS
+2035 
-2041 NRVHWSALMLNEGEE
+2041 L
-2056 QPWSPHPD
+2056 
-2064 EIYNGSTVID
+2064 
-2074 ASGVTINNGALT
+2074 TIKNGALT
-2086 VKNKSGTTVLSGDS
+2086 IKNKAGTTVLNSDTD
-2100 NGNLDI
+2100 GNLLL
-2106 TGTVKSQRG
+2106 TGTVKSQSGER
-2115 NMYVS
+2115 YVS
-2120 LDYGGLTF
+2120 LDSGGITF
-2128 QSAHNNEQ
+2128 NDAHKNEQ
-2136 LLRMETTS
+2136 MLRVAMAY
-2144 FTSNKDIN
+2144 FPSNRDIN
-2152 GVDLNLAK
+2152 GVTFAMPKYSDF
-2160 QGEYISFNHINKENL
+2160 IRFSHINKTNL
-2175 NNGWS
+2175 TSGWS
-2180 SSDGRYNFM
+2180 STDTHYNFF
-2189 DFWSKDT
+2189 DLWSAEQT
-2196 TLGSKTYKKGINV
+2196 IGSTKYYKGINTFAH
-2209 NSPMYVNKGLKL
+2209 L
-2221 YSGTNFYA
+2221 YIRNNVTLDGGVFNFKHSNGNTPSKIFGSTTNHLCLIGDSGVT
-2229 DIDGAISWNNGTGT
+2229 
-2243 VSNLLGMYGDNG
+2243 LG
-2255 AVLGYKSGES
+2255 
-2265 FNARFLVTEDSHP
+2265 
-2278 GTGDNLISWGNYNF
+2278 
-2292 NGYTFHNANIVAKS
+2292 
-2306 LSVQGSKNCLQ
+2306 
-2317 ETKSY
+2317 
-2322 GARLIN
+2322 
-2328 AYETAEYYFG
+2328 
-2338 DIGFGQ
+2338 
-2344 INEEGVCYVDIDD
+2344 
-2357 VFLECVN
+2357 
-2364 TDAQYH
+2364 
-2370 VFTQIYN
+2370 IYN
-2377 GKITSI
+2377 GTDSKTAMQIKEVTGNLYGTEIELFTDIKGNGRNIYNVNINKSLVSRISKKCSETTYIEGQYNQLRINFTDIKIVNGKAYINIPNIYLGLYDEYIISS
-2383 ERYKT
+2383 
-2388 YFIVKGEQ
+2388 IVKKDFGQVWIESEEERRFILVADRDMKV
-2396 NTEFSWELKAK
+2396 NVEVILK
-2407 RKGYEINR
+2407 
-2415 LDLPDI
+2415 LCD
-2421 ETQGDEIDIFSFE
+2421 
-2434 NEIETDEEDLMK
+2434 
-2446 ELTFEL
+2446 
-2452 ENLLLKEHEKDE
+2452 

>member
-30 YNNDELVNLTLEHTQ
+30 YNNEELVNLTLEHTQ

-127 LGDKP
+127 LGDKL

-158 SKLGGFTCREVLS
+158 SKLEGFTCREVLS

-186 GKFTIKSLSEIKKSI
+186 GKLTIKSLSEIKKSI

-252 TILNDVYNKLN
+252 TILNDLYNKLN

-316 AKGETK
+316 AKGESK
-322 NKNSFS
+322 NKNNFS
-328 NSGSIVN
+328 SSGSTTN
-335 KVNRAIIEQAII
+335 KVNRAVIEQAII

-390 NAINANIQNLIAT
+390 NAINANIQNLIAN
-403 DAKFNNALI
+403 DVKINNALI

-510 KNNKIRIQMGQDA
+510 KNNKVRIQMGQDA

-534 DGTTTL
+534 DGTTTF

-552 DNLIKGNMVATDAIG
+552 DNLIKGNMVAKDAIG

-754 DSIEIGGRNTLLNA
+754 DSIEIGGRNLFIGNKMNVQAGNIQKEVIGDYHNKFTNSTATNGHVMWEGSSFRPLLSKGDNIFITFEIKTNFKA
-768 TGNLGNTNHWSNV
+768 QARVSNGAKDVRVEIPNTEDKW
-781 VLDINKKVEGCNSFK
+781 IKVE
-796 ITRNNFA
+796 I
-803 NGNARYQ
+803 
-810 GSQTIDL
+810 
-817 SRLSLKANDYITLS
+817 
-831 GWVYVDSSINLTGS
+831 S
-845 SNEFAF
+845 SNIITDNPTVFVYFIDYRIYNESGIAEI
-851 RNYYNSSS
+851 RN
-859 SFEDLCVFKYTNVQK
+859 
-874 NTWTKFSVTSKV
+874 W
-886 TKDSYKAGALLLSIS
+886 
-901 ANGLI
+901 
-906 YVSKLKLE
+906 KLE
-914 KGSKATDFTLAP
+914 KGTKATDWSPAP
-926 EDVDSAIGTK
+926 EDINSAIDKK
-936 ANKTDVYVK
+936 ANSTDVYTKTQTYTK
-945 SEVYTKAQTDSAIN
+945 SETDSAIN

-973 ETKTNVTSKINTAK
+973 ETKNNVSAKVNTA
-987 TEAVNTSKSYADNK
+987 
-1001 KAEAIVQAGKDADS
+1001 
-1015 KVNSAK
+1015 
-1021 TELNNKIDLKA
+1021 
-1032 SKTDVYTKSETY
+1032 
-1044 TKTET
+1044 
-1049 DSKIKVAKDE
+1049 
-1059 INLSVSNNYETKTNV
+1059 
-1074 ENKLSNITTTL
+1074 
-1085 TNKIDGIQVGG
+1085 
-1096 TNIATETNKGVTGW
+1096 
-1110 GWGLQTGGKTI
+1110 
-1121 TEVTENGIRCC
+1121 
-1132 KMVRDSVAST
+1132 
-1142 GWSFINYSRIGRNK
+1142 
-1156 YLPNRKYT
+1156 
-1164 VSFEVKASVVTSFYV
+1164 
-1179 GLKEGNSSNPL
+1179 
-1190 TGDTKTGNTVA
+1190 
-1201 NTWTKLSATITTLST
+1201 
-1216 LPSSTS
+1216 
-1222 QVLYLNGMNSGTGVT
+1222 
-1237 YIFRNLVIT
+1237 
-1246 EGTKATSWSP
+1246 
-1256 APEDVQASIDLKA
+1256 
-1269 EKTDVY
+1269 
-1275 SKSEVYT
+1275 
-1282 KSQTDSAINVA
+1282 
-1293 KDSINLGVSQ
+1293 
-1303 TYETKSNV
+1303 
-1311 TSKVNSA
+1311 
-1318 KTEAINSAVATSKS
+1318 
-1332 YADTKKAEAISTA
+1332 KAEAISTA
-1345 SADTTN
+1345 SVDTTN

-1357 TELNTKIDG
+1357 TELNTKIDE
-1366 IQIGGRNLFLKSN
+1366 IQIGGRNLIPDSAPKTTGGGWAGTSGTKSLVSDTVAPFGQVLKATYSASGTGGGSYKSPKARLTVGKVYSWSVWLKASKNMNMRVGMEQGGVKICSVTTAWQKFSHTFTATDYQNHAFIMYVSGTVTSGDHYFAHSIMVEEGNKPSDWSLAPEDINASIEAKASKTDVYTKSETYTKAQTDSAIKVAKDEINLGVKNTYETKTNVESKITTAVNNVQVGGRNLFLKSD

-1387 WIGNSGGI
+1387 WIGNGGGI
-1395 GKVEGTFIDGTK
+1395 SKVEGTFIDGTK
-1407 TIKITG
+1407 TIKVTG
-1413 YSGIQYNSFIKLKR
+1413 ASGIQYNSFIKLKR

-1449 PLHMWLNTSETGGQH
+1449 PLHMWLHTSETGGQH
-1464 LEKVISASG
+1464 LEKVISTSG
-1473 KLEANKWTKVWVVF
+1473 KLEANKWTKVWIVF

-1499 PFVYGIDTN
+1499 PFVYGISTN

-1520 TKPTDWT
+1520 TKCTDWT

-1533 DSVIGTKANKTDVYA
+1533 DSVIDSKANKTDVYT
-1548 KSEVYTKDQTDSAI
+1548 KSEVYTKVQTDSAI
-1562 KVAKDEINL
+1562 NVAKDSINL
-1571 GVKNTYETKTN
+1571 SVSGTYETKTN
-1582 VENKISTA
+1582 VESKI
-1590 VNNVQIGGRNLAI
+1590 
-1603 GTSDSWKSASGFSG
+1603 
-1617 ETNYCV
+1617 
-1623 FRHVINTKTLN
+1623 
-1634 VGDRL
+1634 
-1639 TVSFMFKCENLTNNN
+1639 
-1654 TARVIRIQGSGDVTG
+1654 
-1669 WNSGAF
+1669 
-1675 NSYNIPLDYSKPTQ
+1675 
-1689 EIKIN
+1689 
-1694 YTITITADHLKNSK
+1694 
-1708 WNINF
+1708 
-1713 RTDYI
+1713 
-1718 TGGTIYLKELL
+1718 
-1729 AEKGTK
+1729 
-1735 ASSWTP
+1735 
-1741 APEDVDSAIDKK
+1741 
-1753 ANIVDV
+1753 
-1759 YKKSETYTKSE
+1759 
-1770 TDSAIKVAKDN
+1770 
-1781 INLSVSQ
+1781 
-1788 TYETKTNVTSKVN
+1788 N
-1801 TAKTEAVNTS
+1801 TAKAN
-1811 KSYADTKKTEAI
+1811 AI
-1823 NSANATT
+1823 NSAKSYTDGQITTVNKTITNKVSEIKATT
-1830 TEKLKS
+1830 
-1836 YSTTAQMNSAIQ
+1836 
-1848 VAKDSITNTVSSTYA
+1848 DSISQKVS
-1863 KKADVE
+1863 
-1869 STYATKSSLTQT
+1869 
-1881 ANNITASF
+1881 
-1889 KATGGYNL
+1889 
-1897 IANSTGYNGTNL
+1897 
-1909 WSSTGAT
+1909 
-1916 MGTAINNKIG
+1916 
-1926 GATNKYMYLDNGT
+1926 
-1939 KTTESF
+1939 TTESKITTINNNISGLTNRVST
-1945 AFSKRFKLKANTKY
+1945 AESKLTATSL
-1959 TLSGWFHNFTKCPSF
+1959 TTTISSAISG
-1974 DVFLLSSTSVAQSDT
+1974 
-1989 GTSYTNAQTLI
+1989 GTSSI
-2000 DAQNTSG
+2000 S
-2007 SWKKFSV
+2007 
-2014 TFTTPASVIS
+2014 TTQFVM
-2024 GYIRIDNNGYN
+2024 DKNG
-2035 SSGTNS
+2035 
-2041 NRVHWSALMLNEGEE
+2041 L
-2056 QPWSPHPD
+2056 
-2064 EIYNGSTVID
+2064 
-2074 ASGVTINNGALT
+2074 TIKNGALT
-2086 VKNKSGTTVLSGDS
+2086 IQNKAGTTVLNSDT
-2100 NGNLDI
+2100 NGNLI
-2106 TGTVKSQRG
+2106 FTGTAKSQSGARWVG
-2115 NMYVS
+2115 
-2120 LDYGGLTF
+2120 LDSGGITF
-2128 QSAHNNEQ
+2128 QDSQKNEQ
-2136 LLRMETTS
+2136 MLRIAISYFNE
-2144 FTSNKDIN
+2144 NRDIN
-2152 GVDLNLAK
+2152 GVNLSLAK
-2160 QGEYISFNHINKENL
+2160 YGDYIRISHIDKADL
-2175 NNGWS
+2175 TTGWS
-2180 SSDGRYNFM
+2180 SSNTQYNFM
-2189 DFWSKDT
+2189 DFWSSDQIID
-2196 TLGSKTYKKGINV
+2196 GVAYKKGINV
-2209 NSPMYVNKGLKL
+2209 YAPMYINKRLKL
-2221 YSGTNFYA
+2221 YSGTNFLSE
-2229 DIDGAISWNNGTGT
+2229 IDGAISWNNGTGT
-2243 VSNLLGMYGDNG
+2243 VNNLLGMYGDNG
-2255 AVLGYKSGES
+2255 AVLGYKSGDS
-2265 FNARFLVTEDSHP
+2265 FNARFLVSEVSHP
-2278 GTGDNLISWGNYNF
+2278 GTGDNLISWGNYNG
-2292 NGYTFHNANIVAKS
+2292 NGYTLHNFNIVAKS

-2317 ETKSY
+2317 ETNNY
-2322 GARLIN
+2322 GSRLIN

-2338 DIGFGQ
+2338 DLGFGR
-2344 INEEGVCYVDIDD
+2344 INEDGECYIEIDD
-2357 VFLECVN
+2357 IFLECVN
-2364 TDAQYH
+2364 INLAYH

-2383 ERYKT
+2383 ERYRT
-2388 YFIVKGEQ
+2388 YFIVKGEPG
-2396 NTEFSWELKAK
+2396 TSFSWELKAK

-2452 ENLLLKEHEKDE
+2452 ENLLLKEHEEDE

>member
-158 SKLGGFTCREVLS
+158 SKLEGFTCREVLS

-263 GLSYLGYSM
+263 GLYYLGYSM

-316 AKGETK
+316 AKGESK
-322 NKNSFS
+322 NKNNFS
-328 NSGSIVN
+328 SSGSTTN
-335 KVNRAIIEQAII
+335 KVNRAVIEQAII

-390 NAINANIQNLIAT
+390 NAINANIQNLTANDVKI
-403 DAKFNNALI
+403 NNALI

-464 GFITNAMIANL
+464 GFITNVMIANL

-510 KNNKIRIQMGQDA
+510 KNNKVRIQMGQDA

-567 EKQINYSS
+567 KKQINYSS

-634 INTAINNTQIVK
+634 INTVINNTQIVK

-781 VLDINKKVEGCNSFK
+781 VLDTNKKVEGCNSFK

-926 EDVDSAIGTK
+926 EDVDSEIGTK

-945 SEVYTKAQTDSAIN
+945 SEVYTKSQTDSAIN

-973 ETKTNVTSKINTAK
+973 ETKSNVESKIT
-987 TEAVNTSKSYADNK
+987 TAVN
-1001 KAEAIVQAGKDADS
+1001 
-1015 KVNSAK
+1015 
-1021 TELNNKIDLKA
+1021 
-1032 SKTDVYTKSETY
+1032 
-1044 TKTET
+1044 
-1049 DSKIKVAKDE
+1049 
-1059 INLSVSNNYETKTNV
+1059 NV
-1074 ENKLSNITTTL
+1074 
-1085 TNKIDGIQVGG
+1085 QVGG
-1096 TNIATETNKGVTGW
+1096 RNLAQGTSNIYTTAYSSFSGGTNTCPSLAKVLTDGLVVGDTVTVKLIYKYTNIVATSG
-1110 GWGLQTGGKTI
+1110 QTAKCWIQG
-1121 TEVTENGIRCC
+1121 
-1132 KMVRDSVAST
+1132 
-1142 GWSFINYSRIGRNK
+1142 Y
-1156 YLPNRKYT
+1156 
-1164 VSFEVKASVVTSFYV
+1164 
-1179 GLKEGNSSNPL
+1179 GNSTIWNGGTFNSSAQKVLSGSGEHTFLYSFKITPEHLKNSSWG
-1190 TGDTKTGNTVA
+1190 TSIRHDYVQSGSVQWKMFKVEKGN
-1201 NTWTKLSATITTLST
+1201 
-1216 LPSSTS
+1216 
-1222 QVLYLNGMNSGTGVT
+1222 
-1237 YIFRNLVIT
+1237 
-1246 EGTKATSWSP
+1246 KATDWIP
-1256 APEDVQASIDLKA
+1256 APEDIDSVIGTKA
-1269 EKTDVY
+1269 NKSDVY
-1275 SKSEVYT
+1275 VKSEVYT
-1282 KSQTDSAINVA
+1282 KAQTDSAIKVA
-1293 KDSINLGVSQ
+1293 KDSIELGVKN
-1303 TYETKSNV
+1303 TYETKTDVENKI
-1311 TSKVNSA
+1311 TNAVNS
-1318 KTEAINSAVATSKS
+1318 
-1332 YADTKKAEAISTA
+1332 
-1345 SADTTN
+1345 
-1351 KVNSAK
+1351 
-1357 TELNTKIDG
+1357 
-1366 IQIGGRNLFLKSN
+1366 IQLGGRNLFLKSN

-1387 WIGNSGGI
+1387 WIGNGGGI

-1407 TIKITG
+1407 TIKVTG

-1473 KLEANKWTKVWVVF
+1473 NLEANKWTKVWVVF

-1499 PFVYGIDTN
+1499 PFVYGINTN

-1520 TKPTDWT
+1520 TKCTDWT

-1533 DSVIGTKANKTDVYA
+1533 DSVIDSKANKTDVYT
-1548 KSEVYTKDQTDSAI
+1548 KSEVYTKVQTDSAI
-1562 KVAKDEINL
+1562 NVAKDSINL
-1571 GVKNTYETKTN
+1571 SVSGTYETKTN
-1582 VENKISTA
+1582 VESKI
-1590 VNNVQIGGRNLAI
+1590 
-1603 GTSDSWKSASGFSG
+1603 
-1617 ETNYCV
+1617 
-1623 FRHVINTKTLN
+1623 
-1634 VGDRL
+1634 
-1639 TVSFMFKCENLTNNN
+1639 
-1654 TARVIRIQGSGDVTG
+1654 
-1669 WNSGAF
+1669 
-1675 NSYNIPLDYSKPTQ
+1675 
-1689 EIKIN
+1689 
-1694 YTITITADHLKNSK
+1694 
-1708 WNINF
+1708 
-1713 RTDYI
+1713 
-1718 TGGTIYLKELL
+1718 
-1729 AEKGTK
+1729 
-1735 ASSWTP
+1735 
-1741 APEDVDSAIDKK
+1741 
-1753 ANIVDV
+1753 
-1759 YKKSETYTKSE
+1759 
-1770 TDSAIKVAKDN
+1770 
-1781 INLSVSQ
+1781 
-1788 TYETKTNVTSKVN
+1788 N
-1801 TAKTEAVNTS
+1801 TAKAN
-1811 KSYADTKKTEAI
+1811 AI
-1823 NSANATT
+1823 NSAKSYTDGQITTVNKTITNKVSEIKATT
-1830 TEKLKS
+1830 
-1836 YSTTAQMNSAIQ
+1836 
-1848 VAKDSITNTVSSTYA
+1848 DSIYQKVS
-1863 KKADVE
+1863 
-1869 STYATKSSLTQT
+1869 
-1881 ANNITASF
+1881 
-1889 KATGGYNL
+1889 
-1897 IANSTGYNGTNL
+1897 
-1909 WSSTGAT
+1909 
-1916 MGTAINNKIG
+1916 
-1926 GATNKYMYLDNGT
+1926 
-1939 KTTESF
+1939 TTES
-1945 AFSKRFKLKANTKY
+1945 KIT
-1959 TLSGWFHNFTKCPSF
+1959 
-1974 DVFLLSSTSVAQSDT
+1974 
-1989 GTSYTNAQTLI
+1989 
-2000 DAQNTSG
+2000 
-2007 SWKKFSV
+2007 
-2014 TFTTPASVIS
+2014 
-2024 GYIRIDNNGYN
+2024 
-2035 SSGTNS
+2035 
-2041 NRVHWSALMLNEGEE
+2041 
-2056 QPWSPHPD
+2056 
-2064 EIYNGSTVID
+2064 
-2074 ASGVTINNGALT
+2074 TINNNISGLT
-2086 VKNKSGTTVLSGDS
+2086 NRVSTAESKLTATSLTTTISSAISGGTSSISTTQFVMDKNGLTIKNGGLIIQNKAGTTVLNSDT
-2100 NGNLDI
+2100 NGNLI
-2106 TGTVKSQRG
+2106 FTGTAKSQSGARWVG
-2115 NMYVS
+2115 
-2120 LDYGGLTF
+2120 LDSGGITF
-2128 QSAHNNEQ
+2128 QDSQKNEQ
-2136 LLRMETTS
+2136 MLRIAISYFNE
-2144 FTSNKDIN
+2144 NRDIN
-2152 GVDLNLAK
+2152 GVNLSLAK
-2160 QGEYISFNHINKENL
+2160 YGDYIRISHIDKADL
-2175 NNGWS
+2175 TTGWS
-2180 SSDGRYNFM
+2180 SSNTQYNFM
-2189 DFWSKDT
+2189 DFWSSDQIVD
-2196 TLGSKTYKKGINV
+2196 GVAYKKGINV
-2209 NSPMYVNKGLKL
+2209 YAPMYINKRLKL
-2221 YSGTNFYA
+2221 YSGTNFLSE
-2229 DIDGAISWNNGTGT
+2229 IDGAISWNNGTGT
-2243 VSNLLGMYGDNG
+2243 VNNLLGMYGDNG
-2255 AVLGYKSGES
+2255 AVLGYKSGDS
-2265 FNARFLVTEDSHP
+2265 FNARFLVSEVSHP
-2278 GTGDNLISWGNYNF
+2278 GTGDNLISWGNYNG
-2292 NGYTFHNANIVAKS
+2292 NGYTLHNFNIVAKS

-2328 AYETAEYYFG
+2328 AYETAEYFFG
-2338 DIGFGQ
+2338 DLGFGK

-2364 TDAQYH
+2364 TDAKYH

-2452 ENLLLKEHEKDE
+2452 ENLLLKEYEEDE

>member
-30 YNNDELVNLTLEHTQ
+30 YNNEELVNLTLEHTQ

-158 SKLGGFTCREVLS
+158 SKLEGFTCREVLS

-201 DGNNYFDYK
+201 DGNNYFNYK

-252 TILNDVYNKLN
+252 TILNDLYNKLN

-316 AKGETK
+316 AKGESK
-322 NKNSFS
+322 NKNNFS
-328 NSGSIVN
+328 SSGSTTN

-390 NAINANIQNLIAT
+390 NAINANIQNLIAN
-403 DAKFNNALI
+403 DVKINNALI

-510 KNNKIRIQMGQDA
+510 KNNKVRIQMGQDA

-606 FNSLKNQADNAKLLI
+606 FNSLKSNVDSKETRNLFI
-621 ENHSTTIGVMQGQ
+621 ENNTVDGYYNDTSFVNASSYRTSDYIEVNEGEIYTVCKFSTNGYHRIVCFDKNKNKIGTRVLTESITFKYKIPLGIKYIRISIEKTNKYKIEKGENPNPVWNAAPEDVDSSIETVKQITESNSTTINVMQGQ

-681 TGNITSVDTKV
+681 TGNIISVDTKV
-692 NSIQRDLEG
+692 NSVQRDLEG
-701 TKSTVSSHTNLI
+701 TKSTVSSYTNLI

-781 VLDINKKVEGCNSFK
+781 VLDTNKKVEGCNSFK

-859 SFEDLCVFKYTNVQK
+859 SFEDLCVFKYANIQK

-926 EDVDSAIGTK
+926 EDIDSEIGTK

-945 SEVYTKAQTDSAIN
+945 SEVYTKS
-959 IAKDSINLGVSQTY
+959 
-973 ETKTNVTSKINTAK
+973 
-987 TEAVNTSKSYADNK
+987 
-1001 KAEAIVQAGKDADS
+1001 
-1015 KVNSAK
+1015 
-1021 TELNNKIDLKA
+1021 
-1032 SKTDVYTKSETY
+1032 
-1044 TKTET
+1044 
-1049 DSKIKVAKDE
+1049 
-1059 INLSVSNNYETKTNV
+1059 
-1074 ENKLSNITTTL
+1074 
-1085 TNKIDGIQVGG
+1085 
-1096 TNIATETNKGVTGW
+1096 
-1110 GWGLQTGGKTI
+1110 
-1121 TEVTENGIRCC
+1121 
-1132 KMVRDSVAST
+1132 
-1142 GWSFINYSRIGRNK
+1142 
-1156 YLPNRKYT
+1156 
-1164 VSFEVKASVVTSFYV
+1164 
-1179 GLKEGNSSNPL
+1179 
-1190 TGDTKTGNTVA
+1190 
-1201 NTWTKLSATITTLST
+1201 
-1216 LPSSTS
+1216 
-1222 QVLYLNGMNSGTGVT
+1222 
-1237 YIFRNLVIT
+1237 
-1246 EGTKATSWSP
+1246 
-1256 APEDVQASIDLKA
+1256 
-1269 EKTDVY
+1269 
-1275 SKSEVYT
+1275 
-1282 KSQTDSAINVA
+1282 
-1293 KDSINLGVSQ
+1293 
-1303 TYETKSNV
+1303 
-1311 TSKVNSA
+1311 
-1318 KTEAINSAVATSKS
+1318 
-1332 YADTKKAEAISTA
+1332 
-1345 SADTTN
+1345 
-1351 KVNSAK
+1351 
-1357 TELNTKIDG
+1357 
-1366 IQIGGRNLFLKSN
+1366 
-1379 IDQYGLGN
+1379 
-1387 WIGNSGGI
+1387 
-1395 GKVEGTFIDGTK
+1395 
-1407 TIKITG
+1407 
-1413 YSGIQYNSFIKLKR
+1413 
-1427 NTTYVYSMMMKSSG
+1427 
-1441 SMIVNSSN
+1441 
-1449 PLHMWLNTSETGGQH
+1449 
-1464 LEKVISASG
+1464 
-1473 KLEANKWTKVWVVF
+1473 
-1487 ETPNTQDVYYMK
+1487 
-1499 PFVYGIDTN
+1499 
-1508 TVYISKVQIEEG
+1508 
-1520 TKPTDWT
+1520 
-1527 PAPEDI
+1527 
-1533 DSVIGTKANKTDVYA
+1533 
-1548 KSEVYTKDQTDSAI
+1548 QTDSAI
-1562 KVAKDEINL
+1562 KVAKDSIEL
-1571 GVKNTYETKTN
+1571 GVKNTYETKSSVESKLSNVTN
-1582 VENKISTA
+1582 TLTGKIDA
-1590 VNNVQIGGRNLAI
+1590 IQVGGRNLAQ
-1603 GTSDSWKSASGFSG
+1603 GASNIYTTAYSSFSG
-1617 ETNYCV
+1617 GTNTCPSLAKV
-1623 FRHVINTKTLN
+1623 LTDGLV
-1634 VGDRL
+1634 VGD
-1639 TVSFMFKCENLTNNN
+1639 TVTVKLIYKYTNIVATSGQTAKCW
-1654 TARVIRIQGSGDVTG
+1654 IQGYGNSTS

-1675 NSYNIPLDYSKPTQ
+1675 NSSTQKILSGSGEHTFLYSF
-1689 EIKIN
+1689 KI
-1694 YTITITADHLKNSK
+1694 TPEHLKNSS
-1708 WNINF
+1708 WSTSI
-1713 RTDYI
+1713 RHDYVQS
-1718 TGGTIYLKELL
+1718 GSVQWKMFKV
-1729 AEKGTK
+1729 EKGNK
-1735 ASSWTP
+1735 ATDFTLS
-1741 APEDVDSAIDKK
+1741 PEDVDLAIDKK

-1770 TDSAIKVAKDN
+1770 TDSKINVAKDQ
-1781 INLSVSQ
+1781 INLSVSGI
-1788 TYETKTNVTSKVN
+1788 YETKTNVESKIN
-1801 TAKTEAVNTS
+1801 TAKAN
-1811 KSYADTKKTEAI
+1811 AI
-1823 NSANATT
+1823 NSAKSYTDGQITTVNKTITNKVSEIKATT
-1830 TEKLKS
+1830 
-1836 YSTTAQMNSAIQ
+1836 
-1848 VAKDSITNTVSSTYA
+1848 DSISQKVS
-1863 KKADVE
+1863 
-1869 STYATKSSLTQT
+1869 
-1881 ANNITASF
+1881 
-1889 KATGGYNL
+1889 
-1897 IANSTGYNGTNL
+1897 
-1909 WSSTGAT
+1909 
-1916 MGTAINNKIG
+1916 
-1926 GATNKYMYLDNGT
+1926 
-1939 KTTESF
+1939 TTESKITTINNNISGLTNRVST
-1945 AFSKRFKLKANTKY
+1945 AESKLTATSL
-1959 TLSGWFHNFTKCPSF
+1959 TTTI
-1974 DVFLLSSTSVAQSDT
+1974 SSAITG
-1989 GTSYTNAQTLI
+1989 GTSSI
-2000 DAQNTSG
+2000 S
-2007 SWKKFSV
+2007 
-2014 TFTTPASVIS
+2014 TTQFVM
-2024 GYIRIDNNGYN
+2024 DKNG
-2035 SSGTNS
+2035 
-2041 NRVHWSALMLNEGEE
+2041 L
-2056 QPWSPHPD
+2056 
-2064 EIYNGSTVID
+2064 
-2074 ASGVTINNGALT
+2074 TIKNGALT
-2086 VKNKSGTTVLSGDS
+2086 IKNKAGTTVLNSDT
-2100 NGNLDI
+2100 NGNLI
-2106 TGTVKSQRG
+2106 FTGTAKSQSGARWVG
-2115 NMYVS
+2115 
-2120 LDYGGLTF
+2120 LDSGGITF
-2128 QSAHNNEQ
+2128 QDSQKNEQ
-2136 LLRMETTS
+2136 MLRIAISYFNE
-2144 FTSNKDIN
+2144 NRDIN
-2152 GVDLNLAK
+2152 GVNLSLAK
-2160 QGEYISFNHINKENL
+2160 YGDYIRISHIDKADL
-2175 NNGWS
+2175 TTGWS
-2180 SSDGRYNFM
+2180 SSNTQYNFM
-2189 DFWSKDT
+2189 DFWSSDQIVD
-2196 TLGSKTYKKGINV
+2196 GVAYKKGINV
-2209 NSPMYVNKGLKL
+2209 YAPMYIHKRLKL
-2221 YSGTNFYA
+2221 YSGTNFLSE
-2229 DIDGAISWNNGTGT
+2229 IDGAISWNNGTGT
-2243 VSNLLGMYGDNG
+2243 VNNLLGMYGDNG
-2255 AVLGYKSGES
+2255 AVIGYKSGDS
-2265 FNARFLVTEDSHP
+2265 FNARFLVSEVSHP
-2278 GTGDNLISWGNYNF
+2278 GTGDNLISWGNYNG
-2292 NGYTFHNANIVAKS
+2292 NGYTLHNFNIVAKS

-2338 DIGFGQ
+2338 DIGFGK

>member
-158 SKLGGFTCREVLS
+158 SKLEGFTCREVLS

-347 KEALIEKANIKDVEA
+347 KEALIEKANIKEVEA

-510 KNNKIRIQMGQDA
+510 KNNKVRIQMGQDA

-575 LITGLNKDTNTQLI
+575 LIIGLNKDTNTQLI

-692 NSIQRDLEG
+692 NSVQRDLEG
-701 TKSTVSSHTNLI
+701 TKSTVSNHTNLI

-754 DSIEIGGRNTLLNA
+754 DSIEIGGRNLAQGTSNIYTTAYSSFSGGTNTCPSLAKVLTDGLVVGDTVTVKLIYKYTNIVA
-768 TGNLGNTNHWSNV
+768 TSGQTAKCWIQGYGNSTIWNGGTFNSSAQK
-781 VLDINKKVEGCNSFK
+781 VLSGSGEHTFLYSFK
-796 ITRNNFA
+796 ITPEH
-803 NGNARYQ
+803 
-810 GSQTIDL
+810 
-817 SRLSLKANDYITLS
+817 LK
-831 GWVYVDSSINLTGS
+831 
-845 SNEFAF
+845 
-851 RNYYNSSS
+851 NSSWGTS
-859 SFEDLCVFKYTNVQK
+859 IRHDYVQSGSVQWKMFKV
-874 NTWTKFSVTSKV
+874 
-886 TKDSYKAGALLLSIS
+886 
-901 ANGLI
+901 
-906 YVSKLKLE
+906 E
-914 KGSKATDFTLAP
+914 KGNKSTDWTPAP
-926 EDVDSAIGTK
+926 EDIDSVIGTK
-936 ANKTDVYVK
+936 ANKSDVYVK
-945 SEVYTKAQTDSAIN
+945 SEVYTKAQTDSAIKV
-959 IAKDSINLGVSQTY
+959 AKDSIELGV
-973 ETKTNVTSKINTAK
+973 KNT
-987 TEAVNTSKSYADNK
+987 
-1001 KAEAIVQAGKDADS
+1001 
-1015 KVNSAK
+1015 
-1021 TELNNKIDLKA
+1021 
-1032 SKTDVYTKSETY
+1032 
-1044 TKTET
+1044 
-1049 DSKIKVAKDE
+1049 
-1059 INLSVSNNYETKTNV
+1059 YETKTNV
-1074 ENKLSNITTTL
+1074 ENKIT
-1085 TNKIDGIQVGG
+1085 N
-1096 TNIATETNKGVTGW
+1096 A
-1110 GWGLQTGGKTI
+1110 
-1121 TEVTENGIRCC
+1121 
-1132 KMVRDSVAST
+1132 
-1142 GWSFINYSRIGRNK
+1142 
-1156 YLPNRKYT
+1156 
-1164 VSFEVKASVVTSFYV
+1164 
-1179 GLKEGNSSNPL
+1179 
-1190 TGDTKTGNTVA
+1190 
-1201 NTWTKLSATITTLST
+1201 
-1216 LPSSTS
+1216 
-1222 QVLYLNGMNSGTGVT
+1222 
-1237 YIFRNLVIT
+1237 
-1246 EGTKATSWSP
+1246 
-1256 APEDVQASIDLKA
+1256 
-1269 EKTDVY
+1269 
-1275 SKSEVYT
+1275 
-1282 KSQTDSAINVA
+1282 
-1293 KDSINLGVSQ
+1293 
-1303 TYETKSNV
+1303 
-1311 TSKVNSA
+1311 VNS
-1318 KTEAINSAVATSKS
+1318 
-1332 YADTKKAEAISTA
+1332 
-1345 SADTTN
+1345 
-1351 KVNSAK
+1351 
-1357 TELNTKIDG
+1357 
-1366 IQIGGRNLFLKSN
+1366 IQLGGRNLFLKSN

-1387 WIGNSGGI
+1387 WIGNGGGI

-1407 TIKITG
+1407 TIKVTG

-1473 KLEANKWTKVWVVF
+1473 NLEANKWTKVWVVF

-1499 PFVYGIDTN
+1499 PFVYGINTN

-1520 TKPTDWT
+1520 TKCTDWT

-1533 DSVIGTKANKTDVYA
+1533 DSVIDSKANKTDVYT
-1548 KSEVYTKDQTDSAI
+1548 KSEVYTKVQTDSAI
-1562 KVAKDEINL
+1562 NVAKDSINL
-1571 GVKNTYETKTN
+1571 SVSGTYETKTN
-1582 VENKISTA
+1582 VES
-1590 VNNVQIGGRNLAI
+1590 
-1603 GTSDSWKSASGFSG
+1603 
-1617 ETNYCV
+1617 
-1623 FRHVINTKTLN
+1623 
-1634 VGDRL
+1634 
-1639 TVSFMFKCENLTNNN
+1639 
-1654 TARVIRIQGSGDVTG
+1654 
-1669 WNSGAF
+1669 
-1675 NSYNIPLDYSKPTQ
+1675 
-1689 EIKIN
+1689 KIN
-1694 YTITITADHLKNSK
+1694 IA
-1708 WNINF
+1708 
-1713 RTDYI
+1713 
-1718 TGGTIYLKELL
+1718 
-1729 AEKGTK
+1729 
-1735 ASSWTP
+1735 
-1741 APEDVDSAIDKK
+1741 K
-1753 ANIVDV
+1753 AN
-1759 YKKSETYTKSE
+1759 
-1770 TDSAIKVAKDN
+1770 
-1781 INLSVSQ
+1781 
-1788 TYETKTNVTSKVN
+1788 
-1801 TAKTEAVNTS
+1801 
-1811 KSYADTKKTEAI
+1811 AI
-1823 NSANATT
+1823 NSAKSYTDGQITTVNKTITNKVSEIKATT
-1830 TEKLKS
+1830 
-1836 YSTTAQMNSAIQ
+1836 
-1848 VAKDSITNTVSSTYA
+1848 DSISQKVS
-1863 KKADVE
+1863 
-1869 STYATKSSLTQT
+1869 
-1881 ANNITASF
+1881 
-1889 KATGGYNL
+1889 
-1897 IANSTGYNGTNL
+1897 
-1909 WSSTGAT
+1909 
-1916 MGTAINNKIG
+1916 
-1926 GATNKYMYLDNGT
+1926 
-1939 KTTESF
+1939 TTES
-1945 AFSKRFKLKANTKY
+1945 KIT
-1959 TLSGWFHNFTKCPSF
+1959 
-1974 DVFLLSSTSVAQSDT
+1974 
-1989 GTSYTNAQTLI
+1989 
-2000 DAQNTSG
+2000 
-2007 SWKKFSV
+2007 
-2014 TFTTPASVIS
+2014 
-2024 GYIRIDNNGYN
+2024 
-2035 SSGTNS
+2035 
-2041 NRVHWSALMLNEGEE
+2041 
-2056 QPWSPHPD
+2056 
-2064 EIYNGSTVID
+2064 
-2074 ASGVTINNGALT
+2074 TINNNISGLT
-2086 VKNKSGTTVLSGDS
+2086 NRVSTAESKLTATSLTTTISSAISGGTSSISTTQFVMDKNGLTIKNGGLTIQNKAGTTVLNSDT
-2100 NGNLDI
+2100 NGNLI
-2106 TGTVKSQRG
+2106 FTGTAKSQSGARWVG
-2115 NMYVS
+2115 
-2120 LDYGGLTF
+2120 LDSGGITF
-2128 QSAHNNEQ
+2128 QDSQKNEQ
-2136 LLRMETTS
+2136 MLRIAISYFNE
-2144 FTSNKDIN
+2144 NRDIN
-2152 GVDLNLAK
+2152 GVNLSLAK
-2160 QGEYISFNHINKENL
+2160 YGDYIRISHIDKADL
-2175 NNGWS
+2175 TTGWS
-2180 SSDGRYNFM
+2180 SSNTQYNFM
-2189 DFWSKDT
+2189 DFWSSDQIVD
-2196 TLGSKTYKKGINV
+2196 GVAYKKGINV
-2209 NSPMYVNKGLKL
+2209 YAPMYINKRLKL
-2221 YSGTNFYA
+2221 YSGTNFLSE
-2229 DIDGAISWNNGTGT
+2229 IDGAISWNNGTGT
-2243 VSNLLGMYGDNG
+2243 INNLLGMYGDNG
-2255 AVLGYKSGES
+2255 AVLGYKSGDS
-2265 FNARFLVTEDSHP
+2265 FNARFLVSEVSHP
-2278 GTGDNLISWGNYNF
+2278 GTGDNLISWGNYNG
-2292 NGYTFHNANIVAKS
+2292 NGYTLHNFNIVAKS

-2328 AYETAEYYFG
+2328 AYETAEYFFG
-2338 DIGFGQ
+2338 DLGFGK

-2370 VFTQIYN
+2370 VFTQIYI

-2383 ERYKT
+2383 ERYRT
-2388 YFIVKGEQ
+2388 YFIVKGEPG
-2396 NTEFSWELKAK
+2396 TSFSWELKAK

-2452 ENLLLKEHEKDE
+2452 ENLLLKEHEEDE

>member
-109 KFTAYDNM
+109 KFTSYDNM

-158 SKLGGFTCREVLS
+158 SKLEGFTCREVLS

-201 DGNNYFDYK
+201 DGNNYFYYK

-316 AKGETK
+316 AKGESK
-322 NKNSFS
+322 NKNNFS
-328 NSGSIVN
+328 SSGSTTN
-335 KVNRAIIEQAII
+335 KVNRAVIEQAII

-390 NAINANIQNLIAT
+390 NAINANIQNLIAN
-403 DAKFNNALI
+403 DVKINNALI

-499 EIVGATQQFKD
+499 EIVGSTQQFKD
-510 KNNKIRIQMGQDA
+510 KNNKVRIQMGQDA

-634 INTAINNTQIVK
+634 INTVINNTQIVK

-781 VLDINKKVEGCNSFK
+781 VLDTNKKVEGCNSFK

-926 EDVDSAIGTK
+926 EDVDSEIGTK

-945 SEVYTKAQTDSAIN
+945 SEVYTKSQTDSAIN

-973 ETKTNVTSKINTAK
+973 ETKSNVESKIT
-987 TEAVNTSKSYADNK
+987 TAVN
-1001 KAEAIVQAGKDADS
+1001 
-1015 KVNSAK
+1015 
-1021 TELNNKIDLKA
+1021 
-1032 SKTDVYTKSETY
+1032 
-1044 TKTET
+1044 
-1049 DSKIKVAKDE
+1049 
-1059 INLSVSNNYETKTNV
+1059 NV
-1074 ENKLSNITTTL
+1074 
-1085 TNKIDGIQVGG
+1085 QVGG
-1096 TNIATETNKGVTGW
+1096 RNLAQGTSNIYTTAYSSFSGGTNTCPSLAKVLTDGLVVGDTVTVKLIYKYTNIVATSG
-1110 GWGLQTGGKTI
+1110 QTAKCWIQG
-1121 TEVTENGIRCC
+1121 
-1132 KMVRDSVAST
+1132 
-1142 GWSFINYSRIGRNK
+1142 Y
-1156 YLPNRKYT
+1156 
-1164 VSFEVKASVVTSFYV
+1164 
-1179 GLKEGNSSNPL
+1179 GNSTIWNGGTFNSSAQKVLSGSGEHTFLYSFKITPEHLKNSSWG
-1190 TGDTKTGNTVA
+1190 TSIRHDYVQSGSVQWKMFKVEKGN
-1201 NTWTKLSATITTLST
+1201 
-1216 LPSSTS
+1216 
-1222 QVLYLNGMNSGTGVT
+1222 
-1237 YIFRNLVIT
+1237 
-1246 EGTKATSWSP
+1246 KATDWIP
-1256 APEDVQASIDLKA
+1256 APEDIDSVIGTKA
-1269 EKTDVY
+1269 NKSDVY
-1275 SKSEVYT
+1275 VKSEVYT
-1282 KSQTDSAINVA
+1282 KAQTDSAIKVA
-1293 KDSINLGVSQ
+1293 KDSIELGVKN
-1303 TYETKSNV
+1303 TYETKTDVENKI
-1311 TSKVNSA
+1311 TNAVNS
-1318 KTEAINSAVATSKS
+1318 
-1332 YADTKKAEAISTA
+1332 
-1345 SADTTN
+1345 
-1351 KVNSAK
+1351 
-1357 TELNTKIDG
+1357 
-1366 IQIGGRNLFLKSN
+1366 IQLGGRNLFLKSN

-1387 WIGNSGGI
+1387 WIGNGGGI

-1407 TIKITG
+1407 TIKVTG

-1473 KLEANKWTKVWVVF
+1473 NLEANKWTKVWVVF

-1499 PFVYGIDTN
+1499 PFVYGINTN

-1520 TKPTDWT
+1520 TKCTDWT

-1533 DSVIGTKANKTDVYA
+1533 DSVIDSKANKTDVYT
-1548 KSEVYTKDQTDSAI
+1548 KSEVYTKVQTDSAI
-1562 KVAKDEINL
+1562 NVAKDSINL
-1571 GVKNTYETKTN
+1571 SVSGTYETKTN
-1582 VENKISTA
+1582 VESKI
-1590 VNNVQIGGRNLAI
+1590 
-1603 GTSDSWKSASGFSG
+1603 
-1617 ETNYCV
+1617 
-1623 FRHVINTKTLN
+1623 
-1634 VGDRL
+1634 
-1639 TVSFMFKCENLTNNN
+1639 
-1654 TARVIRIQGSGDVTG
+1654 
-1669 WNSGAF
+1669 
-1675 NSYNIPLDYSKPTQ
+1675 
-1689 EIKIN
+1689 
-1694 YTITITADHLKNSK
+1694 
-1708 WNINF
+1708 
-1713 RTDYI
+1713 
-1718 TGGTIYLKELL
+1718 
-1729 AEKGTK
+1729 
-1735 ASSWTP
+1735 
-1741 APEDVDSAIDKK
+1741 
-1753 ANIVDV
+1753 
-1759 YKKSETYTKSE
+1759 
-1770 TDSAIKVAKDN
+1770 
-1781 INLSVSQ
+1781 
-1788 TYETKTNVTSKVN
+1788 N
-1801 TAKTEAVNTS
+1801 TAKAN
-1811 KSYADTKKTEAI
+1811 AI
-1823 NSANATT
+1823 NSAKSYTDGQITTVNKTITNKVSEIKATT
-1830 TEKLKS
+1830 
-1836 YSTTAQMNSAIQ
+1836 
-1848 VAKDSITNTVSSTYA
+1848 DSIYQKVS
-1863 KKADVE
+1863 
-1869 STYATKSSLTQT
+1869 
-1881 ANNITASF
+1881 
-1889 KATGGYNL
+1889 
-1897 IANSTGYNGTNL
+1897 
-1909 WSSTGAT
+1909 
-1916 MGTAINNKIG
+1916 
-1926 GATNKYMYLDNGT
+1926 
-1939 KTTESF
+1939 TTES
-1945 AFSKRFKLKANTKY
+1945 KIT
-1959 TLSGWFHNFTKCPSF
+1959 
-1974 DVFLLSSTSVAQSDT
+1974 
-1989 GTSYTNAQTLI
+1989 
-2000 DAQNTSG
+2000 
-2007 SWKKFSV
+2007 
-2014 TFTTPASVIS
+2014 
-2024 GYIRIDNNGYN
+2024 
-2035 SSGTNS
+2035 
-2041 NRVHWSALMLNEGEE
+2041 
-2056 QPWSPHPD
+2056 
-2064 EIYNGSTVID
+2064 
-2074 ASGVTINNGALT
+2074 TINNNISGLT
-2086 VKNKSGTTVLSGDS
+2086 NRVSTAESKLTAISLTTTISSAISGGTSSISTTQFVMDKNGLTIKNGGLIIQNKAGTTVLNSDT
-2100 NGNLDI
+2100 NGNLI
-2106 TGTVKSQRG
+2106 FTGTAKSQSGARWVG
-2115 NMYVS
+2115 
-2120 LDYGGLTF
+2120 LDSGGITF
-2128 QSAHNNEQ
+2128 QDSQKNEQ
-2136 LLRMETTS
+2136 MLRIAISYFNE
-2144 FTSNKDIN
+2144 NRDIN
-2152 GVDLNLAK
+2152 GVNLSLAK
-2160 QGEYISFNHINKENL
+2160 YGDYIRISHIDKADL
-2175 NNGWS
+2175 TTGWS
-2180 SSDGRYNFM
+2180 SSNTQYNFM
-2189 DFWSKDT
+2189 DFWSSDQIVD
-2196 TLGSKTYKKGINV
+2196 GVAYKKGINV
-2209 NSPMYVNKGLKL
+2209 YAPMYINKRLKL
-2221 YSGTNFYA
+2221 YSGTNFLSE
-2229 DIDGAISWNNGTGT
+2229 IDGAISWNNGTGT
-2243 VSNLLGMYGDNG
+2243 VNNLLGMYGDNG
-2255 AVLGYKSGES
+2255 AVLGYKSGDS
-2265 FNARFLVTEDSHP
+2265 FNARFLVSEVSHP
-2278 GTGDNLISWGNYNF
+2278 GTGDNLISWGNYNG
-2292 NGYTFHNANIVAKS
+2292 NGYTLHNFNIVAKS

-2328 AYETAEYYFG
+2328 AYETAEYFFG
-2338 DIGFGQ
+2338 DLGFGK